1 MTSQEISFSE
11 EGQILEGQ
19 IEIQNEGYFQMT
31 TDAMAANMDPQIQYI
46 GEQQMGSVEMNGQ
59 EMLIMQNEV
68 NGEEQ
73 LNTQGGTYM
82 QMTSQGIVMN
92 EETCQMQS
100 QDLSQQFMFDGQ
112 IGQGQQLIIGEN
124 SGQIVEGGFEMQGT
138 SMEGDGMIMQGVSV
152 DQIQM
157 QQMSMQ
163 GEGITYLGGGVVEGE
178 QFQLSEMSAGEMS
191 LDMNGQQMQAQEM
204 SVQGE
209 GVIYLEGGVIE
220 GEQLQGTEMS
230 MGEQVQMEMQNQE
243 IGFAEGGEFQ
253 TSEISIQE
261 NAIVEGGGIQEEQFQ
276 MSNMSMTQM
285 PLELN
290 GQEVQMQEMSL
301 ETQSQEIA
309 IGKGAEFQTSEI
321 SVQESGFVEGGE
333 IQEQQFQ
340 MNETA
345 ISEMPLEMNVEGMQ
359 IQEMPLEMQRQE
371 IGTVEGGELLT
382 SEISVQEVGF
392 MGDEIQEQHFQ
403 MSEISMSEMPLEQGM
418 QMQEMTMHEMPL
430 EVQSQEVGT
439 VEGGALQTSEMSV
452 QEVGFIEGGEI
463 QVQQLQMSESSMTE
477 MPLEMNAQEIQMQE
491 MPLEMQSQEIAIVE
505 GAEFQN
511 GEISVQEVGFVD
523 GGEIQEQ
530 QLQMSETSMSEMPFE
545 MNVQGVRMQEMTTQE
560 MPLGM
565 QLQEIGTVEGGELTS
580 EVTVQEV
587 GFVEGGEIQEQQ
599 LQISETSMSQMSLEM
614 NGQGIQMKE
623 LTIQQIP
630 LEMQSQEISIVE
642 GADIQSGEISVQE
655 VGFVEGGEIQE
666 QQFQI
671 SETSMSQMSLE
682 MNGQG
687 IQMKELTI
695 QQIPLEMQS
704 QEISIVE
711 GADIQSGE
719 ISVQEVGFVEGGE
732 IQEQQFQISENSMSQ
747 MPIELKEQGAQ
758 MQELRMQEMPLE
770 MNSQGI
776 AIAEGAEFQNGETSV
791 HEVAFVEGG
800 EIQEQQLQMSETSM
814 SEMPPKMTGQVM
826 QMQEMPL
833 EMQSQEIAITEGG
846 EIQNSEILNQEV
858 ESVEGGKVQEQQEIP
873 LEVKIQEIRVSE
885 GDTGQTDG
893 LEIAEITYQEMPF
906 DSQETQMQ
914 EMCIQKT
921 TEELPIQ
928 DTSIKQ
934 TRVQEISVHEMS
946 AREIPAHEMTIQEM
960 VMQEMPLK
968 TDETNILKE
977 EKMHEIATETP
988 SHELQSKEK
997 GGDQAEKIG
1006 VKQFQAAE
1014 MDIKEMPLEEKIQN
1028 ITSNKEQSSVA
1039 EKPLQE
1045 MPLDINQQHMQE
1057 MSSQEMLL
1065 ESQHEALYISTAGMT
1080 AQEIPLGSTSQKL
1093 PISKKA
1099 SQGSDANNGKVR
1111 KKVETTNKTSETI
1124 PLEDPKE
1131 DELQEQLSSNET
1143 KNGIVTQGIVCDH
1156 DLLIDQFLERI
1167 SRLEKDNEYLQGR
1180 YEELR
1185 QEKETTFTSHEDQLT
1200 TRDEHHHCCNIVKD
1214 YSSLINYIT
1223 SPREGMSQ
1231 DRTDGRCYVH
1241 NHSCLTQSERQ
1252 HFEYLDQ
1259 TTADYEYYKS
1269 KCEQIKREKDRL
1281 QRAYETEKRQKEDI
1295 EREYQNENDE
1305 KTYLEERYQEML
1317 DNIQRFDETIRS
1329 LRRDN
1334 ERLQKNL
1341 NDWAN
1346 TRIMTQTSDIDRMAL
1361 EQKGGGAGIA
1371 EYKRSIE
1378 ALEKENN
1385 EFRTILE
1392 VLNKKNENQQ
1402 TLKNI
1407 EFGLARENE
1416 FIQLKKDRAR
1426 LESSLKDLKRTNKH
1440 QQERIEEIRK
1450 DSSVEITHLKENYR
1464 KLERSLKENVRLLEE
1479 RDDEITSIKKR
1490 HSEEIQGMQ
1499 IKLHTEF
1506 SASLLS
1512 KNKIKDLQ
1520 SKIERLEEDRKRLK
1534 EDLRTSSVNTK
1545 HRLAEVDKEY
1555 QDIEFIH
1562 QRYEEERQSKMRL
1575 ASDMKCLLGDIM
1587 ELKERNQRL
1596 QEDFNHERMEIKGML
1611 EKQATEIT
1619 EEYLAQINKLQR
1631 SLIEETKRRKET
1643 EAGSYGLIS
1652 NQGNGAHLI
1661 GGQREFNGTASW
1673 GNPELQIQLNN
1684 EIRQRE
1690 SLEIENKKLLYKIND
1705 ILYSGGQGGG
1715 ERENRHNEDTLYS
1728 GKNKQSHLT
1737 QNNTTNTSRERQVN
1751 GNRQRELQSE
1761 IEELQEKIDD
1771 LKKEVKRNKD
1781 LKRKNEE
1788 LEEEVTHLSRKRDE
1802 LLAAQRNLTREV
1814 DHLSHTLDEVERR
1827 NRKLSDETERFMKK
1841 IQDIE
1846 ESFRQEKMRLARNFE
1861 SEKSQAVEE
1870 VTKLKEA
1877 CEKKLRVEIDTTR
1890 RLEEKILQLEEKMP
1904 PNVYVPTGS
1913 LETSSLL
1920 NDSHPYTLLGKERSQ
1935 SVNTYSD
1942 NLKLEVKRLE
1952 AIVRDVNNKHADDLR
1967 NLEIQKERMSE
1978 EFKREKQSLENFFQK
1993 EKEGLKRRLR
2003 DSESNIRGD
2012 GVITYQDQGE
2022 EGSPGRRS
2030 PIGRGLEAIDGGL
2043 VNYRGKETEGDSER
2057 TIQEMRRKYND
2068 EKNAILN
2075 RASKEKSE
2083 LEDEVREVKEKLTRY
2098 RRQMDDELDDLKR
2111 KHRKEVDY
2119 LNEKLCKERAECE
2132 EKLRTNRKI
2141 PNSKTGHLTRNRQY
2155 SLEEEKD
2162 GRGEQN
2168 LKEELEKQ
2176 ISVITSKFEKEK
2188 SSLQNDKRKLME
2200 TIHALTREVNDLK
2213 CYKRESKN
2221 CYKLEIEKLSRIHE
2235 VEKLTILQRAS
2246 RDKEE
2251 ETSRIKMDFE
2261 ERLSLERKKL
2271 QSIIDDLRRKL
2282 SVTERKVKDMEVQ
2295 QKNEKAR
2302 WDEEK
2307 AATERILIQIQSREE
2322 LKITLEREYRKM
2334 LNGEKQKFEETVKAL
2349 TTQISFLQNQ
2359 RKGIQKQLVNN
2370 EFSGNCKLNSEQLAR
2385 SRMVIEMEQEYL
2397 ERSERER
2404 RPMEDKIKG
2413 LQREVSKLQREK
2425 TELKATLE
2433 NEKQELEDDLERMQ
2447 SDMRRKLSKAR
2458 EEMERKTDAFS
2469 KNLVATKEKNVLVS
2483 KLVSLDT
2490 FIPYYI

>member
-11 EGQILEGQ
+11 GGQILEGQ
-19 IEIQNEGYFQMT
+19 IEIQNEGYIQMT
-31 TDAMAANMDPQIQYI
+31 SDAMAANMDPQVQYI

-59 EMLIMQNEV
+59 EMLIIQTEV
-68 NGEEQ
+68 NGKEQ
-73 LNTQGGTYM
+73 LNIQGGTYM

-124 SGQIVEGGFEMQGT
+124 SGQIVDGGFEIQGT
-138 SMEGDGMIMQGVSV
+138 SMEGDGMIIQGVTV
-152 DQIQM
+152 DQIQT

-163 GEGITYLGGGVVEGE
+163 GEGITYLRGGVVEGE

-191 LDMNGQQMQAQEM
+191 LDINGQQMQAQEM

-220 GEQLQGTEMS
+220 GEQPQGTEM

-261 NAIVEGGGIQEEQFQ
+261 NAVVEGGGIQEEQFQ
-276 MSNMSMTQM
+276 ISNMSMTQM

-290 GQEVQMQEMSL
+290 GQEIQMQEMSL

-309 IGKGAEFQTSEI
+309 IGEGAEFQTSEI
-321 SVQESGFVEGGE
+321 SVQESRFLEGGE

-359 IQEMPLEMQRQE
+359 IQEMPLEMPSQE
-371 IGTVEGGELLT
+371 TGTVEGGKLLT

-392 MGDEIQEQHFQ
+392 MGGEIQEQQFQ
-403 MSEISMSEMPLEQGM
+403 MNEISMSEMPLEQGIE
-418 QMQEMTMHEMPL
+418 MQEMTMHEMPL
-430 EVQSQEVGT
+430 EMQSQEVGT
-439 VEGGALQTSEMSV
+439 VEGRALQTSEMSV

-463 QVQQLQMSESSMTE
+463 QVQQLQVSETSMTE

-491 MPLEMQSQEIAIVE
+491 MPLEMQSQEIAIVQ
-505 GAEFQN
+505 GTEFQN
-511 GEISVQEVGFVD
+511 GEISVQEVGFVE

-530 QLQMSETSMSEMPFE
+530 QLQMSETSMSEMPLE
-545 MNVQGVRMQEMTTQE
+545 MNVLGVQMQGMTTQE

-565 QLQEIGTVEGGELTS
+565 QLQEICNVEGGELTS
-580 EVTVQEV
+580 EVSVQEV

-599 LQISETSMSQMSLEM
+599 FQISETSMYQMPLEM
-614 NGQGIQMKE
+614 NRQGIQMKE
-623 LTIQQIP
+623 LTIQEMP

-642 GADIQSGEISVQE
+642 GADFQSGEISVQE

-671 SETSMSQMSLE
+671 SQNSMSQM
-682 MNGQG
+682 
-687 IQMKELTI
+687 
-695 QQIPLEMQS
+695 PLEMKEQGVQMQELRMQEMPLEMKS
-704 QEISIVE
+704 QEITIAE
-711 GADIQSGE
+711 GAEFQNGE

-732 IQEQQFQISENSMSQ
+732 IQ
-747 MPIELKEQGAQ
+747 K
-758 MQELRMQEMPLE
+758 
-770 MNSQGI
+770 
-776 AIAEGAEFQNGETSV
+776 
-791 HEVAFVEGG
+791 
-800 EIQEQQLQMSETSM
+800 QQLQMTENSM

-826 QMQEMPL
+826 QIQEMPL
-833 EMQSQEIAITEGG
+833 EMQSQEIAITEVR
-846 EIQNSEILNQEV
+846 EI
-858 ESVEGGKVQEQQEIP
+858 QEQQEMP
-873 LEVKIQEIRVSE
+873 LEVKSQEIRMSE
-885 GDTGQTDG
+885 GDTRNDTGQTDG
-893 LEIAEITYQEMPF
+893 LETVEITYQEIPF
-906 DSQETQMQ
+906 DSKETQMQ
-914 EMCIQKT
+914 EISIQKT

-928 DTSIKQ
+928 DTSLQQ
-934 TRVQEISVHEMS
+934 TGMQEISVHEMS
-946 AREIPAHEMTIQEM
+946 TQKIPAHEMTIQELA
-960 VMQEMPLK
+960 MQETPLR

-977 EKMHEIATETP
+977 EKMHEIDTDTP

-997 GGDQAEKIG
+997 SGDQAEKIG
-1006 VKQFQAAE
+1006 VEPFQAAE
-1014 MDIKEMPLEEKIQN
+1014 MDIKEMPLEEKTQN
-1028 ITSNKEQSSVA
+1028 FTSPKEQSSVA

-1045 MPLDINQQHMQE
+1045 VPLDINQQHMQE
-1057 MSSQEMLL
+1057 MSPQEMLL
-1065 ESQHEALYISTAGMT
+1065 ESQHEALHISSAGMT
-1080 AQEIPLGSTSQKL
+1080 AQEIPLGNICQEL
-1093 PISKKA
+1093 PMSKKA
-1099 SQGSDANNGKVR
+1099 SQGSDANNGKAR
-1111 KKVETTNKTSETI
+1111 KKEETTNKTSATI

-1143 KNGIVTQGIVCDH
+1143 KNGIVTHGIVCDH

-1167 SRLEKDNEYLQGR
+1167 SRLEKDKEYLQER

-1231 DRTDGRCYVH
+1231 DPTDGRCYVH

-1259 TTADYEYYKS
+1259 TNSDYEYYKS

-1305 KTYLEERYQEML
+1305 KAYLEERYQEML

-1334 ERLQKNL
+1334 EHLQKNL

-1346 TRIMTQTSDIDRMAL
+1346 TRIMTQTSDIDRVVL

-1440 QQERIEEIRK
+1440 QQDRIEEIRK
-1450 DSSVEITHLKENYR
+1450 DSSVEITRLKENYR

-1479 RDDEITSIKKR
+1479 KDDEITSIKKR
-1490 HSEEIQGMQ
+1490 HSEEMQGMQ

-1520 SKIERLEEDRKRLK
+1520 SKIERLEEDRKRLR
-1534 EDLRTSSVNTK
+1534 EDLRASSVNTK

-1562 QRYEEERQSKMRL
+1562 QRYEEERQSKIRL

-1596 QEDFNHERMEIKGML
+1596 QEDFNRERMEIKGML

-1631 SLIEETKRRKET
+1631 SLMEETKRRKET

-1652 NQGNGAHLI
+1652 KHGNGAHLI

-1673 GNPELQIQLNN
+1673 GNTELQIQLNN

-1690 SLEIENKKLLYKIND
+1690 TLEIENKKLLYKIND

-1728 GKNKQSHLT
+1728 GKNKQPHVT

-1751 GNRQRELQSE
+1751 DNRQRELQSE
-1761 IEELQEKIDD
+1761 IGELQEKIDD

-1814 DHLSHTLDEVERR
+1814 DHLSRTLDEVERR

-1846 ESFRQEKMRLARNFE
+1846 ESFKQEKMRLTRSFE

-1890 RLEEKILQLEEKMP
+1890 RLEEKILQMEGKMP

-1920 NDSHPYTLLGKERSQ
+1920 NDSHSYTLLGNERSQ

-1967 NLEIQKERMSE
+1967 NLEIQKQRMSE

-1993 EKEGLKRRLR
+1993 EKEGLQRRLR
-2003 DSESNIRGD
+2003 DSESKIRGD
-2012 GVITYQDQGE
+2012 GVITYQDQGQ

-2030 PIGRGLEAIDGGL
+2030 PIGQGLKAIDGGL
-2043 VNYRGKETEGDSER
+2043 VNYRGKETEGDSEH

-2083 LEDEVREVKEKLTRY
+2083 LEDEVREGKEKLTRY
-2098 RRQMDDELDDLKR
+2098 RRKMDDELDDLKR

-2119 LNEKLCKERAECE
+2119 LNEKLSKERAEYE
-2132 EKLRTNRKI
+2132 EKLRTNRNI
-2141 PNSKTGHLTRNRQY
+2141 PNTKTGHLTRNSQY

-2162 GRGEQN
+2162 GRGEQS

-2176 ISVITSKFEKEK
+2176 ISEITSKFEKEK
-2188 SSLQNDKRKLME
+2188 SSLQNDKLKLME

-2221 CYKLEIEKLSRIHE
+2221 CYKQEIEKLSRIHE
-2235 VEKLTILQRAS
+2235 VEKITILQRAC

-2251 ETSRIKMDFE
+2251 ESSRIKMDFE
-2261 ERLSLERKKL
+2261 ERLSLEGKKL
-2271 QSIIDDLRRKL
+2271 QSIIDDLRRKV

-2295 QKNEKAR
+2295 QKNEKVR

-2307 AATERILIQIQSREE
+2307 TATERILNQSREE
-2322 LKITLEREYRKM
+2322 LKITLEHEYRKM

-2359 RKGIQKQLVNN
+2359 RKEIQKKLVNN
-2370 EFSGNCKLNSEQLAR
+2370 GLSGNCKLNSDQLAR

-2433 NEKQELEDDLERMQ
+2433 NEKQELEEDLERMH

-2483 KLVSLDT
+2483 KMVSLNT
-2490 FIPYYI
+2490 FIPYHI

>member
-11 EGQILEGQ
+11 GGQILEGQ
-19 IEIQNEGYFQMT
+19 IEIQNEGYIQMT
-31 TDAMAANMDPQIQYI
+31 SDAMAVNMDPQVQYI

-59 EMLIMQNEV
+59 EMLIMQTEV
-68 NGEEQ
+68 NGKEQ
-73 LNTQGGTYM
+73 LNIQGGTYM

-124 SGQIVEGGFEMQGT
+124 SGQIVDGGFEIQGT
-138 SMEGDGMIMQGVSV
+138 SMEGDGMIIQGVAV
-152 DQIQM
+152 DQIQT

-191 LDMNGQQMQAQEM
+191 LDINGQQMQAQEM

-220 GEQLQGTEMS
+220 GEQPQGTEM

-276 MSNMSMTQM
+276 ISNMSMTQM

-290 GQEVQMQEMSL
+290 GQEIQMQEMSL

-309 IGKGAEFQTSEI
+309 IGEGAEFQTSEI
-321 SVQESGFVEGGE
+321 SVQESRVLEGGE

-359 IQEMPLEMQRQE
+359 IQEMPLEMPSQE
-371 IGTVEGGELLT
+371 TGTVEGGKLLT

-392 MGDEIQEQHFQ
+392 MGGEIQEQQFQ
-403 MSEISMSEMPLEQGM
+403 MNEISMSEMPLEQGIE
-418 QMQEMTMHEMPL
+418 MQEMTMHEMPL
-430 EVQSQEVGT
+430 EMQSQEVGT
-439 VEGGALQTSEMSV
+439 VEGRALQTSEMSV
-452 QEVGFIEGGEI
+452 QEVGFIEGREI
-463 QVQQLQMSESSMTE
+463 QVQQLQVSETSMTE
-477 MPLEMNAQEIQMQE
+477 MPLEMNAEEIQMQE
-491 MPLEMQSQEIAIVE
+491 MPLEMQSQEIAIVQ
-505 GAEFQN
+505 GTEFQN
-511 GEISVQEVGFVD
+511 GEISVQEVGFVE

-530 QLQMSETSMSEMPFE
+530 QLQMSETSMSEMPLE
-545 MNVQGVRMQEMTTQE
+545 MNVLGVQMQGMTTQE

-565 QLQEIGTVEGGELTS
+565 QLQEICNVEGGELTS
-580 EVTVQEV
+580 EVSVQEV

-599 LQISETSMSQMSLEM
+599 FQISETSMYQMPLEM

-623 LTIQQIP
+623 LTIQEMP

-642 GADIQSGEISVQE
+642 GADFQSGEISVQE

-671 SETSMSQMSLE
+671 SQNSMSQM
-682 MNGQG
+682 
-687 IQMKELTI
+687 
-695 QQIPLEMQS
+695 PLEMKEQGVQMQELRMQEMPLEMKS
-704 QEISIVE
+704 QEIAIAE
-711 GADIQSGE
+711 GAEFQNGE

-732 IQEQQFQISENSMSQ
+732 IQEQQ
-747 MPIELKEQGAQ
+747 
-758 MQELRMQEMPLE
+758 
-770 MNSQGI
+770 
-776 AIAEGAEFQNGETSV
+776 
-791 HEVAFVEGG
+791 
-800 EIQEQQLQMSETSM
+800 LQMTANSM
-814 SEMPPKMTGQVM
+814 SEMPPKMTGQVL
-826 QMQEMPL
+826 QIQKMPL
-833 EMQSQEIAITEGG
+833 EMPSQEIAITEVG
-846 EIQNSEILNQEV
+846 EM
-858 ESVEGGKVQEQQEIP
+858 QEQQEMP
-873 LEVKIQEIRVSE
+873 LVKSQEIRMSE
-885 GDTGQTDG
+885 GDTGYDTGQTDG
-893 LEIAEITYQEMPF
+893 LETVEITYQEIPF
-906 DSQETQMQ
+906 DSKETQMQ
-914 EMCIQKT
+914 EISIQKT

-928 DTSIKQ
+928 DTSLQQ
-934 TRVQEISVHEMS
+934 TGVQEISVHEMS
-946 AREIPAHEMTIQEM
+946 AQKIPAHEMTIQEM
-960 VMQEMPLK
+960 AMQETPLR
-968 TDETNILKE
+968 TDDTNILKE
-977 EKMHEIATETP
+977 EKMHEIDTDMP

-997 GGDQAEKIG
+997 SGDQAEKIG
-1006 VKQFQAAE
+1006 VEPFQAAE
-1014 MDIKEMPLEEKIQN
+1014 MDVKEMPLEEKTQN
-1028 ITSNKEQSSVA
+1028 VTSPKEQSSVA

-1045 MPLDINQQHMQE
+1045 VPLDINQQHMQE
-1057 MSSQEMLL
+1057 MSPQEMLL
-1065 ESQHEALYISTAGMT
+1065 ESQHEALHISSAGMT
-1080 AQEIPLGSTSQKL
+1080 AQEIPLGNICQEL
-1093 PISKKA
+1093 PMSKKA
-1099 SQGSDANNGKVR
+1099 SQGSDANNEKAR
-1111 KKVETTNKTSETI
+1111 KKVETTNKTSATI

-1143 KNGIVTQGIVCDH
+1143 KNGIVTHGIVCDH

-1167 SRLEKDNEYLQGR
+1167 SRLEKDKEYLQER

-1200 TRDEHHHCCNIVKD
+1200 TRDEHHHCCNIVRD

-1231 DRTDGRCYVH
+1231 DPTDGRCYVH

-1259 TTADYEYYKS
+1259 TTSDYEYYKS

-1305 KTYLEERYQEML
+1305 KAYLEERYQEML

-1334 ERLQKNL
+1334 EHLQKNL

-1346 TRIMTQTSDIDRMAL
+1346 TRIMTQTSDIDRVAL

-1450 DSSVEITHLKENYR
+1450 DSSVEITRLKENYR

-1479 RDDEITSIKKR
+1479 KDDEITSIKKR
-1490 HSEEIQGMQ
+1490 HSEEMQGMQ

-1506 SASLLS
+1506 STSLLS

-1520 SKIERLEEDRKRLK
+1520 SKIERLAEDRKRLR
-1534 EDLRTSSVNTK
+1534 EDLRASSVNTK

-1562 QRYEEERQSKMRL
+1562 QRYEEERQSKIRL

-1596 QEDFNHERMEIKGML
+1596 QEDFNRERMEIKGML

-1631 SLIEETKRRKET
+1631 SLMEETKRRKET

-1652 NQGNGAHLI
+1652 NHGNGAHLI

-1673 GNPELQIQLNN
+1673 GNTELQIQLNN

-1690 SLEIENKKLLYKIND
+1690 TLEIENKKLLYKIND

-1728 GKNKQSHLT
+1728 GKNKQPHLT
-1737 QNNTTNTSRERQVN
+1737 QNNTTYTSRERQVN
-1751 GNRQRELQSE
+1751 DNRQRELQSE
-1761 IEELQEKIDD
+1761 IRELQEKIDD

-1814 DHLSHTLDEVERR
+1814 DHLSRTLDEVERR

-1846 ESFRQEKMRLARNFE
+1846 ESFRQEKMRLARSFE

-1913 LETSSLL
+1913 LETSSVL
-1920 NDSHPYTLLGKERSQ
+1920 NDTHSYTLSGNERSQ

-1942 NLKLEVKRLE
+1942 NLKREVKRLE

-1967 NLEIQKERMSE
+1967 NLEIQKQRMSE

-2003 DSESNIRGD
+2003 DSESKIRGD
-2012 GVITYQDQGE
+2012 GVITCQVPGE

-2043 VNYRGKETEGDSER
+2043 VNYREKATEGDSEQ

-2119 LNEKLCKERAECE
+2119 LNEKLSKERAEYD
-2132 EKLRTNRKI
+2132 EKLRTNRNI
-2141 PNSKTGHLTRNRQY
+2141 PNTKTGHLTGNSQY
-2155 SLEEEKD
+2155 SLEEQKD
-2162 GRGEQN
+2162 ERGEKS

-2176 ISVITSKFEKEK
+2176 VSVITSKFQKEK

-2221 CYKLEIEKLSRIHE
+2221 CYKQEIEKLSRIHE
-2235 VEKLTILQRAS
+2235 VEKITILQRAS

-2261 ERLSLERKKL
+2261 ERLSLEGKKL
-2271 QSIIDDLRRKL
+2271 QSIIDDLRRKV

-2295 QKNEKAR
+2295 QKNEKVR

-2307 AATERILIQIQSREE
+2307 AATERILNQSKEE

-2359 RKGIQKQLVNN
+2359 RKEIQKTLVNN

-2433 NEKQELEDDLERMQ
+2433 NEKQELEEDLERMQ
-2447 SDMRRKLSKAR
+2447 NDMRRKLSKAR

-2469 KNLVATKEKNVLVS
+2469 KNLVATKDKNELVS
-2483 KLVSLDT
+2483 KMVSLNT
-2490 FIPYYI
+2490 FIPYHI

>member
-11 EGQILEGQ
+11 GGQILEGQ
-19 IEIQNEGYFQMT
+19 IEIQNEGYIQMT
-31 TDAMAANMDPQIQYI
+31 SDAMAANMDPQVQYI

-59 EMLIMQNEV
+59 EMLIIQTEV
-68 NGEEQ
+68 NGKEQ
-73 LNTQGGTYM
+73 LNIQGGTYM

-124 SGQIVEGGFEMQGT
+124 SGQIVDGGFEIQGT
-138 SMEGDGMIMQGVSV
+138 SMEGDGMIIQGVAV
-152 DQIQM
+152 DQIQT

-191 LDMNGQQMQAQEM
+191 LDINGQQMQAQEM

-220 GEQLQGTEMS
+220 GEQPQGTEM

-276 MSNMSMTQM
+276 ISNMSMTQM

-290 GQEVQMQEMSL
+290 GQEIQMQEMSL

-309 IGKGAEFQTSEI
+309 IGEGAEFQTSEI
-321 SVQESGFVEGGE
+321 SVQESRFLEGGE

-359 IQEMPLEMQRQE
+359 IQEMPLEMPSQE
-371 IGTVEGGELLT
+371 TGTVEGGKLLT

-392 MGDEIQEQHFQ
+392 MGGEIQEQQFQ
-403 MSEISMSEMPLEQGM
+403 MNEISMSEMPLEQGIE
-418 QMQEMTMHEMPL
+418 MQEMTMHEMPL
-430 EVQSQEVGT
+430 EMQSQEVGT
-439 VEGGALQTSEMSV
+439 VEGRALQTSEMSV

-463 QVQQLQMSESSMTE
+463 QVQQLQVSETSMTE

-491 MPLEMQSQEIAIVE
+491 MPLEMQSQEIAIVQ
-505 GAEFQN
+505 GTEFQN
-511 GEISVQEVGFVD
+511 GEISVQEVGFVE

-530 QLQMSETSMSEMPFE
+530 QLQMSETSMSEMPLE
-545 MNVQGVRMQEMTTQE
+545 MNVLGVQMQGMTTQE

-565 QLQEIGTVEGGELTS
+565 QLQEIYNVEGGELTS
-580 EVTVQEV
+580 EVSVQEV

-599 LQISETSMSQMSLEM
+599 FQISETSMYQMPLEM
-614 NGQGIQMKE
+614 NRQGIQMKE
-623 LTIQQIP
+623 LTIQEMP

-642 GADIQSGEISVQE
+642 GADFQSGEISVQE

-671 SETSMSQMSLE
+671 SQNSMSQM
-682 MNGQG
+682 
-687 IQMKELTI
+687 
-695 QQIPLEMQS
+695 PLEMKEQGVQMQELRMQEMPLEMKS
-704 QEISIVE
+704 QEITIAE
-711 GADIQSGE
+711 GAEFQNGE

-732 IQEQQFQISENSMSQ
+732 IQEQQ
-747 MPIELKEQGAQ
+747 
-758 MQELRMQEMPLE
+758 
-770 MNSQGI
+770 
-776 AIAEGAEFQNGETSV
+776 
-791 HEVAFVEGG
+791 
-800 EIQEQQLQMSETSM
+800 LQMTENSM

-826 QMQEMPL
+826 QIQEMPL
-833 EMQSQEIAITEGG
+833 EMQSQEIAITEVR
-846 EIQNSEILNQEV
+846 EI
-858 ESVEGGKVQEQQEIP
+858 QEQQEMP
-873 LEVKIQEIRVSE
+873 LEVKSQEIRMSE
-885 GDTGQTDG
+885 GDTGNDTGQTDG
-893 LEIAEITYQEMPF
+893 LETVEITYQEIPF
-906 DSQETQMQ
+906 DSKETQMQ
-914 EMCIQKT
+914 EISIQKT

-928 DTSIKQ
+928 DTSLQQ
-934 TRVQEISVHEMS
+934 TGMQEISVHEMS
-946 AREIPAHEMTIQEM
+946 TQKIPAHEMTIQELA
-960 VMQEMPLK
+960 MQETPLR

-977 EKMHEIATETP
+977 EKMHEIDTDTP

-997 GGDQAEKIG
+997 SGDQAEKIG
-1006 VKQFQAAE
+1006 VEPFQAAE
-1014 MDIKEMPLEEKIQN
+1014 MDIKEMPLEEKTQN
-1028 ITSNKEQSSVA
+1028 FTSPKEQSSVA

-1045 MPLDINQQHMQE
+1045 VPLDINQQHMQE
-1057 MSSQEMLL
+1057 MSPQEMLL
-1065 ESQHEALYISTAGMT
+1065 ESQHEALHISSAGMT
-1080 AQEIPLGSTSQKL
+1080 AQEIPLGNICQEL
-1093 PISKKA
+1093 PMSKKA
-1099 SQGSDANNGKVR
+1099 SQGSDANNGKAR
-1111 KKVETTNKTSETI
+1111 KKVETTNKTSATI

-1143 KNGIVTQGIVCDH
+1143 KNGIVTHGIVCDH

-1167 SRLEKDNEYLQGR
+1167 SRLEKDKEYLQER

-1231 DRTDGRCYVH
+1231 DPTDGRCYVH

-1252 HFEYLDQ
+1252 YFEYLDQ
-1259 TTADYEYYKS
+1259 TNSDYEYYKS

-1305 KTYLEERYQEML
+1305 KAYLEERYQEML

-1334 ERLQKNL
+1334 EHLQKNL

-1346 TRIMTQTSDIDRMAL
+1346 TRIMTQTSDIDRVAL

-1440 QQERIEEIRK
+1440 QQDRIEEIRK
-1450 DSSVEITHLKENYR
+1450 DSSVEITRLKENYR

-1479 RDDEITSIKKR
+1479 KDDEITSLKKR
-1490 HSEEIQGMQ
+1490 HSEEMQGMQ

-1520 SKIERLEEDRKRLK
+1520 SKIERLEEDRKRLR
-1534 EDLRTSSVNTK
+1534 EDLRASSVNTK

-1562 QRYEEERQSKMRL
+1562 QRYEEERQSKIRL

-1596 QEDFNHERMEIKGML
+1596 QEDFNRERMEIKGML

-1631 SLIEETKRRKET
+1631 SLMEETKRRKET

-1652 NQGNGAHLI
+1652 KHGNGAHLI

-1673 GNPELQIQLNN
+1673 GNTELQIQLNN

-1690 SLEIENKKLLYKIND
+1690 TLEIENKKLLYKIND

-1728 GKNKQSHLT
+1728 GKNKQPHVT

-1751 GNRQRELQSE
+1751 DNRQRELQSE
-1761 IEELQEKIDD
+1761 IGELQEKIDD

-1814 DHLSHTLDEVERR
+1814 DHLSRTLDEVERR

-1846 ESFRQEKMRLARNFE
+1846 ESFKQEKMRLTRSFE

-1890 RLEEKILQLEEKMP
+1890 RLEEKILQMEGKMP

-1920 NDSHPYTLLGKERSQ
+1920 NDSHSYTLLGNERNQ

-1967 NLEIQKERMSE
+1967 NLEIQKQRMSE

-2003 DSESNIRGD
+2003 DSESKIRGD
-2012 GVITYQDQGE
+2012 GVITYQDQGQ

-2030 PIGRGLEAIDGGL
+2030 PIGQGLKAIDGGL
-2043 VNYRGKETEGDSER
+2043 VNYRGKETEGDSEH

-2083 LEDEVREVKEKLTRY
+2083 LEDEVREGKEKLTRY
-2098 RRQMDDELDDLKR
+2098 RRKMDDELDDLKR

-2119 LNEKLCKERAECE
+2119 LNEKLSKERAEYE
-2132 EKLRTNRKI
+2132 EKLRTNRNI
-2141 PNSKTGHLTRNRQY
+2141 PNTKTGHLTRNSQY

-2162 GRGEQN
+2162 GRGEQS

-2176 ISVITSKFEKEK
+2176 ISEITSKFEKEK
-2188 SSLQNDKRKLME
+2188 SSLQNDKLKLME

-2221 CYKLEIEKLSRIHE
+2221 CYKQEIEKLSRIHE
-2235 VEKLTILQRAS
+2235 VEKITILQRAC

-2251 ETSRIKMDFE
+2251 ESSRIKMDFE
-2261 ERLSLERKKL
+2261 ERLSLEGKKL
-2271 QSIIDDLRRKL
+2271 QSIIDDLRRKV

-2295 QKNEKAR
+2295 QKNEKVR

-2307 AATERILIQIQSREE
+2307 TATERILNQSREE
-2322 LKITLEREYRKM
+2322 LKITLEHEYRKM

-2359 RKGIQKQLVNN
+2359 RKEIQKKLVNN
-2370 EFSGNCKLNSEQLAR
+2370 GLSGNCKLNSDQLAR
-2385 SRMVIEMEQEYL
+2385 SRMVTEMEQEYL

-2433 NEKQELEDDLERMQ
+2433 NEKQELEEDLERMH

-2483 KLVSLDT
+2483 KMVSLNT
-2490 FIPYYI
+2490 FIPYHI

>member
-11 EGQILEGQ
+11 GGQILEGQ
-19 IEIQNEGYFQMT
+19 IEIQNEGYIQMT
-31 TDAMAANMDPQIQYI
+31 SDAMAVNMDPQVQYI

-59 EMLIMQNEV
+59 EMLIMQTEV
-68 NGEEQ
+68 NGKEQ
-73 LNTQGGTYM
+73 LNIQGGTYM

-124 SGQIVEGGFEMQGT
+124 SGQIVDGGFEIQGT
-138 SMEGDGMIMQGVSV
+138 SMEGDGMIIQGVAV
-152 DQIQM
+152 DQIQT

-191 LDMNGQQMQAQEM
+191 LDINGQQMQAQEM

-220 GEQLQGTEMS
+220 GEQPQGTEM

-276 MSNMSMTQM
+276 ISNMSMTQM

-290 GQEVQMQEMSL
+290 GQEIQMQEMSL

-309 IGKGAEFQTSEI
+309 IGEGAEFQTSEI
-321 SVQESGFVEGGE
+321 SVQESRVLEGGE

-359 IQEMPLEMQRQE
+359 IQEMPLEMPSQE
-371 IGTVEGGELLT
+371 TGTVEGGKLLT

-392 MGDEIQEQHFQ
+392 MGGEIQEQQFQ
-403 MSEISMSEMPLEQGM
+403 MNEISMSEMPLEQGIE
-418 QMQEMTMHEMPL
+418 MQEMTMHEMPL
-430 EVQSQEVGT
+430 EMQSQEVGT
-439 VEGGALQTSEMSV
+439 VEGRALQTSEMSV
-452 QEVGFIEGGEI
+452 QEVGFIEGREI
-463 QVQQLQMSESSMTE
+463 QVQQLQVSETSMTE
-477 MPLEMNAQEIQMQE
+477 MPLEMNAEEIQMQE
-491 MPLEMQSQEIAIVE
+491 MPLEMQSQEIAIVQ
-505 GAEFQN
+505 GTEFQN
-511 GEISVQEVGFVD
+511 GEISVQEVGFVE

-530 QLQMSETSMSEMPFE
+530 QLQMSETSMSEMPLE
-545 MNVQGVRMQEMTTQE
+545 MNVLGVQMQGMTTQE

-565 QLQEIGTVEGGELTS
+565 QLQEICNVEGGELTS
-580 EVTVQEV
+580 EVSVQEV

-599 LQISETSMSQMSLEM
+599 FQISETSMYQMPLEM

-623 LTIQQIP
+623 LTIQEMP

-642 GADIQSGEISVQE
+642 GADFQSGEISVQE

-671 SETSMSQMSLE
+671 SQNSMSQM
-682 MNGQG
+682 
-687 IQMKELTI
+687 
-695 QQIPLEMQS
+695 PLEMKEQGVQMQELRMQEMPLEMKS
-704 QEISIVE
+704 QEIAIAE
-711 GADIQSGE
+711 GAEFQNGE

-732 IQEQQFQISENSMSQ
+732 IQEQQ
-747 MPIELKEQGAQ
+747 
-758 MQELRMQEMPLE
+758 
-770 MNSQGI
+770 
-776 AIAEGAEFQNGETSV
+776 
-791 HEVAFVEGG
+791 
-800 EIQEQQLQMSETSM
+800 LQMTENSM
-814 SEMPPKMTGQVM
+814 SEMPPKMTGQVL
-826 QMQEMPL
+826 QIQKMPL
-833 EMQSQEIAITEGG
+833 EMPSQEIAITEVG
-846 EIQNSEILNQEV
+846 EM
-858 ESVEGGKVQEQQEIP
+858 QEQQEMP
-873 LEVKIQEIRVSE
+873 LVKSQEIRMSE
-885 GDTGQTDG
+885 GDTGYDTGQTDG
-893 LEIAEITYQEMPF
+893 LETVEITYQEIPF
-906 DSQETQMQ
+906 DSKETQMQ
-914 EMCIQKT
+914 EISIQKT
-921 TEELPIQ
+921 TEELPMQ
-928 DTSIKQ
+928 DTSLQQ
-934 TRVQEISVHEMS
+934 TGVQEISVHEMS
-946 AREIPAHEMTIQEM
+946 AQKIPAHEMTIHEM
-960 VMQEMPLK
+960 AMQETPLR

-977 EKMHEIATETP
+977 EKMHEIDTDTP

-997 GGDQAEKIG
+997 SGDQAEKIG
-1006 VKQFQAAE
+1006 VEPFQAAE
-1014 MDIKEMPLEEKIQN
+1014 MDVKEMPLEEKTQN
-1028 ITSNKEQSSVA
+1028 VTSPKEQSSVA

-1045 MPLDINQQHMQE
+1045 VPLDINQQHMQE
-1057 MSSQEMLL
+1057 MSPQEMLL
-1065 ESQHEALYISTAGMT
+1065 ESQHEALHISSAGMT
-1080 AQEIPLGSTSQKL
+1080 AQEIPLGNICQEL
-1093 PISKKA
+1093 PMSKKA
-1099 SQGSDANNGKVR
+1099 SQGSDANNEKAR
-1111 KKVETTNKTSETI
+1111 KKVETTNKTSATI

-1143 KNGIVTQGIVCDH
+1143 KNGIVTHGIVCDH

-1167 SRLEKDNEYLQGR
+1167 SRLEKDKEYLQER

-1200 TRDEHHHCCNIVKD
+1200 TRDEHHHCCNIVRD

-1231 DRTDGRCYVH
+1231 DPTDGRCYVH

-1259 TTADYEYYKS
+1259 TTSDYEYYKS

-1305 KTYLEERYQEML
+1305 KAYLEERYQEML

-1334 ERLQKNL
+1334 EHLQKNL

-1346 TRIMTQTSDIDRMAL
+1346 TRIMTQTSDIDRVAL

-1450 DSSVEITHLKENYR
+1450 DSSVEITRLKENYR

-1479 RDDEITSIKKR
+1479 KDDEITSIKKR
-1490 HSEEIQGMQ
+1490 HSEEMQGMQ

-1506 SASLLS
+1506 STSLLS

-1520 SKIERLEEDRKRLK
+1520 SKIERLAEDRKRLR
-1534 EDLRTSSVNTK
+1534 EDLRASSVNTK

-1562 QRYEEERQSKMRL
+1562 QRYEEERQSKIRL

-1596 QEDFNHERMEIKGML
+1596 QEDFNRERMEIKGML

-1631 SLIEETKRRKET
+1631 SLMEETKRRKET

-1652 NQGNGAHLI
+1652 NHGNGAHLI

-1673 GNPELQIQLNN
+1673 GNTELQIQLNN

-1690 SLEIENKKLLYKIND
+1690 TLEIENKKLLFKIND

-1728 GKNKQSHLT
+1728 GKNKQPHLT
-1737 QNNTTNTSRERQVN
+1737 QNNTTYTSRERQVN
-1751 GNRQRELQSE
+1751 DNRQRELQSE
-1761 IEELQEKIDD
+1761 IREVQEKIDD

-1814 DHLSHTLDEVERR
+1814 DHLSRTLDEVERR

-1846 ESFRQEKMRLARNFE
+1846 ESFRQEKMRLARSFE

-1913 LETSSLL
+1913 LETSSVL
-1920 NDSHPYTLLGKERSQ
+1920 NDTHSYTLSGNERSQ

-1942 NLKLEVKRLE
+1942 NLKREVKRLE

-1967 NLEIQKERMSE
+1967 NLEIQKQRMSE

-2003 DSESNIRGD
+2003 DSESKIRGD
-2012 GVITYQDQGE
+2012 GVITCQVPGE

-2043 VNYRGKETEGDSER
+2043 VNYREKATEGDSEQ

-2119 LNEKLCKERAECE
+2119 LNEKLSKERAEYD
-2132 EKLRTNRKI
+2132 EKLRTNRNI
-2141 PNSKTGHLTRNRQY
+2141 PNTKTGHLTGNSQY
-2155 SLEEEKD
+2155 SLEEQKD
-2162 GRGEQN
+2162 ERGEKS

-2176 ISVITSKFEKEK
+2176 VSVITSKFQKEK
-2188 SSLQNDKRKLME
+2188 SSLQNDKRNLME

-2221 CYKLEIEKLSRIHE
+2221 CYKQEIEKLSRIHE
-2235 VEKLTILQRAS
+2235 VEKITILQRAS

-2261 ERLSLERKKL
+2261 ERLSLEGKKL
-2271 QSIIDDLRRKL
+2271 QSIIDDLRRKV

-2295 QKNEKAR
+2295 QKNEKVR

-2307 AATERILIQIQSREE
+2307 AATERILNQSKEE

-2359 RKGIQKQLVNN
+2359 RKEIQKTLVNN

-2433 NEKQELEDDLERMQ
+2433 NEKQELEEDLERMQ
-2447 SDMRRKLSKAR
+2447 NDMRRKLSKAR

-2469 KNLVATKEKNVLVS
+2469 KNLVATKDKNELVS
-2483 KLVSLDT
+2483 KMVSLNT
-2490 FIPYYI
+2490 FIPYHI

>member
-11 EGQILEGQ
+11 GGQILEGQ
-19 IEIQNEGYFQMT
+19 IEIQNEGYIQMT
-31 TDAMAANMDPQIQYI
+31 SDAMAANMDPQVQYI
-46 GEQQMGSVEMNGQ
+46 GEQQMSSVEMNGQ
-59 EMLIMQNEV
+59 EMLIMQTEV
-68 NGEEQ
+68 NGKEQ
-73 LNTQGGTYM
+73 LNIQGGTYM

-124 SGQIVEGGFEMQGT
+124 SGQIVDGGFEIQGT
-138 SMEGDGMIMQGVSV
+138 SMEGDGIIIQGVAV
-152 DQIQM
+152 DQIQT

-191 LDMNGQQMQAQEM
+191 LDINGQQMQAQEM

-220 GEQLQGTEMS
+220 GEQPQGTEM
-230 MGEQVQMEMQNQE
+230 MGEQVQMQMQNQE

-290 GQEVQMQEMSL
+290 GQEIQMQEMSL

-309 IGKGAEFQTSEI
+309 IGEGAEFQTREI
-321 SVQESGFVEGGE
+321 SVQESRFLEGGE

-359 IQEMPLEMQRQE
+359 IQEMPLEMPSQGT
-371 IGTVEGGELLT
+371 GTVEGGKLLT

-392 MGDEIQEQHFQ
+392 MGGEIQEQQFQ
-403 MSEISMSEMPLEQGM
+403 MNEISMSEMPLEQGIE
-418 QMQEMTMHEMPL
+418 MQEMTMHEMPL
-430 EVQSQEVGT
+430 EMQSQEVGT

-463 QVQQLQMSESSMTE
+463 QVQQLQVSETSMTE

-491 MPLEMQSQEIAIVE
+491 MPLEMQSQEIVIVE
-505 GAEFQN
+505 GTEFQN
-511 GEISVQEVGFVD
+511 GEISVQEVGFVE

-530 QLQMSETSMSEMPFE
+530 QLQMSETSMSEMPLE
-545 MNVQGVRMQEMTTQE
+545 MNVLGVQMQGMTTQE

-565 QLQEIGTVEGGELTS
+565 QLQEICTVEGGELTS
-580 EVTVQEV
+580 EVSVQEV

-599 LQISETSMSQMSLEM
+599 FQISETSMYQMPLEM

-623 LTIQQIP
+623 LTIQEMP

-642 GADIQSGEISVQE
+642 GADFQSGEISVQE

-671 SETSMSQMSLE
+671 SQNSMSQM
-682 MNGQG
+682 
-687 IQMKELTI
+687 
-695 QQIPLEMQS
+695 PLEMKEQGVQMQEMPLEMKS
-704 QEISIVE
+704 QEIAIAE
-711 GADIQSGE
+711 GAEFQNGE

-732 IQEQQFQISENSMSQ
+732 IQEQQ
-747 MPIELKEQGAQ
+747 
-758 MQELRMQEMPLE
+758 
-770 MNSQGI
+770 
-776 AIAEGAEFQNGETSV
+776 
-791 HEVAFVEGG
+791 
-800 EIQEQQLQMSETSM
+800 LQMTETSM

-826 QMQEMPL
+826 QIQEMPL
-833 EMQSQEIAITEGG
+833 EMQSQEIAITEVG
-846 EIQNSEILNQEV
+846 EI
-858 ESVEGGKVQEQQEIP
+858 QEQQEMP
-873 LEVKIQEIRVSE
+873 LEVKSQEIRMSE
-885 GDTGQTDG
+885 GDTGYDTGQTDG
-893 LEIAEITYQEMPF
+893 LETVEITYQEIPF
-906 DSQETQMQ
+906 DSKETQMQ
-914 EMCIQKT
+914 EISIQKT

-928 DTSIKQ
+928 DTSLQQ
-934 TRVQEISVHEMS
+934 TGVQEISVHEKS
-946 AREIPAHEMTIQEM
+946 AQKIPAHEMTIQEM
-960 VMQEMPLK
+960 AMQETPLR

-977 EKMHEIATETP
+977 EKMHEIDTDTP

-997 GGDQAEKIG
+997 SGDQAEKIG
-1006 VKQFQAAE
+1006 VEPFQAAE
-1014 MDIKEMPLEEKIQN
+1014 MDIKEMPLEEKTQN
-1028 ITSNKEQSSVA
+1028 FTSPKEQSSVA

-1045 MPLDINQQHMQE
+1045 VPLDINQQHMQE
-1057 MSSQEMLL
+1057 MSPQEMLL
-1065 ESQHEALYISTAGMT
+1065 ESQHEALHISSAGMT
-1080 AQEIPLGSTSQKL
+1080 AQEIPLGNICQKL

-1099 SQGSDANNGKVR
+1099 SQGSDANNGKAR
-1111 KKVETTNKTSETI
+1111 KKVETTNKTSATI

-1143 KNGIVTQGIVCDH
+1143 KNGIVTHGIVCDH

-1167 SRLEKDNEYLQGR
+1167 SRLEKDKEYLQER

-1231 DRTDGRCYVH
+1231 DPTDGRCYVH

-1259 TTADYEYYKS
+1259 TTSDYDYYKS
-1269 KCEQIKREKDRL
+1269 KCQQIKREKDRL

-1305 KTYLEERYQEML
+1305 KAYLEERYQEML
-1317 DNIQRFDETIRS
+1317 DNIQRFDETVRS

-1346 TRIMTQTSDIDRMAL
+1346 TRIMTQTSDIDRVAL
-1361 EQKGGGAGIA
+1361 EQKGGAAGIA

-1450 DSSVEITHLKENYR
+1450 DSSVEITRLKENYR

-1479 RDDEITSIKKR
+1479 KNDEITSIKKR
-1490 HSEEIQGMQ
+1490 HSEEMQGMQ

-1520 SKIERLEEDRKRLK
+1520 SKIERLEEDRKRLR
-1534 EDLRTSSVNTK
+1534 EDLRASSVNTK

-1562 QRYEEERQSKMRL
+1562 QRYEEERQSKIRL

-1596 QEDFNHERMEIKGML
+1596 QEDFNRERMEIKGML

-1631 SLIEETKRRKET
+1631 SLMEETKRRKET

-1652 NQGNGAHLI
+1652 NHGNGAHLI

-1673 GNPELQIQLNN
+1673 GNTELQIQLNN

-1690 SLEIENKKLLYKIND
+1690 TLEIENKKLLYKIND

-1728 GKNKQSHLT
+1728 GKNKQPHLT

-1751 GNRQRELQSE
+1751 DNRQRELQSE
-1761 IEELQEKIDD
+1761 IEELLEKIDD

-1814 DHLSHTLDEVERR
+1814 DDLSRTLDEMERR

-1846 ESFRQEKMRLARNFE
+1846 ESFRQEKMRLARSFE

-1920 NDSHPYTLLGKERSQ
+1920 NDTHSYTLSGKERSQ

-1942 NLKLEVKRLE
+1942 NLKREVKRLE

-1967 NLEIQKERMSE
+1967 NLEIQKQRMSE

-2003 DSESNIRGD
+2003 DSESKIRGD
-2012 GVITYQDQGE
+2012 GVITYQDQRE

-2030 PIGRGLEAIDGGL
+2030 PIGQGLKAINGGL
-2043 VNYRGKETEGDSER
+2043 VNYRGKETEGDSEH

-2075 RASKEKSE
+2075 RTSKEKSE

-2098 RRQMDDELDDLKR
+2098 RRKMDDELDDLKR

-2119 LNEKLCKERAECE
+2119 LNEKLSKERATYE
-2132 EKLRTNRKI
+2132 EKLRTNRNI
-2141 PNSKTGHLTRNRQY
+2141 PNTKTGHLTRNSQY

-2162 GRGEQN
+2162 GRGEQS

-2176 ISVITSKFEKEK
+2176 ISEITSKFEKEK
-2188 SSLQNDKRKLME
+2188 SSLQNDKLKLME

-2221 CYKLEIEKLSRIHE
+2221 CYKQEIEKLSRIHE
-2235 VEKLTILQRAS
+2235 VEKITILQRAS

-2261 ERLSLERKKL
+2261 ERLSLEGKKL
-2271 QSIIDDLRRKL
+2271 QSIIDDLRRKV

-2295 QKNEKAR
+2295 QKNEKVR

-2307 AATERILIQIQSREE
+2307 AAIERILNQSPEE
-2322 LKITLEREYRKM
+2322 LKITLEHEYRKM

-2359 RKGIQKQLVNN
+2359 RKEIQKKLVNN
-2370 EFSGNCKLNSEQLAR
+2370 GLSGNCKLNSEQLAR

-2433 NEKQELEDDLERMQ
+2433 NEKQELEEDLERMQ

-2483 KLVSLDT
+2483 KMVSLNT
-2490 FIPYYI
+2490 FIPYLI

>member
-1 MTSQEISFSE
+1 MTSHEISFSE
-11 EGQILEGQ
+11 GGQILEGQ
-19 IEIQNEGYFQMT
+19 IEIQNEGYIQMT
-31 TDAMAANMDPQIQYI
+31 SDAIAANMDPQIQYI

-59 EMLIMQNEV
+59 EMVIMQTEI

-112 IGQGQQLIIGEN
+112 IGQRQQLIIGEN

-138 SMEGDGMIMQGVSV
+138 STEGDGMIIQGLAV

-191 LDMNGQQMQAQEM
+191 LDINGQRMQAQEM

-220 GEQLQGTEMS
+220 GEQLQGTEM
-230 MGEQVQMEMQNQE
+230 MEEQVQMEMQNQE

-276 MSNMSMTQM
+276 ISNMSMTQM

-290 GQEVQMQEMSL
+290 GQEIQMQEMSL

-309 IGKGAEFQTSEI
+309 IGEGAEFQTSEI
-321 SVQESGFVEGGE
+321 SVQESRVLEGGE

-345 ISEMPLEMNVEGMQ
+345 MSEMPLEMNVEGMQ
-359 IQEMPLEMQRQE
+359 IQEMPLEMPSEE
-371 IGTVEGGELLT
+371 IGTVEGGKLLT

-392 MGDEIQEQHFQ
+392 MGGEIQEQQFQ
-403 MSEISMSEMPLEQGM
+403 MNEISMSEMPLEQGI
-418 QMQEMTMHEMPL
+418 QMQEMTIHEMPL
-430 EVQSQEVGT
+430 EMQSQEVGT

-463 QVQQLQMSESSMTE
+463 QVQQLQMSETSMTE

-491 MPLEMQSQEIAIVE
+491 MPLEMQSQEIAIVQ
-505 GAEFQN
+505 GTEFQN
-511 GEISVQEVGFVD
+511 GEISVQEVGFVE

-530 QLQMSETSMSEMPFE
+530 QLQMSETSMSEIPLE
-545 MNVQGVRMQEMTTQE
+545 MNVLGVQMQGMTTQE

-565 QLQEIGTVEGGELTS
+565 QLQEICNVEGGELTS
-580 EVTVQEV
+580 EVSVQEV

-599 LQISETSMSQMSLEM
+599 FQISETSMYQMPLEM

-623 LTIQQIP
+623 LTIQEMP

-642 GADIQSGEISVQE
+642 GADFQSGEISVQE

-671 SETSMSQMSLE
+671 SQNSMSQM
-682 MNGQG
+682 
-687 IQMKELTI
+687 
-695 QQIPLEMQS
+695 PLEMKEQGVQMQELRMQEMPLEMKS
-704 QEISIVE
+704 QEIAIAE
-711 GADIQSGE
+711 GAEFQNGE

-732 IQEQQFQISENSMSQ
+732 IQEQQ
-747 MPIELKEQGAQ
+747 
-758 MQELRMQEMPLE
+758 
-770 MNSQGI
+770 
-776 AIAEGAEFQNGETSV
+776 
-791 HEVAFVEGG
+791 
-800 EIQEQQLQMSETSM
+800 LQMTENSM

-826 QMQEMPL
+826 QIQKMPL
-833 EMQSQEIAITEGG
+833 EMQSQEIAITEVG
-846 EIQNSEILNQEV
+846 EM
-858 ESVEGGKVQEQQEIP
+858 QEQQEMP
-873 LEVKIQEIRVSE
+873 LVKSQEIRMSE
-885 GDTGQTDG
+885 GDTGYDTGQTDG
-893 LEIAEITYQEMPF
+893 LETVEITYQEIPF
-906 DSQETQMQ
+906 DSKETQMQ
-914 EMCIQKT
+914 EISIQKT

-928 DTSIKQ
+928 DTSIQQ
-934 TRVQEISVHEMS
+934 TRVQEVSEHEMS
-946 AREIPAHEMTIQEM
+946 APKIPAHEMTIQEM
-960 VMQEMPLK
+960 AMQETPLK

-977 EKMHEIATETP
+977 EKMHEIDSEKP

-997 GGDQAEKIG
+997 SGDQAEKIG
-1006 VKQFQAAE
+1006 VEPFQAAE
-1014 MDIKEMPLEEKIQN
+1014 MDIKEMPLEEKTQN
-1028 ITSNKEQSSVA
+1028 VTSPKEQSSVA

-1045 MPLDINQQHMQE
+1045 VPLDINQQHMQE
-1057 MSSQEMLL
+1057 MSPQEMLL
-1065 ESQHEALYISTAGMT
+1065 ESQHEALHISSAGMT
-1080 AQEIPLGSTSQKL
+1080 AQEIPLGNICQEL
-1093 PISKKA
+1093 PMSKKA
-1099 SQGSDANNGKVR
+1099 SQGSDANNGKAR
-1111 KKVETTNKTSETI
+1111 KKVETTNKTSATI

-1143 KNGIVTQGIVCDH
+1143 KNGIVTHGVVCDH

-1167 SRLEKDNEYLQGR
+1167 SRLEKDKEYLQER
-1180 YEELR
+1180 YEGLR

-1200 TRDEHHHCCNIVKD
+1200 TRDEHHHCCNIVRD

-1231 DRTDGRCYVH
+1231 DPTDGRCYVH

-1259 TTADYEYYKS
+1259 TTSDYEYYKS

-1317 DNIQRFDETIRS
+1317 ENIQRFDETIRS

-1346 TRIMTQTSDIDRMAL
+1346 TRIMTQTSDIDRVAL

-1450 DSSVEITHLKENYR
+1450 DSSVEITRLKENYR

-1479 RDDEITSIKKR
+1479 KDDEITSIKKR
-1490 HSEEIQGMQ
+1490 HSEEMQGMQ

-1506 SASLLS
+1506 STSLLS

-1520 SKIERLEEDRKRLK
+1520 SKIERLAEDRKRLR
-1534 EDLRTSSVNTK
+1534 EDLRASSVNTK

-1562 QRYEEERQSKMRL
+1562 QRYEEERQSKIRL

-1596 QEDFNHERMEIKGML
+1596 QEDFNRERMEIKGML

-1631 SLIEETKRRKET
+1631 SLMEETKRRKET

-1652 NQGNGAHLI
+1652 NHGNGAHLI

-1673 GNPELQIQLNN
+1673 GNTELQIQLNN

-1690 SLEIENKKLLYKIND
+1690 TLEIENKKLLYKIND
-1705 ILYSGGQGGG
+1705 ILYSGGQRGG

-1728 GKNKQSHLT
+1728 GKNKQPHLT
-1737 QNNTTNTSRERQVN
+1737 QNNTTDTSRERQVN
-1751 GNRQRELQSE
+1751 DNRQRELQSE
-1761 IEELQEKIDD
+1761 IGELQEKIDD
-1771 LKKEVKRNKD
+1771 LMKEVKRNKD

-1814 DHLSHTLDEVERR
+1814 DHLSRTLDEVERR

-1846 ESFRQEKMRLARNFE
+1846 ESFRQEKMRLARSFE

-1890 RLEEKILQLEEKMP
+1890 RLEEKILQMEEKRP

-1920 NDSHPYTLLGKERSQ
+1920 NDSHSYTLLENERSQ

-1967 NLEIQKERMSE
+1967 NLEIQKQRMSE

-2003 DSESNIRGD
+2003 DSESKIRGD

-2043 VNYRGKETEGDSER
+2043 VNYRGKATEGDSEH
-2057 TIQEMRRKYND
+2057 TIQKMRRKYND

-2119 LNEKLCKERAECE
+2119 LNEKLCKERAEYE
-2132 EKLRTNRKI
+2132 EKLGTNRNI
-2141 PNSKTGHLTRNRQY
+2141 PNTRTGHLTRNTQY

-2162 GRGEQN
+2162 GRGEQS

-2200 TIHALTREVNDLK
+2200 TIQALTREVNDLK

-2221 CYKLEIEKLSRIHE
+2221 CYKQEIEKLSRIHE
-2235 VEKLTILQRAS
+2235 VEKITILQRAS
-2246 RDKEE
+2246 RDNEE
-2251 ETSRIKMDFE
+2251 ETSRIKMNFE
-2261 ERLSLERKKL
+2261 ERLSSEGKKL
-2271 QSIIDDLRRKL
+2271 QSIIDDLRRKI

-2295 QKNEKAR
+2295 QKNEKVR

-2307 AATERILIQIQSREE
+2307 AATERILNQSREE

-2359 RKGIQKQLVNN
+2359 RKEIQKKLVNN

-2433 NEKQELEDDLERMQ
+2433 NEKQELEEDLERMQ
-2447 SDMRRKLSKAR
+2447 NDMRRKLSKAR

-2469 KNLVATKEKNVLVS
+2469 KNLVATKDKNELVS
-2483 KLVSLDT
+2483 KMVSLNS
-2490 FIPYYI
+2490 FIPYHI

>member
-11 EGQILEGQ
+11 GGQILEGQ
-19 IEIQNEGYFQMT
+19 IEIQNEGYIQMT
-31 TDAMAANMDPQIQYI
+31 SDAMAANMDPQVQYI

-59 EMLIMQNEV
+59 EMLIMQTEV
-68 NGEEQ
+68 NGKEQ
-73 LNTQGGTYM
+73 LNIQGGTYM

-124 SGQIVEGGFEMQGT
+124 SGQIVDGGFEIQGT
-138 SMEGDGMIMQGVSV
+138 SMEGDGIIIQGVAV
-152 DQIQM
+152 DQIQT

-191 LDMNGQQMQAQEM
+191 LDINGQQMQAQEM

-220 GEQLQGTEMS
+220 GEQPQGTEM

-290 GQEVQMQEMSL
+290 GQEIQMQEMSL

-309 IGKGAEFQTSEI
+309 IGEGAEFQTREI
-321 SVQESGFVEGGE
+321 SVQESRFLEGGE

-359 IQEMPLEMQRQE
+359 IQEMPLEMPSQE
-371 IGTVEGGELLT
+371 TGTVEGGKLLT

-392 MGDEIQEQHFQ
+392 MGGEIQEQQFQ
-403 MSEISMSEMPLEQGM
+403 MNEISMSEMPLEQGIE
-418 QMQEMTMHEMPL
+418 MQEMTMHEMPL
-430 EVQSQEVGT
+430 EMQSQEVGT

-463 QVQQLQMSESSMTE
+463 QVQQLQVSETSMTK

-491 MPLEMQSQEIAIVE
+491 MPLEMQSQEIAIVD
-505 GAEFQN
+505 GTEFQN
-511 GEISVQEVGFVD
+511 GEISVQEVGFVE

-530 QLQMSETSMSEMPFE
+530 QLQMSETSMSEMPLE
-545 MNVQGVRMQEMTTQE
+545 MNVLGVQMQGMTTQE

-565 QLQEIGTVEGGELTS
+565 QLQEICTVEGGELTS
-580 EVTVQEV
+580 EVSVQEV

-599 LQISETSMSQMSLEM
+599 FQISETSMYQMPLEM

-623 LTIQQIP
+623 LTIQEMP

-642 GADIQSGEISVQE
+642 GADFQSGEISVQE

-671 SETSMSQMSLE
+671 SQNSMSQM
-682 MNGQG
+682 
-687 IQMKELTI
+687 
-695 QQIPLEMQS
+695 PLEMKEQGVQMQEMPLEMKS
-704 QEISIVE
+704 QEIAIAE
-711 GADIQSGE
+711 GAEFQNGE

-732 IQEQQFQISENSMSQ
+732 IQEQQ
-747 MPIELKEQGAQ
+747 
-758 MQELRMQEMPLE
+758 
-770 MNSQGI
+770 
-776 AIAEGAEFQNGETSV
+776 
-791 HEVAFVEGG
+791 
-800 EIQEQQLQMSETSM
+800 LQMTETSM

-826 QMQEMPL
+826 QIQEMPL
-833 EMQSQEIAITEGG
+833 EMQSQEIAITEVG
-846 EIQNSEILNQEV
+846 EI
-858 ESVEGGKVQEQQEIP
+858 QEQQEMP
-873 LEVKIQEIRVSE
+873 LEVKSQEIRMSE
-885 GDTGQTDG
+885 GDTGYDTGQTDG
-893 LEIAEITYQEMPF
+893 LETVEITYQEIPF
-906 DSQETQMQ
+906 ESKETQMQ
-914 EMCIQKT
+914 EISIQKT

-928 DTSIKQ
+928 DTSLQQ
-934 TRVQEISVHEMS
+934 TGVQEISVHEKS
-946 AREIPAHEMTIQEM
+946 AQKIPAHEMTIQEM
-960 VMQEMPLK
+960 AMQETPLR

-977 EKMHEIATETP
+977 EKMHEIDTDTP

-997 GGDQAEKIG
+997 SGDQAEKIG
-1006 VKQFQAAE
+1006 VEPFQAAE
-1014 MDIKEMPLEEKIQN
+1014 MDIKEMPLEEKTQN
-1028 ITSNKEQSSVA
+1028 FTSPKEQSSVA

-1045 MPLDINQQHMQE
+1045 VPLDINQQHMQE
-1057 MSSQEMLL
+1057 MSPQEMLL
-1065 ESQHEALYISTAGMT
+1065 ESQHEGLHISSAGMT
-1080 AQEIPLGSTSQKL
+1080 AQEIPLGNICQEL

-1099 SQGSDANNGKVR
+1099 SQGSDANNGKAR
-1111 KKVETTNKTSETI
+1111 KKVETTNKTSATI
-1124 PLEDPKE
+1124 PLEDPRE

-1143 KNGIVTQGIVCDH
+1143 KNGIVTHGIVCDH

-1167 SRLEKDNEYLQGR
+1167 SRLEKDKEYLQER

-1200 TRDEHHHCCNIVKD
+1200 TRDEHHHCCNIIKD

-1231 DRTDGRCYVH
+1231 DPTDGRCYVH
-1241 NHSCLTQSERQ
+1241 SHSCLTQSERQ

-1259 TTADYEYYKS
+1259 TTSDYEYYKS

-1305 KTYLEERYQEML
+1305 KAYLEERYQEML
-1317 DNIQRFDETIRS
+1317 DNIERFDETVRS

-1346 TRIMTQTSDIDRMAL
+1346 TRIMTQTSDIDRVAL

-1371 EYKRSIE
+1371 EYKRNIE
-1378 ALEKENN
+1378 VLEKENN

-1440 QQERIEEIRK
+1440 QQERVEEIRK
-1450 DSSVEITHLKENYR
+1450 DSSVEITRLKENYR

-1479 RDDEITSIKKR
+1479 KDDEITSIKKR
-1490 HSEEIQGMQ
+1490 HSEEMQGMQ

-1520 SKIERLEEDRKRLK
+1520 SKIERLEEDRKRLR
-1534 EDLRTSSVNTK
+1534 EDLRASSVNTK

-1562 QRYEEERQSKMRL
+1562 QRYEEERQSKIRL

-1596 QEDFNHERMEIKGML
+1596 QEDFNRERMEIKGML

-1631 SLIEETKRRKET
+1631 SLMEETKRRKET

-1652 NQGNGAHLI
+1652 NHGNGAHLI

-1673 GNPELQIQLNN
+1673 GNTELQIQLNN

-1690 SLEIENKKLLYKIND
+1690 TLEIENKKLLYKIND

-1728 GKNKQSHLT
+1728 GKNKQPHLT

-1751 GNRQRELQSE
+1751 DNRQRELQSE
-1761 IEELQEKIDD
+1761 IEELLEKIDD

-1802 LLAAQRNLTREV
+1802 LLAAQRDLTREV
-1814 DHLSHTLDEVERR
+1814 DDLSRTLDKVERR

-1846 ESFRQEKMRLARNFE
+1846 ESFRQEKMRLARSFE

-1920 NDSHPYTLLGKERSQ
+1920 NDTHSYTLSGKERSQ

-1942 NLKLEVKRLE
+1942 NLKREVKRLE

-1967 NLEIQKERMSE
+1967 NLEIQKQRMSE

-2003 DSESNIRGD
+2003 DSESKIRGD
-2012 GVITYQDQGE
+2012 GVITYQDQRE

-2030 PIGRGLEAIDGGL
+2030 PIGQGLKAINGGL
-2043 VNYRGKETEGDSER
+2043 VNYRGKETEGDSEH

-2098 RRQMDDELDDLKR
+2098 RRKMDDELDDLKR
-2111 KHRKEVDY
+2111 KHRKEVDH
-2119 LNEKLCKERAECE
+2119 LNEKLSKERAEYE
-2132 EKLRTNRKI
+2132 EKLRTNRNI
-2141 PNSKTGHLTRNRQY
+2141 PNTKTGHLTRNSQY

-2162 GRGEQN
+2162 GRGEQS

-2176 ISVITSKFEKEK
+2176 ISEITSKFEKEK
-2188 SSLQNDKRKLME
+2188 SSLQNDKLKLME

-2221 CYKLEIEKLSRIHE
+2221 CYKQEIEKLSRIHE
-2235 VEKLTILQRAS
+2235 VEKITILQRAS

-2251 ETSRIKMDFE
+2251 ETSRIKMDFK
-2261 ERLSLERKKL
+2261 ERLSLEGKKL
-2271 QSIIDDLRRKL
+2271 QSIIDDLRRKV

-2295 QKNEKAR
+2295 QKNEKVR

-2307 AATERILIQIQSREE
+2307 AATERILNQSREE
-2322 LKITLEREYRKM
+2322 LKITLEHEYRKM

-2359 RKGIQKQLVNN
+2359 RKEIQKKLVNN
-2370 EFSGNCKLNSEQLAR
+2370 GLSGNCKLNSEQLAR

-2433 NEKQELEDDLERMQ
+2433 NEKQELEEDLERMQ

-2483 KLVSLDT
+2483 KMVSLNT
-2490 FIPYYI
+2490 FIPYLI

>member
-11 EGQILEGQ
+11 GGQILEGQ
-19 IEIQNEGYFQMT
+19 IEIQNEGYIQMT
-31 TDAMAANMDPQIQYI
+31 SDAMAANMDPQVQYI

-59 EMLIMQNEV
+59 EMLIMQTEV
-68 NGEEQ
+68 NGKEQ
-73 LNTQGGTYM
+73 LNIQGGTYM

-124 SGQIVEGGFEMQGT
+124 SGQIVDGGFEIQGT
-138 SMEGDGMIMQGVSV
+138 SMEGDGMIIQGVAV
-152 DQIQM
+152 DQIQT

-163 GEGITYLGGGVVEGE
+163 GEGITYLGGSVVEGE

-191 LDMNGQQMQAQEM
+191 LDINGQQMQAQEM

-220 GEQLQGTEMS
+220 GEQPQGTEM

-276 MSNMSMTQM
+276 ISNMSKRQM

-290 GQEVQMQEMSL
+290 GQEIQMQEMSL

-309 IGKGAEFQTSEI
+309 IGEGAEFQTSEI
-321 SVQESGFVEGGE
+321 SVQESRVLEGGE

-359 IQEMPLEMQRQE
+359 IQEMPLEMPSQE
-371 IGTVEGGELLT
+371 TGTVEGGKLLT

-392 MGDEIQEQHFQ
+392 MRGEIQEQQFQ
-403 MSEISMSEMPLEQGM
+403 MNEISMSEMLLEQGIE
-418 QMQEMTMHEMPL
+418 MQEMTMHEMPL
-430 EVQSQEVGT
+430 EMQSQEVGT
-439 VEGGALQTSEMSV
+439 VEGRALQTSEMSV

-463 QVQQLQMSESSMTE
+463 QVQQLQVSETSMTE
-477 MPLEMNAQEIQMQE
+477 MPLEMNAEEIQMQE
-491 MPLEMQSQEIAIVE
+491 MPLEMQSQEIAIVQ
-505 GAEFQN
+505 GTEFQN
-511 GEISVQEVGFVD
+511 GEISVQEVGFVE

-530 QLQMSETSMSEMPFE
+530 QLQMSETSMSEMPLE
-545 MNVQGVRMQEMTTQE
+545 MNVLGVQMQGMTTQE

-565 QLQEIGTVEGGELTS
+565 QLQEICNVEGGELTS
-580 EVTVQEV
+580 KVSVQEV

-599 LQISETSMSQMSLEM
+599 FQISETSMYQMPLEM
-614 NGQGIQMKE
+614 NGQRIQMKE
-623 LTIQQIP
+623 LTIQEMP

-642 GADIQSGEISVQE
+642 GADFQSGEISVQE

-671 SETSMSQMSLE
+671 SQNSMSQM
-682 MNGQG
+682 
-687 IQMKELTI
+687 
-695 QQIPLEMQS
+695 PLEMKEQGVQMQELRMQEMPLEMKS
-704 QEISIVE
+704 QEIAIAE
-711 GADIQSGE
+711 GAEFQNGE

-732 IQEQQFQISENSMSQ
+732 IQEQQ
-747 MPIELKEQGAQ
+747 
-758 MQELRMQEMPLE
+758 
-770 MNSQGI
+770 
-776 AIAEGAEFQNGETSV
+776 
-791 HEVAFVEGG
+791 
-800 EIQEQQLQMSETSM
+800 LQMTENSM

-826 QMQEMPL
+826 QIQEMPL
-833 EMQSQEIAITEGG
+833 EMQSQEIAITE
-846 EIQNSEILNQEV
+846 V
-858 ESVEGGKVQEQQEIP
+858 GKIQEQQEMP
-873 LEVKIQEIRVSE
+873 LEVKSQEIRMSD
-885 GDTGQTDG
+885 GDTGYDTGQTDG
-893 LEIAEITYQEMPF
+893 LETVEITYQEIPF
-906 DSQETQMQ
+906 DSKETQMQ
-914 EMCIQKT
+914 EISIQKT

-928 DTSIKQ
+928 DTSLQQ
-934 TRVQEISVHEMS
+934 TGVQEISVHEMS
-946 AREIPAHEMTIQEM
+946 AQKIPAHEMTIQEM
-960 VMQEMPLK
+960 AMQETPLR

-977 EKMHEIATETP
+977 EKMHEIDTDTP
-988 SHELQSKEK
+988 SHELQFKEK
-997 GGDQAEKIG
+997 SGDQAEKIG
-1006 VKQFQAAE
+1006 VEPFQAAE
-1014 MDIKEMPLEEKIQN
+1014 MDIKEMPLEEKTQN
-1028 ITSNKEQSSVA
+1028 VTSPKEQSSVA

-1045 MPLDINQQHMQE
+1045 VPLDINQQHMQE
-1057 MSSQEMLL
+1057 MSPQEVLL
-1065 ESQHEALYISTAGMT
+1065 ESQHEELHISSAGMT
-1080 AQEIPLGSTSQKL
+1080 AQEIPLGNICQEL
-1093 PISKKA
+1093 PMSKKA
-1099 SQGSDANNGKVR
+1099 SQGSDANNGKAR
-1111 KKVETTNKTSETI
+1111 KKVETTNKTSATI

-1143 KNGIVTQGIVCDH
+1143 KNGIVIHGIVCDH

-1167 SRLEKDNEYLQGR
+1167 SRLEKDKEYLQER

-1200 TRDEHHHCCNIVKD
+1200 TRDEHHHCCNIVRD

-1231 DRTDGRCYVH
+1231 DPTDGRCYVH

-1259 TTADYEYYKS
+1259 TTSDYEYYKS

-1305 KTYLEERYQEML
+1305 KAYLEERYQEML

-1334 ERLQKNL
+1334 EHLQKNL

-1346 TRIMTQTSDIDRMAL
+1346 TRIMTQTSDIDRVAL

-1450 DSSVEITHLKENYR
+1450 DSSVEITRLKENYR

-1479 RDDEITSIKKR
+1479 KDDEITSIKKR
-1490 HSEEIQGMQ
+1490 HSEEMQGMQ

-1506 SASLLS
+1506 STSLLS

-1520 SKIERLEEDRKRLK
+1520 SKIERLEEDRKRLR
-1534 EDLRTSSVNTK
+1534 EDLRASSVNTK

-1562 QRYEEERQSKMRL
+1562 QRYEEERQSKIRL

-1596 QEDFNHERMEIKGML
+1596 QEDFNRERMEIKGML

-1631 SLIEETKRRKET
+1631 SLMEETKRRKET

-1652 NQGNGAHLI
+1652 NHGNGAHLI

-1673 GNPELQIQLNN
+1673 GNTELQIQLNN

-1690 SLEIENKKLLYKIND
+1690 TLEIENKKLLYKIND
-1705 ILYSGGQGGG
+1705 ILYSQGQGGG

-1728 GKNKQSHLT
+1728 GKNKQPHLT
-1737 QNNTTNTSRERQVN
+1737 QNNTTYTSRERQVN
-1751 GNRQRELQSE
+1751 DNRQRELQSE
-1761 IEELQEKIDD
+1761 IRELQEKIDD

-1814 DHLSHTLDEVERR
+1814 DHLSRTLDEVERR

-1841 IQDIE
+1841 VQDIE
-1846 ESFRQEKMRLARNFE
+1846 ESFRQEKMRLARSFE

-1913 LETSSLL
+1913 LETSSVL
-1920 NDSHPYTLLGKERSQ
+1920 NDTHSYTLSGNERSQ

-1942 NLKLEVKRLE
+1942 NLKREVKRLE

-1967 NLEIQKERMSE
+1967 NLEIQKQRMSE

-2003 DSESNIRGD
+2003 DSESKIRGD
-2012 GVITYQDQGE
+2012 GVITCQVLGE

-2043 VNYRGKETEGDSER
+2043 VNYREKATEGDSEQ

-2083 LEDEVREVKEKLTRY
+2083 LENEVREVKEKLTRY

-2119 LNEKLCKERAECE
+2119 LNEKLSKERAEYD
-2132 EKLRTNRKI
+2132 EKLRTNRNI
-2141 PNSKTGHLTRNRQY
+2141 PNTKTGHLTGNSQY
-2155 SLEEEKD
+2155 SLEEQKD
-2162 GRGEQN
+2162 ERGEKS

-2176 ISVITSKFEKEK
+2176 VSVITSKFQKEK

-2221 CYKLEIEKLSRIHE
+2221 CYKQEIEKLSRIHE
-2235 VEKLTILQRAS
+2235 VEKITILQRAS

-2261 ERLSLERKKL
+2261 ERLSLEGKKL
-2271 QSIIDDLRRKL
+2271 QSIIDDLRRKV

-2295 QKNEKAR
+2295 QKNEKVR

-2307 AATERILIQIQSREE
+2307 AATERILNQSKEE

-2359 RKGIQKQLVNN
+2359 RKEIQKTLVNN

-2433 NEKQELEDDLERMQ
+2433 NEKQELEEDLERMQ

-2483 KLVSLDT
+2483 KMVSLNT
-2490 FIPYYI
+2490 FIPYHI

>member
-11 EGQILEGQ
+11 GGQILEGQ
-19 IEIQNEGYFQMT
+19 IEIQNEGYIQMT
-31 TDAMAANMDPQIQYI
+31 SDAMTANMDPQVQYI

-59 EMLIMQNEV
+59 EMLIMQTEV
-68 NGEEQ
+68 NGKEQ
-73 LNTQGGTYM
+73 LNIQGGTYM

-124 SGQIVEGGFEMQGT
+124 SGQIVDGGFEIQGT
-138 SMEGDGMIMQGVSV
+138 SMEGDGIIIQGVAV
-152 DQIQM
+152 DQIQT

-191 LDMNGQQMQAQEM
+191 LDINGQQMQAQEM

-220 GEQLQGTEMS
+220 GEQPQGTEM

-290 GQEVQMQEMSL
+290 GQEIQMQEMSL

-309 IGKGAEFQTSEI
+309 IGEGAEFQTREI
-321 SVQESGFVEGGE
+321 SVQESRFLEGGE

-359 IQEMPLEMQRQE
+359 IQEMPLEMPSQE
-371 IGTVEGGELLT
+371 TGTVEGGKLLT

-392 MGDEIQEQHFQ
+392 MGGEIQEQQFQ
-403 MSEISMSEMPLEQGM
+403 MNEISMSEMPLEQGIE
-418 QMQEMTMHEMPL
+418 MQEMTMHEMPL
-430 EVQSQEVGT
+430 EMQSQEVGT

-463 QVQQLQMSESSMTE
+463 QVQQLQVSETSMTE

-491 MPLEMQSQEIAIVE
+491 MPLEMQSQEIVIVE
-505 GAEFQN
+505 GTEFQN
-511 GEISVQEVGFVD
+511 GEISVQEVGFVE

-530 QLQMSETSMSEMPFE
+530 QLQMSETSMSEMPLE
-545 MNVQGVRMQEMTTQE
+545 MNVLGVQMQGMTTQE

-565 QLQEIGTVEGGELTS
+565 QLQEICIVEGGELTS
-580 EVTVQEV
+580 
-587 GFVEGGEIQEQQ
+587 
-599 LQISETSMSQMSLEM
+599 
-614 NGQGIQMKE
+614 
-623 LTIQQIP
+623 
-630 LEMQSQEISIVE
+630 
-642 GADIQSGEISVQE
+642 EISVQE

-671 SETSMSQMSLE
+671 SETSMYQMPLE

-695 QQIPLEMQS
+695 QEMPLEMQS
-704 QEISIVE
+704 QEIFIVE
-711 GADIQSGE
+711 GADFQSGE

-732 IQEQQFQISENSMSQ
+732 IQEQQFQISQNSMSQ
-747 MPIELKEQGAQ
+747 MPLEMKEQGVQ
-758 MQELRMQEMPLE
+758 MQEMPLE
-770 MNSQGI
+770 MKSQEI
-776 AIAEGAEFQNGETSV
+776 AIAEGAEFQNGEISV
-791 HEVAFVEGG
+791 QEVGFVEGG
-800 EIQEQQLQMSETSM
+800 EIQEQQLQMTETSM

-826 QMQEMPL
+826 QIQEMPL
-833 EMQSQEIAITEGG
+833 EMQSQEIAITEVG
-846 EIQNSEILNQEV
+846 EI
-858 ESVEGGKVQEQQEIP
+858 QEQQEMP
-873 LEVKIQEIRVSE
+873 LEVKSQEIRMSE
-885 GDTGQTDG
+885 GDTGYDTGQTDG
-893 LEIAEITYQEMPF
+893 LETVEITYQEIPF
-906 DSQETQMQ
+906 DSKETQMQ
-914 EMCIQKT
+914 EISIQKT

-928 DTSIKQ
+928 DTSLQQ
-934 TRVQEISVHEMS
+934 TGVQEISVHEKS
-946 AREIPAHEMTIQEM
+946 AQKIPAHEMTIQEM
-960 VMQEMPLK
+960 AMQETPLR

-977 EKMHEIATETP
+977 EKMHEIDTDTP

-997 GGDQAEKIG
+997 SGDQAEKIG
-1006 VKQFQAAE
+1006 VEPFQAAE
-1014 MDIKEMPLEEKIQN
+1014 MDIKEMPLEEKTQN
-1028 ITSNKEQSSVA
+1028 FTSPKEQSSVA

-1045 MPLDINQQHMQE
+1045 VPLDINQQHMQE
-1057 MSSQEMLL
+1057 MSPQEMLL
-1065 ESQHEALYISTAGMT
+1065 ESQHEALHISSAGMT
-1080 AQEIPLGSTSQKL
+1080 AQEIPLRNICQEL

-1099 SQGSDANNGKVR
+1099 SQGSDANNGKAR
-1111 KKVETTNKTSETI
+1111 KKVETTNKTSATI

-1143 KNGIVTQGIVCDH
+1143 KNGIVTHGIVCDH

-1167 SRLEKDNEYLQGR
+1167 SRLEKDKEYLQER

-1231 DRTDGRCYVH
+1231 DPTDGRCYVH

-1259 TTADYEYYKS
+1259 TTSDYEYYKS

-1295 EREYQNENDE
+1295 EREYQNDNDE
-1305 KTYLEERYQEML
+1305 KAYLEERYQEML
-1317 DNIQRFDETIRS
+1317 DNIQRFDETVRS

-1346 TRIMTQTSDIDRMAL
+1346 TRIMTQTSDIDRVAL

-1450 DSSVEITHLKENYR
+1450 DSSVEITRLKENYR

-1479 RDDEITSIKKR
+1479 KDDEITSIKKR
-1490 HSEEIQGMQ
+1490 HSEEMQGMQ
-1499 IKLHTEF
+1499 IQLHTEF

-1520 SKIERLEEDRKRLK
+1520 SKIERLEEDRKRLR
-1534 EDLRTSSVNTK
+1534 EDLRASSVNTK

-1562 QRYEEERQSKMRL
+1562 QRYEEERQSKIRL
-1575 ASDMKCLLGDIM
+1575 ASDMKCLLGDIV

-1596 QEDFNHERMEIKGML
+1596 QEDFNRERMEIKGML

-1631 SLIEETKRRKET
+1631 SLMEETKRRKET

-1652 NQGNGAHLI
+1652 NHGNGAHLI

-1673 GNPELQIQLNN
+1673 GNTELQIQLNN

-1690 SLEIENKKLLYKIND
+1690 TLEIENKKLLYKIND

-1728 GKNKQSHLT
+1728 GKNKQPHLT

-1751 GNRQRELQSE
+1751 DNRQRELQSE
-1761 IEELQEKIDD
+1761 IEELLEKIDD

-1814 DHLSHTLDEVERR
+1814 DDLSRTLDEVERR

-1846 ESFRQEKMRLARNFE
+1846 ESFRQEKMRLARSFE

-1920 NDSHPYTLLGKERSQ
+1920 NDTHSYTLSGKERSQ

-1942 NLKLEVKRLE
+1942 NLKREVKRLE

-1967 NLEIQKERMSE
+1967 NLEIQKQRMSE

-2003 DSESNIRGD
+2003 DSESKIRGD
-2012 GVITYQDQGE
+2012 GVITYQDQRE

-2030 PIGRGLEAIDGGL
+2030 PIGQGLKAINGGL
-2043 VNYRGKETEGDSER
+2043 VNYRGKETEGDSEH

-2098 RRQMDDELDDLKR
+2098 RRKMDDELDDLKR

-2119 LNEKLCKERAECE
+2119 LNEKLSKERAAYE
-2132 EKLRTNRKI
+2132 EKLRTNRNI
-2141 PNSKTGHLTRNRQY
+2141 PNTKTGHLTRNSQY

-2162 GRGEQN
+2162 GRGEQS

-2176 ISVITSKFEKEK
+2176 ISEITSKFEKEK
-2188 SSLQNDKRKLME
+2188 SSLQNDKLKLME

-2221 CYKLEIEKLSRIHE
+2221 CYKQEIEKLSRIHE
-2235 VEKLTILQRAS
+2235 VEKITILQRAS

-2261 ERLSLERKKL
+2261 ERLSLEGKKL
-2271 QSIIDDLRRKL
+2271 QSIIDDLRRKV

-2295 QKNEKAR
+2295 QKNEKVR

-2307 AATERILIQIQSREE
+2307 AATERILNQSREE
-2322 LKITLEREYRKM
+2322 LKITLEHEYRKM

-2359 RKGIQKQLVNN
+2359 RKEIQKKLVNN
-2370 EFSGNCKLNSEQLAR
+2370 GLSGNCKLNSEQLAR

-2433 NEKQELEDDLERMQ
+2433 NEKQELEEDLERMQ

-2483 KLVSLDT
+2483 KMVSLNT
-2490 FIPYYI
+2490 FIPYLI

>member
-11 EGQILEGQ
+11 GGQILEGQ
-19 IEIQNEGYFQMT
+19 IEIQNEGYIQMT
-31 TDAMAANMDPQIQYI
+31 SDAMAANMDPQVQYI

-59 EMLIMQNEV
+59 EMLIIQTEV
-68 NGEEQ
+68 NGKEQ
-73 LNTQGGTYM
+73 LNIQGGTYM

-124 SGQIVEGGFEMQGT
+124 SGQIVDGGFEIQGT
-138 SMEGDGMIMQGVSV
+138 SMEGDGMIIQGVAV
-152 DQIQM
+152 DQIQT

-191 LDMNGQQMQAQEM
+191 LDINGQQMQAQEM

-220 GEQLQGTEMS
+220 GEQPQGTEM

-276 MSNMSMTQM
+276 ISNMSMTQM

-290 GQEVQMQEMSL
+290 GQEIQMQEMSL

-309 IGKGAEFQTSEI
+309 IGEGAEFQTSEI
-321 SVQESGFVEGGE
+321 SVQESRFLEGGE

-359 IQEMPLEMQRQE
+359 IQEMPLEMPSQE
-371 IGTVEGGELLT
+371 TGTVEGGKLLT

-392 MGDEIQEQHFQ
+392 MGGEIQEQQFQ
-403 MSEISMSEMPLEQGM
+403 MNEISMSEMPLEQGIE
-418 QMQEMTMHEMPL
+418 MQEMTMHEMPL
-430 EVQSQEVGT
+430 EMQSQEVGT
-439 VEGGALQTSEMSV
+439 VEGRALQTSEMSV

-463 QVQQLQMSESSMTE
+463 QVQQLQVSETSMTE

-491 MPLEMQSQEIAIVE
+491 MPLEMQSQEIAIVQ
-505 GAEFQN
+505 GTEFQN
-511 GEISVQEVGFVD
+511 GEISVQEVGFVE

-530 QLQMSETSMSEMPFE
+530 QLQMSETSMSEMPLE
-545 MNVQGVRMQEMTTQE
+545 MNVLGVQMQGMTTQE

-565 QLQEIGTVEGGELTS
+565 QLQEICNVEGGELTS
-580 EVTVQEV
+580 EVSVQEV

-599 LQISETSMSQMSLEM
+599 FQISETSMYQMPLEM
-614 NGQGIQMKE
+614 NRQGIQMKE
-623 LTIQQIP
+623 LTIQEMP

-642 GADIQSGEISVQE
+642 GADFQSGEISVQE

-671 SETSMSQMSLE
+671 SQNSMSQM
-682 MNGQG
+682 
-687 IQMKELTI
+687 
-695 QQIPLEMQS
+695 PLEMKEQGVQMQELRMQEMPLEMKS
-704 QEISIVE
+704 QEITIAE
-711 GADIQSGE
+711 GAEFQNGE

-732 IQEQQFQISENSMSQ
+732 IQEQQ
-747 MPIELKEQGAQ
+747 
-758 MQELRMQEMPLE
+758 
-770 MNSQGI
+770 
-776 AIAEGAEFQNGETSV
+776 
-791 HEVAFVEGG
+791 
-800 EIQEQQLQMSETSM
+800 LQMTENSM

-826 QMQEMPL
+826 QIQEMPL
-833 EMQSQEIAITEGG
+833 EMQSQEIAITEVR
-846 EIQNSEILNQEV
+846 EI
-858 ESVEGGKVQEQQEIP
+858 QEQQEMP
-873 LEVKIQEIRVSE
+873 LEVKSQEIRMSE
-885 GDTGQTDG
+885 GDTGNDTGQTDG
-893 LEIAEITYQEMPF
+893 LETVEITYQEIPF
-906 DSQETQMQ
+906 DSKQTQMQ
-914 EMCIQKT
+914 EISIQKT

-928 DTSIKQ
+928 DTSLQQ
-934 TRVQEISVHEMS
+934 TGMQEISVHEMS
-946 AREIPAHEMTIQEM
+946 TQKIPAHEMTIQELA
-960 VMQEMPLK
+960 MQETPLR

-977 EKMHEIATETP
+977 EKMHEIDTDTP

-997 GGDQAEKIG
+997 SGDQAEKIG
-1006 VKQFQAAE
+1006 VEPFQAAE
-1014 MDIKEMPLEEKIQN
+1014 MDIKEMPLEEKTQN
-1028 ITSNKEQSSVA
+1028 FTSPKEQSSVA

-1045 MPLDINQQHMQE
+1045 VPLDINQQHMQE
-1057 MSSQEMLL
+1057 MSPQEMLL
-1065 ESQHEALYISTAGMT
+1065 ESQHEALHISSAGMT
-1080 AQEIPLGSTSQKL
+1080 AQEIPLGNICQEL
-1093 PISKKA
+1093 PMSKKA
-1099 SQGSDANNGKVR
+1099 SQGSDANNGKAR
-1111 KKVETTNKTSETI
+1111 KKVETTNKTSATI

-1143 KNGIVTQGIVCDH
+1143 KNGIVTHGIVCDH

-1167 SRLEKDNEYLQGR
+1167 SRLEKDKEYLQER

-1231 DRTDGRCYVH
+1231 DPTDGRCYVH

-1252 HFEYLDQ
+1252 YFEYLDQ
-1259 TTADYEYYKS
+1259 TNSDYEYYKS

-1305 KTYLEERYQEML
+1305 KAFLEERYQEML

-1334 ERLQKNL
+1334 EHLQKNL

-1346 TRIMTQTSDIDRMAL
+1346 TRIMTQTSDIDRVAL

-1440 QQERIEEIRK
+1440 QQDRIEEIRK
-1450 DSSVEITHLKENYR
+1450 DSSVEITRLKENYR

-1479 RDDEITSIKKR
+1479 KDDEITSIKKR
-1490 HSEEIQGMQ
+1490 HSEEMQGMQ

-1520 SKIERLEEDRKRLK
+1520 SKIERLEEDRKRLR
-1534 EDLRTSSVNTK
+1534 EDLRASSVNTK

-1562 QRYEEERQSKMRL
+1562 QRYEEERQSKIRL

-1596 QEDFNHERMEIKGML
+1596 QEDFNRERMEIKGML

-1631 SLIEETKRRKET
+1631 SLMEETKRRKET

-1652 NQGNGAHLI
+1652 KHGNGAHLI

-1673 GNPELQIQLNN
+1673 GNTELQIQLNN

-1690 SLEIENKKLLYKIND
+1690 TLEIENKKLLYKIND

-1728 GKNKQSHLT
+1728 GKNKQPHVT

-1751 GNRQRELQSE
+1751 DNRQRELQSE
-1761 IEELQEKIDD
+1761 IGELQEKIDD

-1814 DHLSHTLDEVERR
+1814 DHLSRTLDEVERR

-1846 ESFRQEKMRLARNFE
+1846 ESFKQEKMRLTRSFE

-1890 RLEEKILQLEEKMP
+1890 RLEEKILQMEGKMP

-1920 NDSHPYTLLGKERSQ
+1920 NDSHSYTLLGNERSQ

-1967 NLEIQKERMSE
+1967 NLEIQKQRMSE

-2003 DSESNIRGD
+2003 DSESKIRGD
-2012 GVITYQDQGE
+2012 GVITYQDQGQ

-2030 PIGRGLEAIDGGL
+2030 PIGQGLKAIDGGL
-2043 VNYRGKETEGDSER
+2043 VNYRGKETEGDSEH

-2083 LEDEVREVKEKLTRY
+2083 LEDEVREGKEKLTRY
-2098 RRQMDDELDDLKR
+2098 RRKMDDELDDLKR

-2119 LNEKLCKERAECE
+2119 LNEKLSKERAEYE
-2132 EKLRTNRKI
+2132 EKLRTNRNI
-2141 PNSKTGHLTRNRQY
+2141 PNTKTGHLTRNSQY

-2162 GRGEQN
+2162 GRGEQS

-2176 ISVITSKFEKEK
+2176 ISEITSKFEKEK
-2188 SSLQNDKRKLME
+2188 SSLQNDKLKLME

-2221 CYKLEIEKLSRIHE
+2221 CYKQEIEKLSRIHE
-2235 VEKLTILQRAS
+2235 VEKITILQRAC

-2251 ETSRIKMDFE
+2251 ESSRIKMDFE
-2261 ERLSLERKKL
+2261 ERLSLEGKKL
-2271 QSIIDDLRRKL
+2271 QSIIDDLRRKV

-2295 QKNEKAR
+2295 QKNEKVR

-2307 AATERILIQIQSREE
+2307 TATERILNQSREE
-2322 LKITLEREYRKM
+2322 LKITLEHEYRKM

-2359 RKGIQKQLVNN
+2359 RKEIQKKLVNN
-2370 EFSGNCKLNSEQLAR
+2370 GLSGNCKLNSDQLAR

-2433 NEKQELEDDLERMQ
+2433 NEKQELEEDLERMH

-2483 KLVSLDT
+2483 KMVSLNT
-2490 FIPYYI
+2490 FIPYHI

>member
-11 EGQILEGQ
+11 GGQILEGQ
-19 IEIQNEGYFQMT
+19 IEIQNEGYIQMT
-31 TDAMAANMDPQIQYI
+31 SDAMAANMDPQVQYI

-59 EMLIMQNEV
+59 EMLIIQTEV
-68 NGEEQ
+68 NGKEQ
-73 LNTQGGTYM
+73 LNIQGGTYM

-92 EETCQMQS
+92 EETRQMQS

-124 SGQIVEGGFEMQGT
+124 SGQIVDGGFEIQGT
-138 SMEGDGMIMQGVSV
+138 SMEGDGMIIQGVAV
-152 DQIQM
+152 DQIQT

-191 LDMNGQQMQAQEM
+191 LDINGQQMQAQEM

-220 GEQLQGTEMS
+220 GEQPQGTEM

-276 MSNMSMTQM
+276 ISNMSMTQM

-290 GQEVQMQEMSL
+290 GQEIQMQEMSL

-309 IGKGAEFQTSEI
+309 IGEGAEFQTSEI
-321 SVQESGFVEGGE
+321 SVQESRFLEGGE

-340 MNETA
+340 INETA
-345 ISEMPLEMNVEGMQ
+345 VSEMPLEMNVEGMQ
-359 IQEMPLEMQRQE
+359 IQEMPLEMPSQE
-371 IGTVEGGELLT
+371 TGTVEGGKLLT

-392 MGDEIQEQHFQ
+392 MGGEIQEQQFQ
-403 MSEISMSEMPLEQGM
+403 MNEISMSEMPLEQGIE
-418 QMQEMTMHEMPL
+418 MQEMTMHEMPL
-430 EVQSQEVGT
+430 EMQSQEVGT
-439 VEGGALQTSEMSV
+439 VEGRALQTSEMSV

-463 QVQQLQMSESSMTE
+463 QVQQLQVSETSMTE

-491 MPLEMQSQEIAIVE
+491 MPLEMQSQEIAIVQ
-505 GAEFQN
+505 GTEFQN
-511 GEISVQEVGFVD
+511 GEISVQEVGFVE

-530 QLQMSETSMSEMPFE
+530 QLQMSETSMSEMPLE
-545 MNVQGVRMQEMTTQE
+545 MNVLGVQMQGMTTQE

-565 QLQEIGTVEGGELTS
+565 QLQEICNVEGGELTS
-580 EVTVQEV
+580 EVSVQEV

-599 LQISETSMSQMSLEM
+599 FQISETSMYQMPLEM
-614 NGQGIQMKE
+614 NRQGIQMKE
-623 LTIQQIP
+623 LTIQEMP

-642 GADIQSGEISVQE
+642 GADFQSGEISVQE

-671 SETSMSQMSLE
+671 SQNSMSQM
-682 MNGQG
+682 
-687 IQMKELTI
+687 
-695 QQIPLEMQS
+695 PLEMKEQGVQMQELRMQEMPLEMKS
-704 QEISIVE
+704 QEITIAE
-711 GADIQSGE
+711 GAEFQNGE

-732 IQEQQFQISENSMSQ
+732 IQEQQ
-747 MPIELKEQGAQ
+747 
-758 MQELRMQEMPLE
+758 
-770 MNSQGI
+770 
-776 AIAEGAEFQNGETSV
+776 
-791 HEVAFVEGG
+791 
-800 EIQEQQLQMSETSM
+800 LQMTENSM

-826 QMQEMPL
+826 QIQEMPL
-833 EMQSQEIAITEGG
+833 EMQSQEIAITEVR
-846 EIQNSEILNQEV
+846 EI
-858 ESVEGGKVQEQQEIP
+858 QEQQEMP
-873 LEVKIQEIRVSE
+873 LEVKSQEIRMSE
-885 GDTGQTDG
+885 GDTGNDTGQTDG
-893 LEIAEITYQEMPF
+893 LETMEITYQEIPF
-906 DSQETQMQ
+906 DSKETQMQ
-914 EMCIQKT
+914 EISIQKT

-928 DTSIKQ
+928 DTSLQQ
-934 TRVQEISVHEMS
+934 TGMQEISVHEMS
-946 AREIPAHEMTIQEM
+946 TQKISAHEMTIQELA
-960 VMQEMPLK
+960 MQETPLR

-977 EKMHEIATETP
+977 EKMHEIDTDTP

-997 GGDQAEKIG
+997 SGDQAEKIG
-1006 VKQFQAAE
+1006 VEPFQAAE
-1014 MDIKEMPLEEKIQN
+1014 MDIKEMPLEEKTQN
-1028 ITSNKEQSSVA
+1028 FTSPKEQSSVA

-1045 MPLDINQQHMQE
+1045 VPLDINQQHMQE
-1057 MSSQEMLL
+1057 MSPQEMLL
-1065 ESQHEALYISTAGMT
+1065 ESQHEALHISSAGMT
-1080 AQEIPLGSTSQKL
+1080 AQEIPLGNICQEL
-1093 PISKKA
+1093 PMSKKA
-1099 SQGSDANNGKVR
+1099 SQGSDANNGKAR
-1111 KKVETTNKTSETI
+1111 KKVETTNKTSATI

-1143 KNGIVTQGIVCDH
+1143 KNGIVTHGIVCDH

-1167 SRLEKDNEYLQGR
+1167 SRLEKDKEYLQER

-1185 QEKETTFTSHEDQLT
+1185 QEKETTFTSHEDLLT

-1231 DRTDGRCYVH
+1231 DPTDGRCYVH

-1259 TTADYEYYKS
+1259 TNSDYEYYKS

-1305 KTYLEERYQEML
+1305 KAYLEERYQEML

-1334 ERLQKNL
+1334 EHLQKNL

-1346 TRIMTQTSDIDRMAL
+1346 TRIMTQTSDIDRVAL

-1385 EFRTILE
+1385 EFRTLLE

-1440 QQERIEEIRK
+1440 QQDRIEEIRK
-1450 DSSVEITHLKENYR
+1450 DSSVEITRLKENYR

-1479 RDDEITSIKKR
+1479 KDDEITSIKKR
-1490 HSEEIQGMQ
+1490 HSEEMQGMQ

-1520 SKIERLEEDRKRLK
+1520 SKIERLEEDRKRLR
-1534 EDLRTSSVNTK
+1534 EDLRASSVNTK

-1562 QRYEEERQSKMRL
+1562 QRYEEERQSKIRL

-1596 QEDFNHERMEIKGML
+1596 QEDFNRERMEIKGML

-1631 SLIEETKRRKET
+1631 SLMEETKRRKET

-1652 NQGNGAHLI
+1652 KHGNGAHLI

-1673 GNPELQIQLNN
+1673 GNTELQIQLNN

-1690 SLEIENKKLLYKIND
+1690 TLEIENKKLLYKIND

-1728 GKNKQSHLT
+1728 GKNKQPHVT

-1751 GNRQRELQSE
+1751 DNRQRELQSE
-1761 IEELQEKIDD
+1761 IGELQEKIDD

-1814 DHLSHTLDEVERR
+1814 DHLSRTLDEVERR

-1846 ESFRQEKMRLARNFE
+1846 ESFKQEKMRLTRSFE

-1890 RLEEKILQLEEKMP
+1890 RLEEKILQMEGKMP

-1920 NDSHPYTLLGKERSQ
+1920 DSHSYTLLGNERSQ

-1967 NLEIQKERMSE
+1967 NLEIQKQRMSE

-2003 DSESNIRGD
+2003 DSESKIRGD
-2012 GVITYQDQGE
+2012 GVITYQDQGQ

-2030 PIGRGLEAIDGGL
+2030 PIGQGLKAIDGGL
-2043 VNYRGKETEGDSER
+2043 VNYRGKETEGDSEH

-2083 LEDEVREVKEKLTRY
+2083 LEDEVREGKEKLTRY
-2098 RRQMDDELDDLKR
+2098 RRKMDDELDDLKR

-2119 LNEKLCKERAECE
+2119 LNEKLSKERAEYE
-2132 EKLRTNRKI
+2132 EKLRTNRNI
-2141 PNSKTGHLTRNRQY
+2141 PNTKTGHLTRNSQY

-2162 GRGEQN
+2162 GRGEQS

-2176 ISVITSKFEKEK
+2176 ISEITSKFEKEK
-2188 SSLQNDKRKLME
+2188 SSLQNDKLKLME

-2221 CYKLEIEKLSRIHE
+2221 CYKQEIEKLSRIHE
-2235 VEKLTILQRAS
+2235 VEKITILQRAC

-2251 ETSRIKMDFE
+2251 ESSRIKMDFE
-2261 ERLSLERKKL
+2261 ERLSLEGKKL
-2271 QSIIDDLRRKL
+2271 QSIIDDLRRKV

-2295 QKNEKAR
+2295 QKNEKVR

-2307 AATERILIQIQSREE
+2307 TATERILNQSREE
-2322 LKITLEREYRKM
+2322 LKITLEHEYRKM

-2359 RKGIQKQLVNN
+2359 RKEIQKKLVNN
-2370 EFSGNCKLNSEQLAR
+2370 GLSGNCKLNSDQLAR

-2433 NEKQELEDDLERMQ
+2433 NEKQELEEDLERRH

-2483 KLVSLDT
+2483 KMVSLNT
-2490 FIPYYI
+2490 FIPYHI

>member
-11 EGQILEGQ
+11 GGQILEGQ
-19 IEIQNEGYFQMT
+19 IEIQNEGYIQMT
-31 TDAMAANMDPQIQYI
+31 SDAMAVNMDPQVQYI

-59 EMLIMQNEV
+59 EMLIMQTEV
-68 NGEEQ
+68 NGKEQ
-73 LNTQGGTYM
+73 LNIQGGTYM

-124 SGQIVEGGFEMQGT
+124 SGQIVDGGFEIQGT
-138 SMEGDGMIMQGVSV
+138 SMEGDGMIIQGVAV
-152 DQIQM
+152 DQIQT

-191 LDMNGQQMQAQEM
+191 LDINGQQMQAQEM

-220 GEQLQGTEMS
+220 GEQPQGTEM

-276 MSNMSMTQM
+276 ISNMSMTQM

-290 GQEVQMQEMSL
+290 GQEIQMQEMSL

-309 IGKGAEFQTSEI
+309 IGEGAEFQTSEI
-321 SVQESGFVEGGE
+321 SVQESRVLEGGE

-359 IQEMPLEMQRQE
+359 IQEMPLEMPSQE
-371 IGTVEGGELLT
+371 TGTVEGGKLLT

-392 MGDEIQEQHFQ
+392 MGGEIQEQQFQ
-403 MSEISMSEMPLEQGM
+403 MNEISMSEMPLEQGIE
-418 QMQEMTMHEMPL
+418 MQEMTMHEMPL
-430 EVQSQEVGT
+430 EMQSQEVGT
-439 VEGGALQTSEMSV
+439 VEGRALQTSEMSV

-463 QVQQLQMSESSMTE
+463 QVQQLQVSETSMTE
-477 MPLEMNAQEIQMQE
+477 MPLEMNAEEIQMQE
-491 MPLEMQSQEIAIVE
+491 MPLEMQSQEIAIVQ
-505 GAEFQN
+505 GTEFQN
-511 GEISVQEVGFVD
+511 GEISVQEVGFVE

-530 QLQMSETSMSEMPFE
+530 QLQMSETSMSEMPLE
-545 MNVQGVRMQEMTTQE
+545 MNVLGVQMQGMTTQE

-565 QLQEIGTVEGGELTS
+565 QLQEICNVEGGELTS
-580 EVTVQEV
+580 EVSVQEV

-599 LQISETSMSQMSLEM
+599 FQISETSMYQMPLEM

-623 LTIQQIP
+623 LTIQEIP

-642 GADIQSGEISVQE
+642 GADFQSGEISVQE

-671 SETSMSQMSLE
+671 SQNSMSQM
-682 MNGQG
+682 
-687 IQMKELTI
+687 
-695 QQIPLEMQS
+695 PLEMKEQGVQMQELRMQEMPLEMKS
-704 QEISIVE
+704 QEIAIAE
-711 GADIQSGE
+711 GAEFQNGE

-732 IQEQQFQISENSMSQ
+732 IQEQQ
-747 MPIELKEQGAQ
+747 
-758 MQELRMQEMPLE
+758 
-770 MNSQGI
+770 
-776 AIAEGAEFQNGETSV
+776 
-791 HEVAFVEGG
+791 
-800 EIQEQQLQMSETSM
+800 LQMTENSM

-826 QMQEMPL
+826 QIQKMPL
-833 EMQSQEIAITEGG
+833 EMQSQEIAITEVG
-846 EIQNSEILNQEV
+846 EM
-858 ESVEGGKVQEQQEIP
+858 QEQQEMP
-873 LEVKIQEIRVSE
+873 LVKSQEIRMSE
-885 GDTGQTDG
+885 GDTGYDTGQTDG
-893 LEIAEITYQEMPF
+893 LETVEITYQEIPF
-906 DSQETQMQ
+906 DSKETQMQ
-914 EMCIQKT
+914 EISIQKT

-928 DTSIKQ
+928 DTSLQQ
-934 TRVQEISVHEMS
+934 TGVQEISVHEMS
-946 AREIPAHEMTIQEM
+946 AQKIPAHEMTIQEM
-960 VMQEMPLK
+960 AMQETPLR

-977 EKMHEIATETP
+977 EKMHEIDTDTP

-997 GGDQAEKIG
+997 SGDQAEKIG
-1006 VKQFQAAE
+1006 VEPFQAAE
-1014 MDIKEMPLEEKIQN
+1014 MDIKEMPLEEKTQN
-1028 ITSNKEQSSVA
+1028 VTSPKEQSSVA

-1045 MPLDINQQHMQE
+1045 VPLDINQQHMQE
-1057 MSSQEMLL
+1057 MSPQEMLL
-1065 ESQHEALYISTAGMT
+1065 ESQHEALHISSAGMT
-1080 AQEIPLGSTSQKL
+1080 AQEIPLGNICQEL
-1093 PISKKA
+1093 PMSKKA
-1099 SQGSDANNGKVR
+1099 SQGSDANNGKAR
-1111 KKVETTNKTSETI
+1111 KKVETTNKTSATI

-1143 KNGIVTQGIVCDH
+1143 KNGIVTHGIVCDH

-1167 SRLEKDNEYLQGR
+1167 SRLEKDKEYLQER

-1200 TRDEHHHCCNIVKD
+1200 TGDEHHHCCNIVRD

-1231 DRTDGRCYVH
+1231 DPTDGRCYVH

-1259 TTADYEYYKS
+1259 TTSDYEYYKS

-1305 KTYLEERYQEML
+1305 KAYLEERYQEML

-1334 ERLQKNL
+1334 EHLQKNL

-1346 TRIMTQTSDIDRMAL
+1346 TRIMTQTSDIDRVAL

-1402 TLKNI
+1402 TLKDI

-1450 DSSVEITHLKENYR
+1450 DSSVEITRLKENYR

-1479 RDDEITSIKKR
+1479 KDDEITSIKKR
-1490 HSEEIQGMQ
+1490 HSEEMQGMQ

-1506 SASLLS
+1506 STSLLS

-1520 SKIERLEEDRKRLK
+1520 SKIERLAEDRKRLR
-1534 EDLRTSSVNTK
+1534 EDLRASSVNTK

-1562 QRYEEERQSKMRL
+1562 QRYEEERQTKIRL

-1596 QEDFNHERMEIKGML
+1596 QEDFNRERMEIKGML

-1631 SLIEETKRRKET
+1631 SLMEETKRRKET

-1652 NQGNGAHLI
+1652 NHGNGAHLI

-1673 GNPELQIQLNN
+1673 GNTELQIHLNN

-1690 SLEIENKKLLYKIND
+1690 TLEIENKKLLYKIND

-1728 GKNKQSHLT
+1728 GKNKQPHLT
-1737 QNNTTNTSRERQVN
+1737 QNNTTYTSRERQVN
-1751 GNRQRELQSE
+1751 DNRQRELQSE
-1761 IEELQEKIDD
+1761 IRELQKKIDD

-1814 DHLSHTLDEVERR
+1814 DHLSRTLDEVERR

-1841 IQDIE
+1841 IQDTE
-1846 ESFRQEKMRLARNFE
+1846 ESFRQEKMRLARSFE

-1913 LETSSLL
+1913 LETSSVL
-1920 NDSHPYTLLGKERSQ
+1920 NDTHSYTLSGNERSQ

-1942 NLKLEVKRLE
+1942 NLKREVKRLE

-1967 NLEIQKERMSE
+1967 NLEIQKQRMSE

-2003 DSESNIRGD
+2003 DSESKIRGD
-2012 GVITYQDQGE
+2012 GVITCQVLGE

-2043 VNYRGKETEGDSER
+2043 VNYREKATEGDSEQ

-2083 LEDEVREVKEKLTRY
+2083 LENEVREVKEKLTRY

-2119 LNEKLCKERAECE
+2119 LNEKLSKERAEYD
-2132 EKLRTNRKI
+2132 EKLRTNRNI
-2141 PNSKTGHLTRNRQY
+2141 PNTKTGHLTGNSQY
-2155 SLEEEKD
+2155 SLEEQKD
-2162 GRGEQN
+2162 ERGEKS

-2176 ISVITSKFEKEK
+2176 VSVITSKFQKEK

-2221 CYKLEIEKLSRIHE
+2221 CYKQEIEKLSRIHE
-2235 VEKLTILQRAS
+2235 VEKITILQRAS

-2261 ERLSLERKKL
+2261 ERLSLEGKKL
-2271 QSIIDDLRRKL
+2271 QSIIDDLRRKV

-2295 QKNEKAR
+2295 QKNEKVR

-2307 AATERILIQIQSREE
+2307 AATERILNQSKEE

-2359 RKGIQKQLVNN
+2359 RKEIQKTLVNN

-2433 NEKQELEDDLERMQ
+2433 NEKQELEEDLERMQ
-2447 SDMRRKLSKAR
+2447 NDMTRKLSKAR

-2469 KNLVATKEKNVLVS
+2469 KNLVATKDKNELVS
-2483 KLVSLDT
+2483 KMVSLNT
-2490 FIPYYI
+2490 FIPYHI

>member
-11 EGQILEGQ
+11 GGQILEGQ
-19 IEIQNEGYFQMT
+19 IEIQNEGYIQMT
-31 TDAMAANMDPQIQYI
+31 SDAMAANMDPQVQYI

-59 EMLIMQNEV
+59 EMLIMQTEV
-68 NGEEQ
+68 NGKEQ
-73 LNTQGGTYM
+73 LNIQGGTYM

-124 SGQIVEGGFEMQGT
+124 SGQIVDGGFEIQGT
-138 SMEGDGMIMQGVSV
+138 SMEGDGMIIQGVAV
-152 DQIQM
+152 DQIQT

-191 LDMNGQQMQAQEM
+191 LDINGQQMQAQEM

-220 GEQLQGTEMS
+220 GEQPQGTEM

-243 IGFAEGGEFQ
+243 IGFAEGREFQ

-290 GQEVQMQEMSL
+290 GQEIQMQEMSL

-309 IGKGAEFQTSEI
+309 IGEGAEFQTREI
-321 SVQESGFVEGGE
+321 SVQESRVLEGGE

-359 IQEMPLEMQRQE
+359 IQEMPLEMPSQE
-371 IGTVEGGELLT
+371 TGTVEGGKLLT

-392 MGDEIQEQHFQ
+392 MGGEIQEQQFQ
-403 MSEISMSEMPLEQGM
+403 MNEISMSEMPLEQGIE
-418 QMQEMTMHEMPL
+418 MQEMTMHEMPL
-430 EVQSQEVGT
+430 EMQSQEVGT

-463 QVQQLQMSESSMTE
+463 QVQQLQVSETSMTE

-491 MPLEMQSQEIAIVE
+491 MPLEMQSQEIAIVQ
-505 GAEFQN
+505 GTEFQN
-511 GEISVQEVGFVD
+511 GEISVQEVGFVE

-530 QLQMSETSMSEMPFE
+530 QLQMSETSMSEMPLE
-545 MNVQGVRMQEMTTQE
+545 MNVLGVQMQGMTTQE

-565 QLQEIGTVEGGELTS
+565 QLQEICNVEGGELTS
-580 EVTVQEV
+580 EVSVQEV

-599 LQISETSMSQMSLEM
+599 FQISETSMYQMPLEM

-623 LTIQQIP
+623 LTIQEMP

-642 GADIQSGEISVQE
+642 GADFQSGEISVQE

-671 SETSMSQMSLE
+671 SQNSMSQM
-682 MNGQG
+682 
-687 IQMKELTI
+687 
-695 QQIPLEMQS
+695 PLEMKEQGVQMQEMPLEMKS
-704 QEISIVE
+704 QEIAIAE
-711 GADIQSGE
+711 GAEFQNGE

-732 IQEQQFQISENSMSQ
+732 IQEQQ
-747 MPIELKEQGAQ
+747 
-758 MQELRMQEMPLE
+758 
-770 MNSQGI
+770 
-776 AIAEGAEFQNGETSV
+776 
-791 HEVAFVEGG
+791 
-800 EIQEQQLQMSETSM
+800 LQMTETSM

-826 QMQEMPL
+826 QIQEMPL
-833 EMQSQEIAITEGG
+833 EMQSQEIAITEVG
-846 EIQNSEILNQEV
+846 EI
-858 ESVEGGKVQEQQEIP
+858 QEQQEMP
-873 LEVKIQEIRVSE
+873 LEVKSQEIRMSE
-885 GDTGQTDG
+885 GDTGYDTGQTDG
-893 LEIAEITYQEMPF
+893 LETVEITYQEIPF
-906 DSQETQMQ
+906 ESKETQMQ
-914 EMCIQKT
+914 EISIQKT

-928 DTSIKQ
+928 DTSLQQ
-934 TRVQEISVHEMS
+934 TGVQEISVHEKS
-946 AREIPAHEMTIQEM
+946 AQKIPAHEMTIQEM
-960 VMQEMPLK
+960 AMQETPLR

-977 EKMHEIATETP
+977 EKMHEIDTDTP

-997 GGDQAEKIG
+997 SGDQAEKIG
-1006 VKQFQAAE
+1006 VEPFQAAE
-1014 MDIKEMPLEEKIQN
+1014 MDIKEMPLEEKTQN
-1028 ITSNKEQSSVA
+1028 VTSPKEQSSVA

-1045 MPLDINQQHMQE
+1045 VPLDINQQHMQE
-1057 MSSQEMLL
+1057 MSPEEMLL
-1065 ESQHEALYISTAGMT
+1065 ESQHEALHISSAGMT
-1080 AQEIPLGSTSQKL
+1080 AQEIPLGNICQEL
-1093 PISKKA
+1093 PMSKKA
-1099 SQGSDANNGKVR
+1099 SQGSDANNGKAR
-1111 KKVETTNKTSETI
+1111 KKVETTNKTSATI

-1143 KNGIVTQGIVCDH
+1143 KNGIVTHGIVCDH

-1167 SRLEKDNEYLQGR
+1167 SRLEKDKEYLQER

-1231 DRTDGRCYVH
+1231 DPTDGRCYVH

-1259 TTADYEYYKS
+1259 TTSDYEYYKS

-1281 QRAYETEKRQKEDI
+1281 ERAYETEKRQKEDI

-1305 KTYLEERYQEML
+1305 KAYLEERYQEML
-1317 DNIQRFDETIRS
+1317 DNIERFDETVRS

-1346 TRIMTQTSDIDRMAL
+1346 TRIMTQTSDIDRVAL

-1416 FIQLKKDRAR
+1416 VIQLKKDRAR

-1450 DSSVEITHLKENYR
+1450 DSSVEITRLKENYR

-1479 RDDEITSIKKR
+1479 KDDEITSIKKR
-1490 HSEEIQGMQ
+1490 HSEEMQGMQ

-1520 SKIERLEEDRKRLK
+1520 SKIERLAEDRKRLR
-1534 EDLRTSSVNTK
+1534 EDLRASSVNTK

-1562 QRYEEERQSKMRL
+1562 QRYEEERQSKIRL

-1596 QEDFNHERMEIKGML
+1596 QEDFNRERMEIKGML

-1631 SLIEETKRRKET
+1631 SLMEETKRRKET

-1652 NQGNGAHLI
+1652 NHGNGAHLI

-1673 GNPELQIQLNN
+1673 GNTELQIQLNN

-1690 SLEIENKKLLYKIND
+1690 TLEIENKKLLYKIND

-1728 GKNKQSHLT
+1728 GKNKQPHLT

-1751 GNRQRELQSE
+1751 DNRQRELQSE
-1761 IEELQEKIDD
+1761 IRELQEKIDD

-1814 DHLSHTLDEVERR
+1814 DDLSRTLDKVERR

-1846 ESFRQEKMRLARNFE
+1846 ESFRQEKMRLARSFE

-1920 NDSHPYTLLGKERSQ
+1920 NDTHSYTLSGKERSQ

-1942 NLKLEVKRLE
+1942 NLKREVKRLE

-1967 NLEIQKERMSE
+1967 NLEIQKQRMSE

-2003 DSESNIRGD
+2003 DSESKIRGD
-2012 GVITYQDQGE
+2012 GVITCQVLGE

-2043 VNYRGKETEGDSER
+2043 VNYREKATEGDSEH

-2098 RRQMDDELDDLKR
+2098 RRKMDDELDDLKR
-2111 KHRKEVDY
+2111 KHRKEVDH
-2119 LNEKLCKERAECE
+2119 LNEKLSKERAEYE
-2132 EKLRTNRKI
+2132 EKLRTNRNI
-2141 PNSKTGHLTRNRQY
+2141 PNTKTGHLTRNSQY

-2162 GRGEQN
+2162 GRGEQS

-2176 ISVITSKFEKEK
+2176 ISEITSKFEKEK
-2188 SSLQNDKRKLME
+2188 SSLQNDKLKLME

-2221 CYKLEIEKLSRIHE
+2221 CYKQEIEKLSRIHE
-2235 VEKLTILQRAS
+2235 VEKITILQRAS

-2251 ETSRIKMDFE
+2251 ETSRIKMDFK
-2261 ERLSLERKKL
+2261 ERLSLEGKKL
-2271 QSIIDDLRRKL
+2271 QSIIDDLRRKV

-2295 QKNEKAR
+2295 QKNEKVR

-2307 AATERILIQIQSREE
+2307 AATERILNQSREE
-2322 LKITLEREYRKM
+2322 LKITLEHEYRKM

-2359 RKGIQKQLVNN
+2359 RKEIQKKLVNN
-2370 EFSGNCKLNSEQLAR
+2370 GLSGNCKLNSEQLAR

-2433 NEKQELEDDLERMQ
+2433 NEKQELEEDLERMQ

-2483 KLVSLDT
+2483 KMVSLNT
-2490 FIPYYI
+2490 FIPYHI

>member
-11 EGQILEGQ
+11 GGQILEGQ
-19 IEIQNEGYFQMT
+19 IEIQNEGYIQMT
-31 TDAMAANMDPQIQYI
+31 SDAMAVNMDPQVQYI

-59 EMLIMQNEV
+59 EMLIMQTEV
-68 NGEEQ
+68 NGKEQ
-73 LNTQGGTYM
+73 LNIQGGTYM
-82 QMTSQGIVMN
+82 QLTSQGIVMN

-124 SGQIVEGGFEMQGT
+124 SGQIVDGGFEIQGT
-138 SMEGDGMIMQGVSV
+138 SMEGDGMIIQGVAV
-152 DQIQM
+152 DQIQT

-191 LDMNGQQMQAQEM
+191 LDINGQQMQAQEM

-220 GEQLQGTEMS
+220 GEQPQGTEM
-230 MGEQVQMEMQNQE
+230 MGELVQMEMQNQE

-276 MSNMSMTQM
+276 IRNMSMTQM

-290 GQEVQMQEMSL
+290 GQEIQMQEMSL

-309 IGKGAEFQTSEI
+309 IGEGAEFQTSEI
-321 SVQESGFVEGGE
+321 SVQESRVLEGGE

-359 IQEMPLEMQRQE
+359 IQEMPLEMPSQE
-371 IGTVEGGELLT
+371 TGTVEGGKLLT

-392 MGDEIQEQHFQ
+392 MGGEIQEQQFQ
-403 MSEISMSEMPLEQGM
+403 MNEISMSEMPLEQGIE
-418 QMQEMTMHEMPL
+418 MQEMTMHEMPL
-430 EVQSQEVGT
+430 EMQSQEVGT
-439 VEGGALQTSEMSV
+439 VEGRALQTSEMSV

-463 QVQQLQMSESSMTE
+463 QVQQLQVSETSMTE
-477 MPLEMNAQEIQMQE
+477 MPLEMNAEEIQMQE
-491 MPLEMQSQEIAIVE
+491 MPLEMQSQEIAIVQ
-505 GAEFQN
+505 GTEFQN
-511 GEISVQEVGFVD
+511 GEISVQDVGFVE

-530 QLQMSETSMSEMPFE
+530 QLQMSETSMSEMPLE
-545 MNVQGVRMQEMTTQE
+545 MNVLGVQMQGMTTQE

-565 QLQEIGTVEGGELTS
+565 QLQEICNVEGGELTS
-580 EVTVQEV
+580 EVSVQEV

-599 LQISETSMSQMSLEM
+599 FQISETSMYQMPLEM

-623 LTIQQIP
+623 LTIQEMP

-642 GADIQSGEISVQE
+642 GADFQSGEISVQE

-671 SETSMSQMSLE
+671 SQNSMSQM
-682 MNGQG
+682 
-687 IQMKELTI
+687 
-695 QQIPLEMQS
+695 PLEMKEQGVQMQELRMQEMPLEMKS
-704 QEISIVE
+704 QEIAIAE
-711 GADIQSGE
+711 GAEFQNGE

-732 IQEQQFQISENSMSQ
+732 IQEQQ
-747 MPIELKEQGAQ
+747 
-758 MQELRMQEMPLE
+758 
-770 MNSQGI
+770 
-776 AIAEGAEFQNGETSV
+776 
-791 HEVAFVEGG
+791 
-800 EIQEQQLQMSETSM
+800 LQMTENSM

-826 QMQEMPL
+826 QIQKMPL
-833 EMQSQEIAITEGG
+833 EMQSQEIAITEVG
-846 EIQNSEILNQEV
+846 EI
-858 ESVEGGKVQEQQEIP
+858 QEQQEMP
-873 LEVKIQEIRVSE
+873 LVKSQEIRMSE
-885 GDTGQTDG
+885 GDTGYDTGQTDG
-893 LEIAEITYQEMPF
+893 LETVEITYQEIPF
-906 DSQETQMQ
+906 DSKETQMQ
-914 EMCIQKT
+914 EISIQKT
-921 TEELPIQ
+921 TEELPMQ
-928 DTSIKQ
+928 DTSLQQ
-934 TRVQEISVHEMS
+934 TGVQEISVHEMS
-946 AREIPAHEMTIQEM
+946 AQKIPAHEMTIQEM
-960 VMQEMPLK
+960 AMQETPLR

-977 EKMHEIATETP
+977 EKMHEIDTDTP

-997 GGDQAEKIG
+997 SGDQAEKIG
-1006 VKQFQAAE
+1006 VEPFQAAE
-1014 MDIKEMPLEEKIQN
+1014 MDIKEMPLEEKTQN
-1028 ITSNKEQSSVA
+1028 VTSPKEQSSVA

-1045 MPLDINQQHMQE
+1045 VPLDINQQHMQE
-1057 MSSQEMLL
+1057 MSPQEMLL
-1065 ESQHEALYISTAGMT
+1065 ESQHEALHISSAGMT
-1080 AQEIPLGSTSQKL
+1080 AQEIPLGNICQEL
-1093 PISKKA
+1093 PMSKKA
-1099 SQGSDANNGKVR
+1099 SQGSDANNGKAR
-1111 KKVETTNKTSETI
+1111 KKVETTNKTSATI

-1143 KNGIVTQGIVCDH
+1143 KNGIVTHGIVCDH

-1167 SRLEKDNEYLQGR
+1167 SRLEKDKEYLQER

-1200 TRDEHHHCCNIVKD
+1200 TRDEHYHCCNIVRD

-1231 DRTDGRCYVH
+1231 DPTDGRCYVH

-1259 TTADYEYYKS
+1259 TTSDYEYYKS

-1305 KTYLEERYQEML
+1305 KAYLEERYQEML

-1334 ERLQKNL
+1334 EHLQKNL

-1346 TRIMTQTSDIDRMAL
+1346 TRIMTQTSDIDRVAL

-1450 DSSVEITHLKENYR
+1450 DSSVEITRLKENYR

-1479 RDDEITSIKKR
+1479 KDDEITSIKKR
-1490 HSEEIQGMQ
+1490 HSEEMQGMQ
-1499 IKLHTEF
+1499 IKLHMEF
-1506 SASLLS
+1506 STSLLS

-1520 SKIERLEEDRKRLK
+1520 SKIERLAEDRKRLR
-1534 EDLRTSSVNTK
+1534 EDLRASSVNTK

-1562 QRYEEERQSKMRL
+1562 QRYEEERQSKIRL

-1596 QEDFNHERMEIKGML
+1596 QEDFNRERMEIKGML

-1631 SLIEETKRRKET
+1631 SLMEETKRRKEI

-1652 NQGNGAHLI
+1652 NHGNGAHLI

-1673 GNPELQIQLNN
+1673 GNTELQIQLNN

-1690 SLEIENKKLLYKIND
+1690 TLEIENKKLLYKIND

-1728 GKNKQSHLT
+1728 GKNKQPHLT
-1737 QNNTTNTSRERQVN
+1737 QNNTTYTSRERQVN
-1751 GNRQRELQSE
+1751 DNRQRELQSE
-1761 IEELQEKIDD
+1761 IRELQEKIDD

-1814 DHLSHTLDEVERR
+1814 DHLSRTLDEVERR

-1846 ESFRQEKMRLARNFE
+1846 ESFRQEKMRLARSFE

-1913 LETSSLL
+1913 LETSSVL
-1920 NDSHPYTLLGKERSQ
+1920 NDTHSYTLSGNERSQ

-1942 NLKLEVKRLE
+1942 NLKREVKRLE

-1967 NLEIQKERMSE
+1967 NLEIQKQRMSE

-2003 DSESNIRGD
+2003 DSESKIRGD
-2012 GVITYQDQGE
+2012 GVITCQVLGE

-2043 VNYRGKETEGDSER
+2043 VNYREKATEGDSEQ

-2119 LNEKLCKERAECE
+2119 LNEKLSKERAEYD
-2132 EKLRTNRKI
+2132 EKLRTNRNI
-2141 PNSKTGHLTRNRQY
+2141 PNTKTGHLTGNSQY
-2155 SLEEEKD
+2155 SLEEQKD
-2162 GRGEQN
+2162 ERGEKS

-2176 ISVITSKFEKEK
+2176 VSVITSKFQKEK

-2221 CYKLEIEKLSRIHE
+2221 CYKQEIEKLSRIHE
-2235 VEKLTILQRAS
+2235 VEKITILQRAS

-2261 ERLSLERKKL
+2261 ERLSLEGKKL
-2271 QSIIDDLRRKL
+2271 QSIIDDLRRKV

-2295 QKNEKAR
+2295 QKNEKVR

-2307 AATERILIQIQSREE
+2307 AATERILNQSKEE

-2359 RKGIQKQLVNN
+2359 RKEIQKTLVNN

-2433 NEKQELEDDLERMQ
+2433 NEKQELEEDLERMQ
-2447 SDMRRKLSKAR
+2447 NDMRRKLSKAR

-2469 KNLVATKEKNVLVS
+2469 KNLVATKDKNELVS
-2483 KLVSLDT
+2483 KMVSLNT
-2490 FIPYYI
+2490 FIPYHI

>member
-11 EGQILEGQ
+11 GGQILEGQ
-19 IEIQNEGYFQMT
+19 IEIQNEGYIQMT
-31 TDAMAANMDPQIQYI
+31 SDAMAANMDPQVQYI

-59 EMLIMQNEV
+59 EMLIMQTEV
-68 NGEEQ
+68 NGKEQ
-73 LNTQGGTYM
+73 LNIQGGTYM

-100 QDLSQQFMFDGQ
+100 QDLSQQFMFDSQ

-124 SGQIVEGGFEMQGT
+124 SGQIVDGGFEIQGT
-138 SMEGDGMIMQGVSV
+138 SMEGDGMIIQGVAV
-152 DQIQM
+152 DQIQT

-163 GEGITYLGGGVVEGE
+163 GEGITYLGGSVVEGE

-191 LDMNGQQMQAQEM
+191 LDIDGQQMQAQEM

-220 GEQLQGTEMS
+220 GEQPQGTEM

-276 MSNMSMTQM
+276 ISNMSMTQM

-290 GQEVQMQEMSL
+290 GQEIQMQEMSL

-309 IGKGAEFQTSEI
+309 IGEGAEFQTSEI
-321 SVQESGFVEGGE
+321 SVQESRVLEGGE

-359 IQEMPLEMQRQE
+359 IQEMPLEMPSQE
-371 IGTVEGGELLT
+371 TGTVEGGKLLT

-392 MGDEIQEQHFQ
+392 MGGEIQEQQFQ
-403 MSEISMSEMPLEQGM
+403 MNEISMSEMPLEQGIE
-418 QMQEMTMHEMPL
+418 MQEMTMHEMPL
-430 EVQSQEVGT
+430 EMQSQEVGT
-439 VEGGALQTSEMSV
+439 VEGRALQTSEMSV

-463 QVQQLQMSESSMTE
+463 QVQQLQVSETSMTE
-477 MPLEMNAQEIQMQE
+477 MPLEMNAQGIQMQE
-491 MPLEMQSQEIAIVE
+491 MPLEMQSQEIAIVQ
-505 GAEFQN
+505 GIEFQN
-511 GEISVQEVGFVD
+511 GEISVQEVGFVE

-530 QLQMSETSMSEMPFE
+530 QLQMSETSMSEMPLE
-545 MNVQGVRMQEMTTQE
+545 MNVLGVQMQGMTTQE

-565 QLQEIGTVEGGELTS
+565 QLQEICNVEGGEFTS
-580 EVTVQEV
+580 EV
-587 GFVEGGEIQEQQ
+587 
-599 LQISETSMSQMSLEM
+599 
-614 NGQGIQMKE
+614 
-623 LTIQQIP
+623 
-630 LEMQSQEISIVE
+630 
-642 GADIQSGEISVQE
+642 SVQE

-671 SETSMSQMSLE
+671 SETSMYQMPLE

-687 IQMKELTI
+687 IQIKELTI
-695 QQIPLEMQS
+695 QEMPLEMQS

-711 GADIQSGE
+711 GADFQCGE

-732 IQEQQFQISENSMSQ
+732 IQEQQFQISQNSMSQ
-747 MPIELKEQGAQ
+747 MPLEMKEQGVQ

-770 MNSQGI
+770 MKSQEI
-776 AIAEGAEFQNGETSV
+776 AIAEGAEFQNGEISV
-791 HEVAFVEGG
+791 QEVGFVEGG
-800 EIQEQQLQMSETSM
+800 EIQEQQLQMTENSM

-826 QMQEMPL
+826 QIQKMPL
-833 EMQSQEIAITEGG
+833 EMQSQEIAITEVG
-846 EIQNSEILNQEV
+846 EI
-858 ESVEGGKVQEQQEIP
+858 QEQQEMP
-873 LEVKIQEIRVSE
+873 LVKSQEIRMSE
-885 GDTGQTDG
+885 GDTGYDTGQTDG
-893 LEIAEITYQEMPF
+893 LETVEITYQEIPF
-906 DSQETQMQ
+906 DSKETQMQ
-914 EMCIQKT
+914 EISIQKT

-928 DTSIKQ
+928 DTSLQQ
-934 TRVQEISVHEMS
+934 TGVQEISVHEMS
-946 AREIPAHEMTIQEM
+946 AQKIPAHEMTIQEM
-960 VMQEMPLK
+960 PMQETPLR

-977 EKMHEIATETP
+977 EKMHEIDTDTP
-988 SHELQSKEK
+988 SHELQFKEK
-997 GGDQAEKIG
+997 SGDQAEKIG
-1006 VKQFQAAE
+1006 VEPFQAAE
-1014 MDIKEMPLEEKIQN
+1014 MDIKEMPLEEKTQN
-1028 ITSNKEQSSVA
+1028 FTSPKEQSSVA

-1045 MPLDINQQHMQE
+1045 VSLDINQQHMQE
-1057 MSSQEMLL
+1057 MSPQEVLL
-1065 ESQHEALYISTAGMT
+1065 ESQHEELHISSAGMT
-1080 AQEIPLGSTSQKL
+1080 AQEIPLGNICQEL
-1093 PISKKA
+1093 PMSKKA
-1099 SQGSDANNGKVR
+1099 SQGSDANNGKAR
-1111 KKVETTNKTSETI
+1111 KKVETTNKTSATI

-1143 KNGIVTQGIVCDH
+1143 KNGIVTHGIVCDH

-1167 SRLEKDNEYLQGR
+1167 SRLEKDKEYLQER

-1185 QEKETTFTSHEDQLT
+1185 EEKETTFTSHEDQLT

-1223 SPREGMSQ
+1223 SPHEGMSQ
-1231 DRTDGRCYVH
+1231 DPTDGRCYVH

-1259 TTADYEYYKS
+1259 TTSDYEYYKS

-1305 KTYLEERYQEML
+1305 KAYLEERYQEML

-1334 ERLQKNL
+1334 EHLQKNL

-1346 TRIMTQTSDIDRMAL
+1346 TRIMTQTSDIDRVAL

-1450 DSSVEITHLKENYR
+1450 DSSVEITRLKENYR

-1479 RDDEITSIKKR
+1479 KDDEITSIKKR
-1490 HSEEIQGMQ
+1490 HSEEMQGMQ

-1506 SASLLS
+1506 STSLLS

-1520 SKIERLEEDRKRLK
+1520 SKIERLAEDRKRLR
-1534 EDLRTSSVNTK
+1534 EDLRASSVNTK

-1562 QRYEEERQSKMRL
+1562 QRYEEERQSKIRL

-1596 QEDFNHERMEIKGML
+1596 QEDFNRERMEIKGML

-1631 SLIEETKRRKET
+1631 SLMEETKRRKET

-1652 NQGNGAHLI
+1652 NHGNGAHLI

-1673 GNPELQIQLNN
+1673 GNTELQIQLKN

-1690 SLEIENKKLLYKIND
+1690 TLEIENKKLLYKIND
-1705 ILYSGGQGGG
+1705 ILYSEGQGGG

-1728 GKNKQSHLT
+1728 GKNKQPHLT
-1737 QNNTTNTSRERQVN
+1737 QNNTTYTSRERQVN
-1751 GNRQRELQSE
+1751 DNRQRELQSE
-1761 IEELQEKIDD
+1761 IRELQEKIDD

-1814 DHLSHTLDEVERR
+1814 DHLSRTLDEVERR

-1846 ESFRQEKMRLARNFE
+1846 ESFRQEKMRLARSFE

-1913 LETSSLL
+1913 LETSSVL
-1920 NDSHPYTLLGKERSQ
+1920 NDTHSYTLSGNERSQ

-1942 NLKLEVKRLE
+1942 NLKREVKRLE
-1952 AIVRDVNNKHADDLR
+1952 AIVTDVNNKHADDLR
-1967 NLEIQKERMSE
+1967 NLEIQKQRMSE

-2003 DSESNIRGD
+2003 DSESKIRGD
-2012 GVITYQDQGE
+2012 GVITCQVLGE

-2043 VNYRGKETEGDSER
+2043 VNYREKATEGDSEQ

-2119 LNEKLCKERAECE
+2119 LNEKLSKERAEYD
-2132 EKLRTNRKI
+2132 EKLRTNRNI
-2141 PNSKTGHLTRNRQY
+2141 PNTKTGHLTGNSQY
-2155 SLEEEKD
+2155 SLEEQKD
-2162 GRGEQN
+2162 ERGEKS

-2176 ISVITSKFEKEK
+2176 VSVITSKFQKEK

-2200 TIHALTREVNDLK
+2200 TIHTLTREVNDLK

-2221 CYKLEIEKLSRIHE
+2221 CYKQEIEKLSRIHE
-2235 VEKLTILQRAS
+2235 VEKVTILQRAS

-2261 ERLSLERKKL
+2261 ERLSLEGKKL
-2271 QSIIDDLRRKL
+2271 QSIIDDLRRKV

-2295 QKNEKAR
+2295 QKNEKVR

-2307 AATERILIQIQSREE
+2307 AATERILNQSKEE

-2359 RKGIQKQLVNN
+2359 RKEIQKTLVNN

-2433 NEKQELEDDLERMQ
+2433 NEKQELEEDLERMQ

-2469 KNLVATKEKNVLVS
+2469 KNLVATKDKNELVS
-2483 KLVSLDT
+2483 KMVSLNT
-2490 FIPYYI
+2490 FIPYHI

>member
-11 EGQILEGQ
+11 GGQILEGQ
-19 IEIQNEGYFQMT
+19 IEIQNEGYIQMT
-31 TDAMAANMDPQIQYI
+31 SDAMAANMDPQVQYI

-59 EMLIMQNEV
+59 EMLIMQTEV
-68 NGEEQ
+68 NGKEQ
-73 LNTQGGTYM
+73 LNIQGGIYM

-124 SGQIVEGGFEMQGT
+124 SGQIVDGGFEIQGT
-138 SMEGDGMIMQGVSV
+138 SMEGDGIIIQGVAV
-152 DQIQM
+152 DQIQT

-191 LDMNGQQMQAQEM
+191 LDINGQQMQAQEM

-220 GEQLQGTEMS
+220 GEQPQGTEM

-290 GQEVQMQEMSL
+290 GQEIQMQEMSL

-309 IGKGAEFQTSEI
+309 IGEGAEFQNREI
-321 SVQESGFVEGGE
+321 SVQESRFLEGGE

-359 IQEMPLEMQRQE
+359 IQEMPLEMPSQE
-371 IGTVEGGELLT
+371 TGTVEGGKLLT

-392 MGDEIQEQHFQ
+392 MGGEIQEQQFQ
-403 MSEISMSEMPLEQGM
+403 MNEISMSEMPLEQGIE
-418 QMQEMTMHEMPL
+418 MQEMTMHEMPL
-430 EVQSQEVGT
+430 EMQSQEVGT

-463 QVQQLQMSESSMTE
+463 QVQQLQVSETSMTE

-491 MPLEMQSQEIAIVE
+491 MPLEMQSQEIVIVE
-505 GAEFQN
+505 GTEFQN
-511 GEISVQEVGFVD
+511 GEISVQEVGFVE

-530 QLQMSETSMSEMPFE
+530 QLQMSETSMSEMPLE
-545 MNVQGVRMQEMTTQE
+545 MNVLGVQMQGMTTQE

-565 QLQEIGTVEGGELTS
+565 QLQEICTVEGGELTS
-580 EVTVQEV
+580 EVSVQEV

-599 LQISETSMSQMSLEM
+599 FQISETSMYQMPLEM

-623 LTIQQIP
+623 LTIQEMP

-642 GADIQSGEISVQE
+642 GADFQSGEISVQE

-671 SETSMSQMSLE
+671 SQNSMSQM
-682 MNGQG
+682 
-687 IQMKELTI
+687 
-695 QQIPLEMQS
+695 PLEMKEQGVQMQEMPLEMKS
-704 QEISIVE
+704 QEIAIAE
-711 GADIQSGE
+711 GAEFQNGE

-732 IQEQQFQISENSMSQ
+732 IQEQQ
-747 MPIELKEQGAQ
+747 
-758 MQELRMQEMPLE
+758 
-770 MNSQGI
+770 
-776 AIAEGAEFQNGETSV
+776 
-791 HEVAFVEGG
+791 
-800 EIQEQQLQMSETSM
+800 LQMTETSM

-826 QMQEMPL
+826 QIQEMPL
-833 EMQSQEIAITEGG
+833 EMQSQEIAITEVG
-846 EIQNSEILNQEV
+846 EI
-858 ESVEGGKVQEQQEIP
+858 QEQQEMP
-873 LEVKIQEIRVSE
+873 LEVKSQEIRMSE
-885 GDTGQTDG
+885 GDTGYDTGQTDG
-893 LEIAEITYQEMPF
+893 LETVEITYQEIPF
-906 DSQETQMQ
+906 DSKETQMQ
-914 EMCIQKT
+914 EISIQKT

-928 DTSIKQ
+928 DTSLQQ
-934 TRVQEISVHEMS
+934 TGVQEISVHEKS
-946 AREIPAHEMTIQEM
+946 AQKIPAHEMTIQEM
-960 VMQEMPLK
+960 AMQETPLR

-977 EKMHEIATETP
+977 EKMHEIDTDTP

-997 GGDQAEKIG
+997 SGDQAEKIG
-1006 VKQFQAAE
+1006 VEPFQAAE
-1014 MDIKEMPLEEKIQN
+1014 MDIKEMPLEEKTQN
-1028 ITSNKEQSSVA
+1028 FTSPKEQSSVA

-1045 MPLDINQQHMQE
+1045 VPLDINQQHMQE
-1057 MSSQEMLL
+1057 MSPQEMLL
-1065 ESQHEALYISTAGMT
+1065 ESQHEALHISSAGMT
-1080 AQEIPLGSTSQKL
+1080 AQEIPLRNICQEL

-1099 SQGSDANNGKVR
+1099 SQGSDANNGKAR
-1111 KKVETTNKTSETI
+1111 KKVETTNKTSATI

-1143 KNGIVTQGIVCDH
+1143 KNGIVTHGIVCDH

-1167 SRLEKDNEYLQGR
+1167 SRLEKDKEYLQER

-1231 DRTDGRCYVH
+1231 DPTDGRCYVH

-1259 TTADYEYYKS
+1259 TTSDYEYYKS

-1295 EREYQNENDE
+1295 EREYQNDNDE
-1305 KTYLEERYQEML
+1305 KAYLEERYQEML
-1317 DNIQRFDETIRS
+1317 DNIQRFDETVRS

-1346 TRIMTQTSDIDRMAL
+1346 TRIMTQTSDIDRVAL

-1450 DSSVEITHLKENYR
+1450 DSSVEITRLKENYR

-1479 RDDEITSIKKR
+1479 KDDEITSIKKR
-1490 HSEEIQGMQ
+1490 HSEEMQGMQ
-1499 IKLHTEF
+1499 IQLHTEF

-1520 SKIERLEEDRKRLK
+1520 SKIERLEEDRKRLR
-1534 EDLRTSSVNTK
+1534 EDLRASSVNTK

-1562 QRYEEERQSKMRL
+1562 QRYEEERQSKIRL

-1596 QEDFNHERMEIKGML
+1596 QEDFNRERMEIKGML

-1631 SLIEETKRRKET
+1631 SLMEETKRRKET

-1652 NQGNGAHLI
+1652 NHGNGAHLI

-1673 GNPELQIQLNN
+1673 GNTELQIQLNN

-1690 SLEIENKKLLYKIND
+1690 TLEIENKKLLYKIND

-1728 GKNKQSHLT
+1728 GKNKQPHLT

-1751 GNRQRELQSE
+1751 DNRQRELQSE
-1761 IEELQEKIDD
+1761 IEELLEKIDD

-1814 DHLSHTLDEVERR
+1814 DDLSRTLDEVERR

-1846 ESFRQEKMRLARNFE
+1846 ESFRQEKMRLARSFE

-1920 NDSHPYTLLGKERSQ
+1920 NDTHSYTLSGKERSQ

-1942 NLKLEVKRLE
+1942 NLKREVKRLE

-1967 NLEIQKERMSE
+1967 NLEIQKQRMSE

-2003 DSESNIRGD
+2003 DSESKIRGD
-2012 GVITYQDQGE
+2012 GVITYQDQRE

-2030 PIGRGLEAIDGGL
+2030 PIGQGLKAINGGL
-2043 VNYRGKETEGDSER
+2043 VNYRGKETEGDSEH

-2098 RRQMDDELDDLKR
+2098 RRKMDDELDDLKR

-2119 LNEKLCKERAECE
+2119 LNEKLSKERAAYE
-2132 EKLRTNRKI
+2132 EKLRTNRNI
-2141 PNSKTGHLTRNRQY
+2141 PNTKTGHLTRNSQY

-2162 GRGEQN
+2162 GRGEQS

-2176 ISVITSKFEKEK
+2176 ISEITSKFEKEK
-2188 SSLQNDKRKLME
+2188 SSLQNDKLKLME

-2221 CYKLEIEKLSRIHE
+2221 CYKQEIEKLSRIHE
-2235 VEKLTILQRAS
+2235 VEKITILQRAS

-2261 ERLSLERKKL
+2261 ERLSLEGKKL
-2271 QSIIDDLRRKL
+2271 QSIIDDLRRKV

-2295 QKNEKAR
+2295 QKNEKVR

-2307 AATERILIQIQSREE
+2307 AATERILNQSREE
-2322 LKITLEREYRKM
+2322 LKITLEHEYRKM

-2359 RKGIQKQLVNN
+2359 RKEIQKKLVNN
-2370 EFSGNCKLNSEQLAR
+2370 GLSGNCKLNSEQLAR

-2433 NEKQELEDDLERMQ
+2433 NEKQELEEDLERMQ

-2483 KLVSLDT
+2483 KMVSLNT
-2490 FIPYYI
+2490 FIPYLI

>member
-11 EGQILEGQ
+11 GGQILEGQ
-19 IEIQNEGYFQMT
+19 IEIQNEGYIQMT
-31 TDAMAANMDPQIQYI
+31 SDAMAANMDPQVQYI

-59 EMLIMQNEV
+59 EMLIIQTEV
-68 NGEEQ
+68 NGKEQ
-73 LNTQGGTYM
+73 LNIQGGTYM

-124 SGQIVEGGFEMQGT
+124 SGQIVDGGFEIQGT
-138 SMEGDGMIMQGVSV
+138 SMEGDGMIIQGVAV
-152 DQIQM
+152 DQIQT

-191 LDMNGQQMQAQEM
+191 LDINGQQIQAQEM

-220 GEQLQGTEMS
+220 GEQPQGTEM

-276 MSNMSMTQM
+276 ISNMSMTQM

-290 GQEVQMQEMSL
+290 GQEIQMQEMSL

-309 IGKGAEFQTSEI
+309 IGEGAEFQTSEI
-321 SVQESGFVEGGE
+321 SVQESRFLEGGE

-359 IQEMPLEMQRQE
+359 IQEMPLEMPSQE
-371 IGTVEGGELLT
+371 TGTVEGGKLLT

-392 MGDEIQEQHFQ
+392 MGGEIQEQQFQ
-403 MSEISMSEMPLEQGM
+403 MNEISMSEMPLEQGIE
-418 QMQEMTMHEMPL
+418 MQEMTMHEMPL
-430 EVQSQEVGT
+430 EMQSQEVGT
-439 VEGGALQTSEMSV
+439 VEGRALQTSEMSV

-463 QVQQLQMSESSMTE
+463 QVQQLQVSETSMTE

-491 MPLEMQSQEIAIVE
+491 MPLEMQSQEIAIVQ
-505 GAEFQN
+505 GTEFQN
-511 GEISVQEVGFVD
+511 GEISVQEVGFVE

-530 QLQMSETSMSEMPFE
+530 QLQMSETSMSEMPLE
-545 MNVQGVRMQEMTTQE
+545 MNVLGVQMQGMTTQE

-565 QLQEIGTVEGGELTS
+565 QLQEICNVEGGELTS
-580 EVTVQEV
+580 EVSVQEV

-599 LQISETSMSQMSLEM
+599 FQISETSMYQMPLEM
-614 NGQGIQMKE
+614 NRQGIQMKE
-623 LTIQQIP
+623 LTIQEMP

-642 GADIQSGEISVQE
+642 GADFQSGEISVQE

-671 SETSMSQMSLE
+671 SQNSMSQM
-682 MNGQG
+682 
-687 IQMKELTI
+687 
-695 QQIPLEMQS
+695 PLEMKEQGVQMQELRMQEMPLEMKS
-704 QEISIVE
+704 QEITIAE
-711 GADIQSGE
+711 GAEFQNSE

-732 IQEQQFQISENSMSQ
+732 IQEQQ
-747 MPIELKEQGAQ
+747 
-758 MQELRMQEMPLE
+758 
-770 MNSQGI
+770 
-776 AIAEGAEFQNGETSV
+776 
-791 HEVAFVEGG
+791 
-800 EIQEQQLQMSETSM
+800 LQMTENSM

-826 QMQEMPL
+826 QIQEMPL
-833 EMQSQEIAITEGG
+833 EMQSQEIAITEVR
-846 EIQNSEILNQEV
+846 EI
-858 ESVEGGKVQEQQEIP
+858 QEQQEMP
-873 LEVKIQEIRVSE
+873 LEVKSQEIRMSE
-885 GDTGQTDG
+885 GDTGNDTGQTDG
-893 LEIAEITYQEMPF
+893 LETVEITYQEIPF
-906 DSQETQMQ
+906 DSKETQMQ
-914 EMCIQKT
+914 EISIQKT

-928 DTSIKQ
+928 DTSLQQ
-934 TRVQEISVHEMS
+934 TGMQEISVHEMS
-946 AREIPAHEMTIQEM
+946 TQKIPAHEMTIQELA
-960 VMQEMPLK
+960 MQETPLR

-977 EKMHEIATETP
+977 EKMHEIDTDTP

-997 GGDQAEKIG
+997 SGDQAEKIG
-1006 VKQFQAAE
+1006 VEPFQAAE
-1014 MDIKEMPLEEKIQN
+1014 MDIKEMPLEEKTQN
-1028 ITSNKEQSSVA
+1028 FTSPKEQSSVA

-1045 MPLDINQQHMQE
+1045 VPLDINQQHMLE
-1057 MSSQEMLL
+1057 MSPQEMLL
-1065 ESQHEALYISTAGMT
+1065 ESQHEALHISSAGMT
-1080 AQEIPLGSTSQKL
+1080 AQEIPLGNICQEL
-1093 PISKKA
+1093 PMSKKA
-1099 SQGSDANNGKVR
+1099 SQGSDANNGKAR
-1111 KKVETTNKTSETI
+1111 KKVETTNKTSATI

-1143 KNGIVTQGIVCDH
+1143 KNGIVTHGIVCDH

-1167 SRLEKDNEYLQGR
+1167 SRLEKDKEYLQER

-1231 DRTDGRCYVH
+1231 DPTDGRCYVH

-1252 HFEYLDQ
+1252 YFEYLDQ
-1259 TTADYEYYKS
+1259 TNSDYEYYKS

-1305 KTYLEERYQEML
+1305 KAYLEERYQEML

-1334 ERLQKNL
+1334 EHLQKNL

-1346 TRIMTQTSDIDRMAL
+1346 TRIMTQTSDIDRVAL

-1440 QQERIEEIRK
+1440 QQDRIEEIRK
-1450 DSSVEITHLKENYR
+1450 DSSVEITRLKENYR

-1479 RDDEITSIKKR
+1479 KDDEITSIKKR
-1490 HSEEIQGMQ
+1490 YSEEMQGMQ

-1520 SKIERLEEDRKRLK
+1520 SKIERLEEDRKRLR
-1534 EDLRTSSVNTK
+1534 EDLRASSVNTK

-1562 QRYEEERQSKMRL
+1562 QRYEEERQSKIRL

-1596 QEDFNHERMEIKGML
+1596 QEDFNRERMEIKGML

-1631 SLIEETKRRKET
+1631 SLMEETKRRKET

-1652 NQGNGAHLI
+1652 KHGNGAHLI

-1673 GNPELQIQLNN
+1673 GNTELQIQLNN

-1690 SLEIENKKLLYKIND
+1690 TLEIENKKLLYKIND

-1728 GKNKQSHLT
+1728 GKNKQPHVT

-1751 GNRQRELQSE
+1751 DNRQRELQSE
-1761 IEELQEKIDD
+1761 IGELQEKIDD

-1814 DHLSHTLDEVERR
+1814 DHLSRTLDEVERR

-1846 ESFRQEKMRLARNFE
+1846 ESFKQEKMRLTRSFE

-1890 RLEEKILQLEEKMP
+1890 RLEEKILQMEGKMP

-1920 NDSHPYTLLGKERSQ
+1920 NDSHSYTLLGNERSQ

-1967 NLEIQKERMSE
+1967 NLEIQKQRMLE

-2003 DSESNIRGD
+2003 DSESKIRGD
-2012 GVITYQDQGE
+2012 GVITYQDQGQ

-2030 PIGRGLEAIDGGL
+2030 PIGQGLKAIDGGL
-2043 VNYRGKETEGDSER
+2043 VNYRGKETEGDSEH

-2083 LEDEVREVKEKLTRY
+2083 LEDEVREGKEKLTRY
-2098 RRQMDDELDDLKR
+2098 RRKMDDELDDLKR

-2119 LNEKLCKERAECE
+2119 LNEKLSKERAEYE
-2132 EKLRTNRKI
+2132 EKLRTNRNI
-2141 PNSKTGHLTRNRQY
+2141 PNTKTGHLTRNSQY

-2162 GRGEQN
+2162 GRGEQS

-2176 ISVITSKFEKEK
+2176 ISEITSKFEKEK
-2188 SSLQNDKRKLME
+2188 SSLQNDKLKLME

-2221 CYKLEIEKLSRIHE
+2221 CYKQEIEKLSRIHE
-2235 VEKLTILQRAS
+2235 VEKITILQRAC
-2246 RDKEE
+2246 RNKEE
-2251 ETSRIKMDFE
+2251 ESSRIKMDFE
-2261 ERLSLERKKL
+2261 ERLSLEGKKL
-2271 QSIIDDLRRKL
+2271 QSIIDDLRRKV

-2295 QKNEKAR
+2295 QKNEKVR

-2307 AATERILIQIQSREE
+2307 TATERILNQSREE
-2322 LKITLEREYRKM
+2322 LKITLEHEYRKM

-2359 RKGIQKQLVNN
+2359 RKEIQKKLVNN
-2370 EFSGNCKLNSEQLAR
+2370 GLSGNCKLNSDQLAR

-2433 NEKQELEDDLERMQ
+2433 NEKQELEEDLERMH

-2483 KLVSLDT
+2483 KMVSLNT
-2490 FIPYYI
+2490 FIPYHI

>member
-1 MTSQEISFSE
+1 MGEVKLDGQISIRGNYTAKMTSQEISFSE

-19 IEIQNEGYFQMT
+19 IEIQNEGYIQMT

-59 EMLIMQNEV
+59 EMLIIQTEV

-124 SGQIVEGGFEMQGT
+124 SGQIVEGGFEMQST
-138 SMEGDGMIMQGVSV
+138 SMGGDGMIMQGVAV

-163 GEGITYLGGGVVEGE
+163 GEGIAYLGGGVVEGE

-191 LDMNGQQMQAQEM
+191 LDMNGQQMQVQEM

-220 GEQLQGTEMS
+220 GEKLQGTEMS

-261 NAIVEGGGIQEEQFQ
+261 NAIVEGGGIQKQQFQ

-290 GQEVQMQEMSL
+290 GQEIQMQEMSL

-309 IGKGAEFQTSEI
+309 IGEGAEFQTSEI
-321 SVQESGFVEGGE
+321 SVQESRFVEGGE

-345 ISEMPLEMNVEGMQ
+345 ISEMTLEMKVEGMQ
-359 IQEMPLEMQRQE
+359 IQEMPLEMPCQE
-371 IGTVEGGELLT
+371 IGTVEGGKLLA
-382 SEISVQEVGF
+382 SEISIQEVGF
-392 MGDEIQEQHFQ
+392 MGGEIQEQQFQ
-403 MSEISMSEMPLEQGM
+403 MNEISMSEMPLEQGI
-418 QMQEMTMHEMPL
+418 QMQEMTMHEIPL
-430 EVQSQEVGT
+430 EMQSQEVGT
-439 VEGGALQTSEMSV
+439 VEGGALQISEMSV

-463 QVQQLQMSESSMTE
+463 QVQQLQMSETSMTE

-491 MPLEMQSQEIAIVE
+491 MSLEMQSQEIAIVE

-511 GEISVQEVGFVD
+511 GEISVQEVGFVE

-530 QLQMSETSMSEMPFE
+530 QLQMSETSMSEMPLE
-545 MNVQGVRMQEMTTQE
+545 MNVQGVQMQGMTTQE

-565 QLQEIGTVEGGELTS
+565 QLQEICTVEGGEVTN
-580 EVTVQEV
+580 EVSVQEV

-599 LQISETSMSQMSLEM
+599 FQISETSMYQMPLEM

-623 LTIQQIP
+623 LTIQEMP
-630 LEMQSQEISIVE
+630 LKIQSQEVSIVE
-642 GADIQSGEISVQE
+642 GADFQSGENSVQE

-671 SETSMSQMSLE
+671 SETSMSQMPLE

-695 QQIPLEMQS
+695 QEMPLEMQS

-711 GADIQSGE
+711 GAGFQSGE

-732 IQEQQFQISENSMSQ
+732 SQEQQFQISENSMSQ
-747 MPIELKEQGAQ
+747 MPLEMKEQGVQ

-770 MNSQGI
+770 MKSQEI
-776 AIAEGAEFQNGETSV
+776 AIAEGVEFQNGETSV
-791 HEVAFVEGG
+791 QEVGCVEGG

-826 QMQEMPL
+826 QIQEMPL
-833 EMQSQEIAITEGG
+833 GMQSQEIAITEGG
-846 EIQNSEILNQEV
+846 EIQ
-858 ESVEGGKVQEQQEIP
+858 EQQEMP
-873 LEVKIQEIRVSE
+873 LEVKSQENRMSE

-893 LEIAEITYQEMPF
+893 LEIVEITYQEIPF

-914 EMCIQKT
+914 EISIQKT

-928 DTSIKQ
+928 DTSIQQ
-934 TRVQEISVHEMS
+934 TRVQEISVDEMS
-946 AREIPAHEMTIQEM
+946 APTIPAHEMTIQEM
-960 VMQEMPLK
+960 AMQETPLK

-977 EKMHEIATETP
+977 EKMHEIATEKPT
-988 SHELQSKEK
+988 HEQQSKEK
-997 GGDQAEKIG
+997 SGDQGEKIG
-1006 VKQFQAAE
+1006 VEPFQAAE
-1014 MDIKEMPLEEKIQN
+1014 MDIKEMPLKEKTQN
-1028 ITSNKEQSSVA
+1028 IPSPKEESSVA

-1057 MSSQEMLL
+1057 ISPQEMLL

-1080 AQEIPLGSTSQKL
+1080 AQEIPLGNTSQEL
-1093 PISKKA
+1093 PMSKKA

-1131 DELQEQLSSNET
+1131 DLLQEQLSSNDT
-1143 KNGIVTQGIVCDH
+1143 KNGIVTRGIVCDH

-1167 SRLEKDNEYLQGR
+1167 SRLEKDKEYLQER

-1185 QEKETTFTSHEDQLT
+1185 QEKETTITSHEDQLT

-1223 SPREGMSQ
+1223 SPREGLSQ
-1231 DRTDGRCYVH
+1231 DRTDGRCHVH
-1241 NHSCLTQSERQ
+1241 NHSCLSQSERQ

-1281 QRAYETEKRQKEDI
+1281 QRAYETEKRQKEHI

-1426 LESSLKDLKRTNKH
+1426 YESNLKDLKRTNKH

-1450 DSSVEITHLKENYR
+1450 DSSVEITRLKENYR

-1479 RDDEITSIKKR
+1479 KDDEITSIKKR
-1490 HSEEIQGMQ
+1490 HSEEMQGMQ

-1512 KNKIKDLQ
+1512 KNKIKDFQ
-1520 SKIERLEEDRKRLK
+1520 SKIERLEEDRKRLR
-1534 EDLRTSSVNTK
+1534 EDLRASSVNTK

-1562 QRYEEERQSKMRL
+1562 QRYEEERRSKMRL

-1596 QEDFNHERMEIKGML
+1596 QEDFNRERMEIKGML

-1619 EEYLAQINKLQR
+1619 EEYLAQINELQR

-1661 GGQREFNGTASW
+1661 GGQREINGTASW
-1673 GNPELQIQLNN
+1673 GNTELQIQLNN

-1690 SLEIENKKLLYKIND
+1690 TLEIENKKLLYKIND

-1728 GKNKQSHLT
+1728 GKNKQPHLT

-1751 GNRQRELQSE
+1751 DNRQRELQSE

-1814 DHLSHTLDEVERR
+1814 DHLSRTLDEVERR
-1827 NRKLSDETERFMKK
+1827 NRTLSDETERFMKK

-1846 ESFRQEKMRLARNFE
+1846 ESFRQEKMRLARSFE

-1877 CEKKLRVEIDTTR
+1877 CEKKLRVEIDSTR
-1890 RLEEKILQLEEKMP
+1890 RLEEKILKLEEKVP
-1904 PNVYVPTGS
+1904 SNVYVPTRS

-1920 NDSHPYTLLGKERSQ
+1920 NDSHSYTLLGNERSQ
-1935 SVNTYSD
+1935 SVNTHSE

-1952 AIVRDVNNKHADDLR
+1952 AIVRDVNNKHTDDLR
-1967 NLEIQKERMSE
+1967 NLEIQKQRMSE
-1978 EFKREKQSLENFFQK
+1978 EFKREKQSMENFFQK

-2003 DSESNIRGD
+2003 DSESKIRGD
-2012 GVITYQDQGE
+2012 GVMTYQDLGE

-2030 PIGRGLEAIDGGL
+2030 PMGRGLEAIDGGL
-2043 VNYRGKETEGDSER
+2043 VNYRGKATEGDSEH

-2119 LNEKLCKERAECE
+2119 LNEKLSKERAECE
-2132 EKLRTNRKI
+2132 EKLRTNRNI
-2141 PNSKTGHLTRNRQY
+2141 PKTKTGHLTRNSQY

-2162 GRGEQN
+2162 GRGEN
-2168 LKEELEKQ
+2168 SLKEELEKQ
-2176 ISVITSKFEKEK
+2176 ISVIASKFEEEK
-2188 SSLQNDKRKLME
+2188 NSLQNDKQKLME

-2221 CYKLEIEKLSRIHE
+2221 CYKQEIEKLSRIQE
-2235 VEKLTILQRAS
+2235 VEKITILQRAS

-2251 ETSRIKMDFE
+2251 ETSRIKMNFE
-2261 ERLSLERKKL
+2261 ERLSLEGKKL
-2271 QSIIDDLRRKL
+2271 QSIIDDLRRKV

-2295 QKNEKAR
+2295 QKNEKVK

-2307 AATERILIQIQSREE
+2307 AATERILNQSREE

-2359 RKGIQKQLVNN
+2359 RKEIQKKLVNN

-2397 ERSERER
+2397 EKSERER

-2413 LQREVSKLQREK
+2413 LQREISKLQREK
-2425 TELKATLE
+2425 TELKVTLE
-2433 NEKQELEDDLERMQ
+2433 NEKQELEEDLERMQ

-2458 EEMERKTDAFS
+2458 EEMKRKTDAFS

-2483 KLVSLDT
+2483 KLVSLNT
-2490 FIPYYI
+2490 FIPNYL

>member
-11 EGQILEGQ
+11 GGQILEGQ
-19 IEIQNEGYFQMT
+19 IEIQNEGYIQMT
-31 TDAMAANMDPQIQYI
+31 SDAMAVNMDPQVQYI

-59 EMLIMQNEV
+59 EMLIMQTEV
-68 NGEEQ
+68 NGKEQ
-73 LNTQGGTYM
+73 LNIQGGTYM

-124 SGQIVEGGFEMQGT
+124 SGQIVDGGFEIQGT
-138 SMEGDGMIMQGVSV
+138 SMEGDGMIIQGVAV
-152 DQIQM
+152 DQIQT

-191 LDMNGQQMQAQEM
+191 LDINGQQMQAQEM
-204 SVQGE
+204 FVQGE

-220 GEQLQGTEMS
+220 GEQPQGTEM

-276 MSNMSMTQM
+276 ISNMSMTQM

-290 GQEVQMQEMSL
+290 GQEIQMQEMSL

-309 IGKGAEFQTSEI
+309 IGEGAEFQTSEI
-321 SVQESGFVEGGE
+321 SVQESRVLEGGE

-359 IQEMPLEMQRQE
+359 IQEMPLEMPSQE
-371 IGTVEGGELLT
+371 TGTVEGGKLLT

-392 MGDEIQEQHFQ
+392 MGGEIQEQQFQ
-403 MSEISMSEMPLEQGM
+403 MNEISMSEMPLEQGIE
-418 QMQEMTMHEMPL
+418 MQEMTMHEMPL
-430 EVQSQEVGT
+430 EMQSQEVGT
-439 VEGGALQTSEMSV
+439 VEGRALQTSEMSV

-463 QVQQLQMSESSMTE
+463 QVQQLQVSETSMTE
-477 MPLEMNAQEIQMQE
+477 MPLEMNAEEIQMQE
-491 MPLEMQSQEIAIVE
+491 MPLEMQSQEIAIVQ
-505 GAEFQN
+505 GTEFQN
-511 GEISVQEVGFVD
+511 GEISVQEVGFVE

-530 QLQMSETSMSEMPFE
+530 QLQMSETSMSEMPLE
-545 MNVQGVRMQEMTTQE
+545 MNVLGVQMQGMTTQE

-565 QLQEIGTVEGGELTS
+565 QLQEICNVEGGELTS
-580 EVTVQEV
+580 EVSVQEV

-599 LQISETSMSQMSLEM
+599 FQISETSMYQMPLEM

-623 LTIQQIP
+623 LTIQEMP

-642 GADIQSGEISVQE
+642 GADFQSGEISVQE

-671 SETSMSQMSLE
+671 SQNSMSQM
-682 MNGQG
+682 
-687 IQMKELTI
+687 
-695 QQIPLEMQS
+695 PLEMKEQGVQMQELRMQEMPLEMKS
-704 QEISIVE
+704 QEIAIAE
-711 GADIQSGE
+711 GAEFQNGE

-732 IQEQQFQISENSMSQ
+732 IQEQQ
-747 MPIELKEQGAQ
+747 
-758 MQELRMQEMPLE
+758 
-770 MNSQGI
+770 
-776 AIAEGAEFQNGETSV
+776 
-791 HEVAFVEGG
+791 
-800 EIQEQQLQMSETSM
+800 LQMTENSM

-826 QMQEMPL
+826 QIQKMPL
-833 EMQSQEIAITEGG
+833 EMQSQEIAITEVG
-846 EIQNSEILNQEV
+846 EM
-858 ESVEGGKVQEQQEIP
+858 QEQQEMP
-873 LEVKIQEIRVSE
+873 LVKSQEIRMSE
-885 GDTGQTDG
+885 GDTGYDTGQTDG
-893 LEIAEITYQEMPF
+893 LETVEITYQEIPF
-906 DSQETQMQ
+906 DSKETQMQ
-914 EMCIQKT
+914 EISIQKT

-928 DTSIKQ
+928 DTSLQQ
-934 TRVQEISVHEMS
+934 TGVQEISVHEMS
-946 AREIPAHEMTIQEM
+946 AQKIPAHEMTIQEM
-960 VMQEMPLK
+960 AMQETPLR

-977 EKMHEIATETP
+977 EKMHEIDTDTP

-997 GGDQAEKIG
+997 SGDQAEKVG
-1006 VKQFQAAE
+1006 VEPFQAAE
-1014 MDIKEMPLEEKIQN
+1014 MDIKEMPLEEKTQN
-1028 ITSNKEQSSVA
+1028 VTSPKEQSSVA

-1045 MPLDINQQHMQE
+1045 VPLDMIQQHMQE
-1057 MSSQEMLL
+1057 MSPQEMLL
-1065 ESQHEALYISTAGMT
+1065 ESQHEALHISSAGMT
-1080 AQEIPLGSTSQKL
+1080 AQEIPLGNICQEL
-1093 PISKKA
+1093 PMSKKA
-1099 SQGSDANNGKVR
+1099 SQGSDANNGKAR
-1111 KKVETTNKTSETI
+1111 KKVETTNKTSATI

-1143 KNGIVTQGIVCDH
+1143 KNGIVTHGIVCDH

-1167 SRLEKDNEYLQGR
+1167 SRLEKDKEYLQER

-1200 TRDEHHHCCNIVKD
+1200 TRDEHHHCCNIVRD

-1231 DRTDGRCYVH
+1231 DPTDGRCYVH

-1259 TTADYEYYKS
+1259 TTSDYEYYKS

-1305 KTYLEERYQEML
+1305 KAYLEERYQEML
-1317 DNIQRFDETIRS
+1317 DNIQRLDETIRS

-1334 ERLQKNL
+1334 EHLQKNL

-1346 TRIMTQTSDIDRMAL
+1346 TRIMTQTSDIDRVTL

-1450 DSSVEITHLKENYR
+1450 DSSVEITRLKENYR

-1479 RDDEITSIKKR
+1479 KDDEITSIKKR
-1490 HSEEIQGMQ
+1490 HSEEMQGMQ

-1506 SASLLS
+1506 STSLLS

-1520 SKIERLEEDRKRLK
+1520 SKIERLAEDRKRLR
-1534 EDLRTSSVNTK
+1534 EDLRASSVNTK

-1562 QRYEEERQSKMRL
+1562 QRYEEERQSKIRL

-1596 QEDFNHERMEIKGML
+1596 QEDFNRERMEIKGML

-1631 SLIEETKRRKET
+1631 SLMEETKRRKET

-1652 NQGNGAHLI
+1652 NHGNGAHLI

-1673 GNPELQIQLNN
+1673 GNTELQIQLNN

-1690 SLEIENKKLLYKIND
+1690 TLEIENKKLLYKIND

-1728 GKNKQSHLT
+1728 GKNKQPHLT
-1737 QNNTTNTSRERQVN
+1737 QNNTTYTSRERQVN
-1751 GNRQRELQSE
+1751 DNRQRELQSE
-1761 IEELQEKIDD
+1761 IRELQEKIDD

-1814 DHLSHTLDEVERR
+1814 DHLSRTLDEVERR

-1846 ESFRQEKMRLARNFE
+1846 ESFRQEKMRLARSFE

-1913 LETSSLL
+1913 LETSSVL
-1920 NDSHPYTLLGKERSQ
+1920 NDTHSYTLSGNERSQ

-1942 NLKLEVKRLE
+1942 NLKREVKRLE

-1967 NLEIQKERMSE
+1967 NLEIQKQRMSE

-2003 DSESNIRGD
+2003 DSESKIRGD
-2012 GVITYQDQGE
+2012 GVITCQVLGE

-2043 VNYRGKETEGDSER
+2043 VNYREKATEGDSEQ

-2119 LNEKLCKERAECE
+2119 LNEKLSKERAEYD
-2132 EKLRTNRKI
+2132 EKLRTNRNI
-2141 PNSKTGHLTRNRQY
+2141 PNTKTGHLTGNSQY
-2155 SLEEEKD
+2155 SLEEQKD
-2162 GRGEQN
+2162 ERGEKS

-2176 ISVITSKFEKEK
+2176 VSVITSKFQKEK

-2221 CYKLEIEKLSRIHE
+2221 CYKQEIEKLSRIHE
-2235 VEKLTILQRAS
+2235 VEKITILQRAS

-2261 ERLSLERKKL
+2261 ERLSLEGKKL
-2271 QSIIDDLRRKL
+2271 QSIIDDLRRKV

-2295 QKNEKAR
+2295 QKNEKVR

-2307 AATERILIQIQSREE
+2307 AATERILNQSKEE
-2322 LKITLEREYRKM
+2322 LKIILEREYRKM

-2359 RKGIQKQLVNN
+2359 RKEIQKTLVNN

-2433 NEKQELEDDLERMQ
+2433 NEKQELEEDLERMQ
-2447 SDMRRKLSKAR
+2447 NDMRRKLSKAR

-2469 KNLVATKEKNVLVS
+2469 KNLVATKDKNELVS
-2483 KLVSLDT
+2483 KMLSLNT
-2490 FIPYYI
+2490 FIPYHI

>member
-11 EGQILEGQ
+11 GGQILEGQ
-19 IEIQNEGYFQMT
+19 IEIQNEGYIQMT
-31 TDAMAANMDPQIQYI
+31 SDAMAANMDPQVQYI

-59 EMLIMQNEV
+59 EMLIMQTEV
-68 NGEEQ
+68 NGKEQ
-73 LNTQGGTYM
+73 LNIQGGTYM

-124 SGQIVEGGFEMQGT
+124 SGQIDDGGFEIQGT
-138 SMEGDGMIMQGVSV
+138 SMEGDGMIIQGVAV
-152 DQIQM
+152 DQIQT

-191 LDMNGQQMQAQEM
+191 LDINGQQMQAQEM

-220 GEQLQGTEMS
+220 GEQSQGTEM

-276 MSNMSMTQM
+276 ISTMSMTQM

-290 GQEVQMQEMSL
+290 GQEIQMQEMSL

-309 IGKGAEFQTSEI
+309 IGEGAEFQTSEI
-321 SVQESGFVEGGE
+321 SVQESRVLEGGE

-345 ISEMPLEMNVEGMQ
+345 ISEMPLEMNVESMQ
-359 IQEMPLEMQRQE
+359 IQEMPLEMPSQE
-371 IGTVEGGELLT
+371 TGTVEGGKLLT

-392 MGDEIQEQHFQ
+392 MGGEIQEQQFQ
-403 MSEISMSEMPLEQGM
+403 MNEISMSEMPLEQGIE
-418 QMQEMTMHEMPL
+418 MQEMTMHEMPL
-430 EVQSQEVGT
+430 EMQSQEVGT
-439 VEGGALQTSEMSV
+439 VEGRALQTSEMSV

-463 QVQQLQMSESSMTE
+463 QVQQLQVSETSMTE
-477 MPLEMNAQEIQMQE
+477 MPLEMNAEEIQMQE
-491 MPLEMQSQEIAIVE
+491 MPLEMQSQEIAIVQ
-505 GAEFQN
+505 GTEFQN
-511 GEISVQEVGFVD
+511 GEISVQEVGFVE

-530 QLQMSETSMSEMPFE
+530 QLQMSETSMSEMPLE
-545 MNVQGVRMQEMTTQE
+545 MNVLGVQMQGMTTQE

-565 QLQEIGTVEGGELTS
+565 QLQEICNVEGGELTS
-580 EVTVQEV
+580 EVSVQEV

-599 LQISETSMSQMSLEM
+599 FQISETSMYQMSLEM
-614 NGQGIQMKE
+614 NGQGVQMKE
-623 LTIQQIP
+623 LTIQEMP

-642 GADIQSGEISVQE
+642 GADFQSGEISVQE

-671 SETSMSQMSLE
+671 SQNSMSQM
-682 MNGQG
+682 
-687 IQMKELTI
+687 
-695 QQIPLEMQS
+695 PLEMKEQGVQMQELRMQEMPLEMKS
-704 QEISIVE
+704 QEIAIAE
-711 GADIQSGE
+711 GAEFQNGE

-732 IQEQQFQISENSMSQ
+732 IQEQQ
-747 MPIELKEQGAQ
+747 
-758 MQELRMQEMPLE
+758 
-770 MNSQGI
+770 
-776 AIAEGAEFQNGETSV
+776 
-791 HEVAFVEGG
+791 
-800 EIQEQQLQMSETSM
+800 LQMTENSM

-826 QMQEMPL
+826 QIQKMPL
-833 EMQSQEIAITEGG
+833 EMQSQEIAITEVG
-846 EIQNSEILNQEV
+846 EM
-858 ESVEGGKVQEQQEIP
+858 QEQQEMP
-873 LEVKIQEIRVSE
+873 LVKSQEIRMSE
-885 GDTGQTDG
+885 GDTGYDTGQTDG
-893 LEIAEITYQEMPF
+893 LETVEITYQEILF
-906 DSQETQMQ
+906 DSKETQMQ
-914 EMCIQKT
+914 EISIQKT
-921 TEELPIQ
+921 TEELPMQ
-928 DTSIKQ
+928 DTSLQQ
-934 TRVQEISVHEMS
+934 TGVQEISVHEMS
-946 AREIPAHEMTIQEM
+946 AQKIPAHEMTIQEM
-960 VMQEMPLK
+960 AMQETPLR

-977 EKMHEIATETP
+977 EKMHEIDTDTP

-997 GGDQAEKIG
+997 SGDQAEKIG
-1006 VKQFQAAE
+1006 VEPFQAAE
-1014 MDIKEMPLEEKIQN
+1014 MDIKEMPLEEKTQN
-1028 ITSNKEQSSVA
+1028 VTSPKEQSSVA

-1045 MPLDINQQHMQE
+1045 VPLDINQQHMQE
-1057 MSSQEMLL
+1057 MSPQEMLL
-1065 ESQHEALYISTAGMT
+1065 ESQHEALHISSAGMT
-1080 AQEIPLGSTSQKL
+1080 AQEIPLGNICQEL
-1093 PISKKA
+1093 PMSKKA
-1099 SQGSDANNGKVR
+1099 SQGSDANNGKAR
-1111 KKVETTNKTSETI
+1111 KKVETTNKTSATI

-1143 KNGIVTQGIVCDH
+1143 KNGIVTHGIVCDH

-1167 SRLEKDNEYLQGR
+1167 SRLEKDKEYLQER

-1200 TRDEHHHCCNIVKD
+1200 TRDEHYHCCNIVRD

-1231 DRTDGRCYVH
+1231 DPTDGRCYVH

-1259 TTADYEYYKS
+1259 TTSDYEYYKS

-1305 KTYLEERYQEML
+1305 KAYLEERYQEML

-1334 ERLQKNL
+1334 EHLQKNL

-1346 TRIMTQTSDIDRMAL
+1346 TRIMTQTSDIDRVAL

-1426 LESSLKDLKRTNKH
+1426 LESSLKDLKRTNTH

-1450 DSSVEITHLKENYR
+1450 DSSVEITRLKENYR

-1479 RDDEITSIKKR
+1479 KDDEITSIKKR
-1490 HSEEIQGMQ
+1490 HSEEMQGMQ

-1506 SASLLS
+1506 STSLLS

-1520 SKIERLEEDRKRLK
+1520 SKIERLAEDRKRLR
-1534 EDLRTSSVNTK
+1534 EDLRASSVNTK

-1562 QRYEEERQSKMRL
+1562 QRYEEERQSKIRP

-1596 QEDFNHERMEIKGML
+1596 QEDFNRERMEIKGML

-1631 SLIEETKRRKET
+1631 SLMEETKRRKET

-1652 NQGNGAHLI
+1652 NHGNGAHLI

-1673 GNPELQIQLNN
+1673 GNTELQIQLNN

-1690 SLEIENKKLLYKIND
+1690 TLEIENKKLLYKIND

-1728 GKNKQSHLT
+1728 GKNKQPHLT
-1737 QNNTTNTSRERQVN
+1737 QNNTTYTSRERQVN
-1751 GNRQRELQSE
+1751 DNRQRELQSE
-1761 IEELQEKIDD
+1761 IRELQEKIDD

-1814 DHLSHTLDEVERR
+1814 DHLSRTLDEVERR

-1846 ESFRQEKMRLARNFE
+1846 ESFRQEKMRLARSFE

-1913 LETSSLL
+1913 LDTSSVL
-1920 NDSHPYTLLGKERSQ
+1920 NDTHSYTLSGNERSQ

-1942 NLKLEVKRLE
+1942 NLKREVKRLE

-1967 NLEIQKERMSE
+1967 NLEIQKQRMSE

-2003 DSESNIRGD
+2003 DSESKIRGD
-2012 GVITYQDQGE
+2012 GVITCQVLGE

-2043 VNYRGKETEGDSER
+2043 VNYREKATEGDSEQ

-2083 LEDEVREVKEKLTRY
+2083 LEEEVREVKEKLTRY

-2119 LNEKLCKERAECE
+2119 LNEKLSKERAEYD
-2132 EKLRTNRKI
+2132 EKLRTNRNI
-2141 PNSKTGHLTRNRQY
+2141 PNTKTGHLTGNSQY
-2155 SLEEEKD
+2155 SLEEQKD
-2162 GRGEQN
+2162 ERGEKS

-2176 ISVITSKFEKEK
+2176 VSVITSKFQKEK

-2221 CYKLEIEKLSRIHE
+2221 CYKQEIEKLSRIHE
-2235 VEKLTILQRAS
+2235 VEKITILPRAS

-2261 ERLSLERKKL
+2261 ERLSLEGKKL
-2271 QSIIDDLRRKL
+2271 QSIIDDLRRKV

-2295 QKNEKAR
+2295 QKNEKVR

-2307 AATERILIQIQSREE
+2307 AATERILNQSKEE

-2359 RKGIQKQLVNN
+2359 RKEIQKTLVNN

-2433 NEKQELEDDLERMQ
+2433 NEKQELEEDLERMQ
-2447 SDMRRKLSKAR
+2447 NDMRRKLSKAR
-2458 EEMERKTDAFS
+2458 EEMERKADAFS
-2469 KNLVATKEKNVLVS
+2469 KNLVATKDKNELVS
-2483 KLVSLDT
+2483 KMVSLNT
-2490 FIPYYI
+2490 FIPYHI

>member
-11 EGQILEGQ
+11 GGQILEGQ
-19 IEIQNEGYFQMT
+19 IEIQNEGYIQMT
-31 TDAMAANMDPQIQYI
+31 SDAMAANMDPQVQFI

-59 EMLIMQNEV
+59 EMLIMQTEV
-68 NGEEQ
+68 NGKEQ
-73 LNTQGGTYM
+73 LNIQGGTYM

-112 IGQGQQLIIGEN
+112 IGQRQQLIIGEN
-124 SGQIVEGGFEMQGT
+124 SCQIVEGGFEMQGT
-138 SMEGDGMIMQGVSV
+138 STEGDGMIIQGLAV
-152 DQIQM
+152 DQIQI

-191 LDMNGQQMQAQEM
+191 LDINGQRMQAQEM

-220 GEQLQGTEMS
+220 GEQLQGTEM
-230 MGEQVQMEMQNQE
+230 MEEQVQMEMQNQE
-243 IGFAEGGEFQ
+243 IGFAEDGEFQ

-290 GQEVQMQEMSL
+290 GQEIQMQEMSL

-309 IGKGAEFQTSEI
+309 IGEGAEFQTREI
-321 SVQESGFVEGGE
+321 SVQESRFLEGGE

-359 IQEMPLEMQRQE
+359 IQEMPLEMPSQE
-371 IGTVEGGELLT
+371 TGTVEGGKLLT

-392 MGDEIQEQHFQ
+392 MGGEIQEQQFQ
-403 MSEISMSEMPLEQGM
+403 MNEISMSEMPLEQGIE
-418 QMQEMTMHEMPL
+418 MQEMTMHEMPL
-430 EVQSQEVGT
+430 EMQSQEVGT

-463 QVQQLQMSESSMTE
+463 QVQQLQVSETSMTE

-511 GEISVQEVGFVD
+511 GEISVQEVGFVE

-530 QLQMSETSMSEMPFE
+530 QLHMSETSMSEMPLE
-545 MNVQGVRMQEMTTQE
+545 MNVQGVQMQEMTTQE

-565 QLQEIGTVEGGELTS
+565 QLQEICTVEGGELPS
-580 EVTVQEV
+580 EV
-587 GFVEGGEIQEQQ
+587 
-599 LQISETSMSQMSLEM
+599 
-614 NGQGIQMKE
+614 
-623 LTIQQIP
+623 
-630 LEMQSQEISIVE
+630 
-642 GADIQSGEISVQE
+642 SVQE

-671 SETSMSQMSLE
+671 SETSMYQMPLE

-695 QQIPLEMQS
+695 QEMPLEMQS

-711 GADIQSGE
+711 GADFQSGE
-719 ISVQEVGFVEGGE
+719 ISVQEVGFVKGGE
-732 IQEQQFQISENSMSQ
+732 IQEQQFQISQNSMSQ
-747 MPIELKEQGAQ
+747 MPLEMKEQGVQ
-758 MQELRMQEMPLE
+758 MQEMPLE
-770 MNSQGI
+770 MKSQEI
-776 AIAEGAEFQNGETSV
+776 AIAEGAEFQNSETSV
-791 HEVAFVEGG
+791 QEVGCVEGG

-826 QMQEMPL
+826 QIQEMPL
-833 EMQSQEIAITEGG
+833 EMQSQEIAITEVG
-846 EIQNSEILNQEV
+846 EI
-858 ESVEGGKVQEQQEIP
+858 QEQQEMP
-873 LEVKIQEIRVSE
+873 LEVKSQEIRMSE
-885 GDTGQTDG
+885 GDTGYDTGQTDG
-893 LEIAEITYQEMPF
+893 LETVEITYQEIPF
-906 DSQETQMQ
+906 ESKETQMQ
-914 EMCIQKT
+914 EISIQKT

-928 DTSIKQ
+928 DTSLQQ
-934 TRVQEISVHEMS
+934 TGVQEISVHEKS
-946 AREIPAHEMTIQEM
+946 AQKIPAHEMTIQEM
-960 VMQEMPLK
+960 AMQETPLR

-977 EKMHEIATETP
+977 EKMHEIDTDTP

-997 GGDQAEKIG
+997 SGDQAEKIG
-1006 VKQFQAAE
+1006 VEPFQAAE
-1014 MDIKEMPLEEKIQN
+1014 MDIKEMPLEEKTQN
-1028 ITSNKEQSSVA
+1028 FTSPKEQSSVA

-1045 MPLDINQQHMQE
+1045 VPLDINQQHMQE
-1057 MSSQEMLL
+1057 MSPQEMLL
-1065 ESQHEALYISTAGMT
+1065 ESQHEGLHISSAGMT
-1080 AQEIPLGSTSQKL
+1080 AQEIPLGNICQEL

-1099 SQGSDANNGKVR
+1099 SQGSDANNGKAR
-1111 KKVETTNKTSETI
+1111 KKVETTNKTSATI
-1124 PLEDPKE
+1124 PLEDPRE

-1143 KNGIVTQGIVCDH
+1143 KNGIVTHGIVCDH

-1167 SRLEKDNEYLQGR
+1167 SRLEKDKEYLQER

-1200 TRDEHHHCCNIVKD
+1200 TRDEHHHCCNIVKE

-1231 DRTDGRCYVH
+1231 DPTDGRCYVH

-1259 TTADYEYYKS
+1259 TTSDYEYYKS

-1346 TRIMTQTSDIDRMAL
+1346 TRIMTQTSDIDRVAL

-1385 EFRTILE
+1385 EFRTILD

-1440 QQERIEEIRK
+1440 QQERIEEIRQ
-1450 DSSVEITHLKENYR
+1450 DSSVEITRLKENYR
-1464 KLERSLKENVRLLEE
+1464 KVERSLKENVRLLEE
-1479 RDDEITSIKKR
+1479 KDDEITNIKKR
-1490 HSEEIQGMQ
+1490 HSEEMQGMQ

-1520 SKIERLEEDRKRLK
+1520 SKIERLEEDRKRLR
-1534 EDLRTSSVNTK
+1534 EDLRASSVNAK

-1562 QRYEEERQSKMRL
+1562 QRYEEERQSKIRL

-1596 QEDFNHERMEIKGML
+1596 QEDFNRERMEIKGML

-1631 SLIEETKRRKET
+1631 SLMEETKRRKET

-1652 NQGNGAHLI
+1652 NHGNGAHLI

-1673 GNPELQIQLNN
+1673 GNTELQIQLNN

-1690 SLEIENKKLLYKIND
+1690 TLEIENKKLLYKIND
-1705 ILYSGGQGGG
+1705 ILYSGGQRGG

-1728 GKNKQSHLT
+1728 GKNKQPHLT
-1737 QNNTTNTSRERQVN
+1737 QNNTTDTSRERQVN
-1751 GNRQRELQSE
+1751 DNRQRELQSE
-1761 IEELQEKIDD
+1761 IGELQEKIDD

-1814 DHLSHTLDEVERR
+1814 DDLSRTLDKVERR

-1846 ESFRQEKMRLARNFE
+1846 ESFRQEKMRLARSFE

-1890 RLEEKILQLEEKMP
+1890 RLEEKILQMEEKRP

-1920 NDSHPYTLLGKERSQ
+1920 NDTHSYTLSGKERSQ

-1942 NLKLEVKRLE
+1942 NLKREVKRLE

-1967 NLEIQKERMSE
+1967 NLEIQKQRMSE

-2003 DSESNIRGD
+2003 DSESKIRGD
-2012 GVITYQDQGE
+2012 GVITYQDQRE

-2030 PIGRGLEAIDGGL
+2030 PIGQGLKAINGGL
-2043 VNYRGKETEGDSER
+2043 VNYRGKETEGDSEH

-2098 RRQMDDELDDLKR
+2098 RRKMDDELDDLKR
-2111 KHRKEVDY
+2111 KHRKEVDH
-2119 LNEKLCKERAECE
+2119 LNEKLSKERAEYE
-2132 EKLRTNRKI
+2132 EKLRTNRNI
-2141 PNSKTGHLTRNRQY
+2141 PNTKTGHLTRNSQY

-2162 GRGEQN
+2162 GRGEQS

-2176 ISVITSKFEKEK
+2176 ISEITSKFEKEK
-2188 SSLQNDKRKLME
+2188 SSLQNDKLKLME

-2221 CYKLEIEKLSRIHE
+2221 CYKQEIEKLSRIHE
-2235 VEKLTILQRAS
+2235 VEKITILQRAS

-2251 ETSRIKMDFE
+2251 ETSRIKMDFK
-2261 ERLSLERKKL
+2261 ERLSLEGKKL
-2271 QSIIDDLRRKL
+2271 QSIIDDLRRKV

-2295 QKNEKAR
+2295 QKNEKVR

-2307 AATERILIQIQSREE
+2307 AATERILNQSREE

-2359 RKGIQKQLVNN
+2359 RKEIQKKLVNN

-2433 NEKQELEDDLERMQ
+2433 NEKQELEEDLERMQ

-2483 KLVSLDT
+2483 KMVSLNT
-2490 FIPYYI
+2490 FIPYLI

>member
-1 MTSQEISFSE
+1 MTSHEISFSE
-11 EGQILEGQ
+11 GGQILEGQ
-19 IEIQNEGYFQMT
+19 IEIQNEGYIQMT
-31 TDAMAANMDPQIQYI
+31 SDAMAANMDPQVQYI

-59 EMLIMQNEV
+59 EMLIMQTEV
-68 NGEEQ
+68 NGKEQ
-73 LNTQGGTYM
+73 LNIQGGTYM

-124 SGQIVEGGFEMQGT
+124 SGQIVDGGFEIQGT
-138 SMEGDGMIMQGVSV
+138 SMEGDGIIIQGVAV
-152 DQIQM
+152 DQIQT

-191 LDMNGQQMQAQEM
+191 LDINGQRMQAQEM

-220 GEQLQGTEMS
+220 GEQLQGTEM
-230 MGEQVQMEMQNQE
+230 MEEQVQMEMQNQE

-290 GQEVQMQEMSL
+290 GQEIQMQEMSL

-309 IGKGAEFQTSEI
+309 IGEGAEFQTREI
-321 SVQESGFVEGGE
+321 SVQESRFLEGGE

-345 ISEMPLEMNVEGMQ
+345 ISEMPLEMNVEGIQ
-359 IQEMPLEMQRQE
+359 IQEMPLEMPSQE
-371 IGTVEGGELLT
+371 TGTVEGGKLLT

-392 MGDEIQEQHFQ
+392 MGGEIQEQQFQ
-403 MSEISMSEMPLEQGM
+403 MNEISMSEMPLEQGI
-418 QMQEMTMHEMPL
+418 QMQEMTIHEMPL
-430 EVQSQEVGT
+430 EMQSQEVGT

-463 QVQQLQMSESSMTE
+463 QVQQLQVSETSMTE

-505 GAEFQN
+505 GTEFQN
-511 GEISVQEVGFVD
+511 GEISVQEVGFVE

-530 QLQMSETSMSEMPFE
+530 QLQMSETSMSEMPLE
-545 MNVQGVRMQEMTTQE
+545 MNVLGVQMQGMTTQE

-565 QLQEIGTVEGGELTS
+565 QLKEICTVEGGELTS
-580 EVTVQEV
+580 EVSVQEV

-599 LQISETSMSQMSLEM
+599 FQISETSMYQMPLEM

-623 LTIQQIP
+623 LTIQEMP

-642 GADIQSGEISVQE
+642 GADFQSGEISVQE

-671 SETSMSQMSLE
+671 SQ
-682 MNGQG
+682 
-687 IQMKELTI
+687 
-695 QQIPLEMQS
+695 
-704 QEISIVE
+704 
-711 GADIQSGE
+711 
-719 ISVQEVGFVEGGE
+719 
-732 IQEQQFQISENSMSQ
+732 NSMSQ
-747 MPIELKEQGAQ
+747 MPLEMKEQGVQ
-758 MQELRMQEMPLE
+758 MQEMPLE
-770 MNSQGI
+770 MKSQEI
-776 AIAEGAEFQNGETSV
+776 AIAEGAEFQNGEISV
-791 HEVAFVEGG
+791 QEVGFVEGG

-826 QMQEMPL
+826 QIQEMPL
-833 EMQSQEIAITEGG
+833 EMQSQEIAITEVG
-846 EIQNSEILNQEV
+846 EI
-858 ESVEGGKVQEQQEIP
+858 QEQQEMP
-873 LEVKIQEIRVSE
+873 LEVKSQEIRMSE
-885 GDTGQTDG
+885 GDTGYDTGQTDG
-893 LEIAEITYQEMPF
+893 LETVEITYQEIPF
-906 DSQETQMQ
+906 ESKETQMQ
-914 EMCIQKT
+914 EISIQKT

-928 DTSIKQ
+928 DTSLQQ
-934 TRVQEISVHEMS
+934 TGVQEISVHEKS
-946 AREIPAHEMTIQEM
+946 AQKIPAHEMTIHEM
-960 VMQEMPLK
+960 AMQETPLR

-977 EKMHEIATETP
+977 EKMHQIDTDTP
-988 SHELQSKEK
+988 SHALQSKEK
-997 GGDQAEKIG
+997 SGDQAEKIG
-1006 VKQFQAAE
+1006 VEPFQAAE

-1028 ITSNKEQSSVA
+1028 FTSPKEQSSVA

-1045 MPLDINQQHMQE
+1045 VPLDINQQHMQE
-1057 MSSQEMLL
+1057 MSPQEMLL
-1065 ESQHEALYISTAGMT
+1065 ESQHEGLHISSAGMT
-1080 AQEIPLGSTSQKL
+1080 AQEIPLGNICQEL

-1131 DELQEQLSSNET
+1131 DELQEQLSSNDT
-1143 KNGIVTQGIVCDH
+1143 RNGIATRGIVCDH

-1167 SRLEKDNEYLQGR
+1167 SRLEKDKEYLQER

-1200 TRDEHHHCCNIVKD
+1200 TRDEHHHCCNIIKD

-1231 DRTDGRCYVH
+1231 DPTDGRCYVH

-1259 TTADYEYYKS
+1259 TTSDYEYYKS

-1305 KTYLEERYQEML
+1305 KAYLEERYQEML
-1317 DNIQRFDETIRS
+1317 DNIERFDETVRS

-1346 TRIMTQTSDIDRMAL
+1346 TRIMTQTSDIDRVAL

-1378 ALEKENN
+1378 VLEKENN

-1450 DSSVEITHLKENYR
+1450 DSSVEITRLKENYR

-1479 RDDEITSIKKR
+1479 KDDEITSIKKR
-1490 HSEEIQGMQ
+1490 HSEEMQGMQ

-1520 SKIERLEEDRKRLK
+1520 SKLERLEEDRKRLR
-1534 EDLRTSSVNTK
+1534 EDLRASSVNAK

-1562 QRYEEERQSKMRL
+1562 QRYEEERQSKIRL

-1596 QEDFNHERMEIKGML
+1596 QEDFNRERMEIKGML

-1631 SLIEETKRRKET
+1631 SLMEETKRRKET

-1652 NQGNGAHLI
+1652 NHGNGAHLI

-1673 GNPELQIQLNN
+1673 GNTELQIQLNN

-1690 SLEIENKKLLYKIND
+1690 TLEIENKKLLYKIND
-1705 ILYSGGQGGG
+1705 ILYSGGQRGG

-1728 GKNKQSHLT
+1728 GKNKQPHLT
-1737 QNNTTNTSRERQVN
+1737 QNNTTDTSRERQVN
-1751 GNRQRELQSE
+1751 DNRQRELQSE
-1761 IEELQEKIDD
+1761 IGELQEKIDD

-1814 DHLSHTLDEVERR
+1814 DHLSRTLDEVERR

-1846 ESFRQEKMRLARNFE
+1846 ESFRQEKMRLARSFE

-1890 RLEEKILQLEEKMP
+1890 RLEEKILQMEEKRP

-1920 NDSHPYTLLGKERSQ
+1920 NDSHSYTLLENERSQ

-1967 NLEIQKERMSE
+1967 NLEIQKQRMSE

-2003 DSESNIRGD
+2003 DSESKIRGD
-2012 GVITYQDQGE
+2012 GVITYQDQRQ

-2030 PIGRGLEAIDGGL
+2030 PIGQGLKAINGGL
-2043 VNYRGKETEGDSER
+2043 VNYRGKETEGDSEH

-2098 RRQMDDELDDLKR
+2098 RRKMDDELDDLKR
-2111 KHRKEVDY
+2111 KHRKEVDH
-2119 LNEKLCKERAECE
+2119 LNEKLSKERAEYE
-2132 EKLRTNRKI
+2132 EKLRTNRNI
-2141 PNSKTGHLTRNRQY
+2141 PNTKTGHLTRNSQY

-2162 GRGEQN
+2162 GRGEQS

-2176 ISVITSKFEKEK
+2176 ISEITSKFEKEK
-2188 SSLQNDKRKLME
+2188 SSLQNDKLKLME

-2221 CYKLEIEKLSRIHE
+2221 CYKQEIEKLSRIHE
-2235 VEKLTILQRAS
+2235 VEKITILQRAS

-2251 ETSRIKMDFE
+2251 ETSRIKMDFK
-2261 ERLSLERKKL
+2261 ERLSLEGKKL
-2271 QSIIDDLRRKL
+2271 QSIIDDLRRKV

-2295 QKNEKAR
+2295 QKNEKVR

-2307 AATERILIQIQSREE
+2307 AATERILNQSREE
-2322 LKITLEREYRKM
+2322 LKITLEHEYRKM

-2359 RKGIQKQLVNN
+2359 RKEIQKKLVNN
-2370 EFSGNCKLNSEQLAR
+2370 GLSGNCKLNSEQLAR

-2433 NEKQELEDDLERMQ
+2433 NEKQELEEDLERMQ

-2483 KLVSLDT
+2483 KMVSLNT
-2490 FIPYYI
+2490 FIPYLI

>member
-11 EGQILEGQ
+11 GGQILEGQ
-19 IEIQNEGYFQMT
+19 IEIQNEGYIQMT
-31 TDAMAANMDPQIQYI
+31 SDAMAVNMDPQVQYI

-59 EMLIMQNEV
+59 EMLIMQTEV
-68 NGEEQ
+68 NGKEQ
-73 LNTQGGTYM
+73 LNIQGGTYM

-124 SGQIVEGGFEMQGT
+124 SGQIVDGGFEIQGT
-138 SMEGDGMIMQGVSV
+138 SMEGDGMIIQGVAV
-152 DQIQM
+152 DQIQT

-191 LDMNGQQMQAQEM
+191 LDIDGQQMQAQEM

-220 GEQLQGTEMS
+220 GEQPQGTEM

-276 MSNMSMTQM
+276 ISNMSMTQM

-290 GQEVQMQEMSL
+290 GQEIQMQEMSL

-309 IGKGAEFQTSEI
+309 IGEGAEFQTSEI
-321 SVQESGFVEGGE
+321 SVQESRVLEGGE

-345 ISEMPLEMNVEGMQ
+345 ISEMPLEMHVEGMQ
-359 IQEMPLEMQRQE
+359 IQEMPLEMPSQE
-371 IGTVEGGELLT
+371 TGTVEGGKLLT

-392 MGDEIQEQHFQ
+392 MGGEIQEQQFQ
-403 MSEISMSEMPLEQGM
+403 MNEISMSEMPLEQGIE
-418 QMQEMTMHEMPL
+418 MQEMTMHEMPL
-430 EVQSQEVGT
+430 EMQSQEVGT
-439 VEGGALQTSEMSV
+439 VEGRALQTSEMSV

-463 QVQQLQMSESSMTE
+463 QVQQLQVSETSMTE
-477 MPLEMNAQEIQMQE
+477 MPLEMNAEEIQMQE
-491 MPLEMQSQEIAIVE
+491 MPLEMQSQEIAIVQ
-505 GAEFQN
+505 GTEFQN
-511 GEISVQEVGFVD
+511 GEISVQEVGFVE

-530 QLQMSETSMSEMPFE
+530 QLQMSETSMSEMPLE
-545 MNVQGVRMQEMTTQE
+545 MNVLGVQMQGMTTQE

-565 QLQEIGTVEGGELTS
+565 QLQEICNVEGGEFTS
-580 EVTVQEV
+580 EVSVQEV

-599 LQISETSMSQMSLEM
+599 FQISETSIYQMPLEM
-614 NGQGIQMKE
+614 NGQGIKMKE
-623 LTIQQIP
+623 LTIQEMP
-630 LEMQSQEISIVE
+630 LEMQSEEISIVE
-642 GADIQSGEISVQE
+642 GADFQSGEISVQE

-671 SETSMSQMSLE
+671 SQNSMSQM
-682 MNGQG
+682 
-687 IQMKELTI
+687 
-695 QQIPLEMQS
+695 PLEMKEQGVQMQELRMQEMPLEMKS
-704 QEISIVE
+704 QEIAIAE
-711 GADIQSGE
+711 GAEFQNGE

-732 IQEQQFQISENSMSQ
+732 IQEQQ
-747 MPIELKEQGAQ
+747 
-758 MQELRMQEMPLE
+758 
-770 MNSQGI
+770 
-776 AIAEGAEFQNGETSV
+776 
-791 HEVAFVEGG
+791 
-800 EIQEQQLQMSETSM
+800 LQMTENSM

-826 QMQEMPL
+826 QIQKMPL
-833 EMQSQEIAITEGG
+833 EMQSQEIAITEVG
-846 EIQNSEILNQEV
+846 EI
-858 ESVEGGKVQEQQEIP
+858 QEQQEMP
-873 LEVKIQEIRVSE
+873 LVKSQEIRMSE
-885 GDTGQTDG
+885 GDTGYDTGQTDG
-893 LEIAEITYQEMPF
+893 LETVEITYQEIPF
-906 DSQETQMQ
+906 DSKETQMQ
-914 EMCIQKT
+914 EISIQKT

-928 DTSIKQ
+928 DTSLQQ
-934 TRVQEISVHEMS
+934 TGVQEISVHEMS
-946 AREIPAHEMTIQEM
+946 AQKIPAHEMTIQEM
-960 VMQEMPLK
+960 AMQETPLR

-977 EKMHEIATETP
+977 EKMHEIDTDTP

-997 GGDQAEKIG
+997 SGDQAEKIG
-1006 VKQFQAAE
+1006 VEPFQAAE
-1014 MDIKEMPLEEKIQN
+1014 MDIKEMPLEEKTQN
-1028 ITSNKEQSSVA
+1028 VTSPKEQSSVA

-1045 MPLDINQQHMQE
+1045 VPLDINQQHMQE
-1057 MSSQEMLL
+1057 MSPQEMLL
-1065 ESQHEALYISTAGMT
+1065 ESQHEELHISSAGMT
-1080 AQEIPLGSTSQKL
+1080 AQEIPLGNICQEL
-1093 PISKKA
+1093 PMSKKA
-1099 SQGSDANNGKVR
+1099 SQGSDANNGKAR
-1111 KKVETTNKTSETI
+1111 KKVETTNKTSATI

-1143 KNGIVTQGIVCDH
+1143 KNGIVTHGIVCDH

-1167 SRLEKDNEYLQGR
+1167 SRLEKDKEYLQER

-1200 TRDEHHHCCNIVKD
+1200 TRDEHHHCCNIVRD

-1231 DRTDGRCYVH
+1231 DPTDGRCYVH

-1259 TTADYEYYKS
+1259 TTSDYEYYKS

-1305 KTYLEERYQEML
+1305 KAYLEERYQEML

-1334 ERLQKNL
+1334 EHLQKNL

-1346 TRIMTQTSDIDRMAL
+1346 TRIMTQTSDIDRVAV
-1361 EQKGGGAGIA
+1361 EQKGGSAGIA

-1450 DSSVEITHLKENYR
+1450 DSSVEITRLKENYR

-1479 RDDEITSIKKR
+1479 KDDEITSIKKR
-1490 HSEEIQGMQ
+1490 HSEEMQGMQ

-1506 SASLLS
+1506 STSLLS

-1520 SKIERLEEDRKRLK
+1520 SKIERLAEDRKRLR
-1534 EDLRTSSVNTK
+1534 EDLRASSVNTK

-1562 QRYEEERQSKMRL
+1562 QRYEEERQSKIRL

-1596 QEDFNHERMEIKGML
+1596 QEDFNRERMEIKGML

-1631 SLIEETKRRKET
+1631 SLMEETKRRKET

-1652 NQGNGAHLI
+1652 NHGNGAHLI

-1673 GNPELQIQLNN
+1673 GNTELQIQLNN

-1690 SLEIENKKLLYKIND
+1690 TLEIENKKLLYKIND

-1728 GKNKQSHLT
+1728 GKNKQPHLT
-1737 QNNTTNTSRERQVN
+1737 QNNTTYTSRERQVN
-1751 GNRQRELQSE
+1751 DNRQRELQSE
-1761 IEELQEKIDD
+1761 IRELQEKIDD

-1814 DHLSHTLDEVERR
+1814 DHLSRTLDEVERR

-1846 ESFRQEKMRLARNFE
+1846 ESFRQEKMRLARSFE

-1913 LETSSLL
+1913 LETSSVL
-1920 NDSHPYTLLGKERSQ
+1920 NDTHSYTLSGNERSQ

-1942 NLKLEVKRLE
+1942 NLKREVKRLE
-1952 AIVRDVNNKHADDLR
+1952 AIVTDVNNKHADDLR
-1967 NLEIQKERMSE
+1967 NLEIQKQRMSE

-2003 DSESNIRGD
+2003 DSESKIRGD
-2012 GVITYQDQGE
+2012 GVITCQVLGE

-2043 VNYRGKETEGDSER
+2043 VNYREKATEGDSEQ

-2119 LNEKLCKERAECE
+2119 LNEKLSKERAEYD
-2132 EKLRTNRKI
+2132 EKLRTNRNI
-2141 PNSKTGHLTRNRQY
+2141 PNTKTGHLTGNSQY
-2155 SLEEEKD
+2155 SLEEQKD
-2162 GRGEQN
+2162 ERGEKS

-2176 ISVITSKFEKEK
+2176 VSVITSKFQKEK

-2221 CYKLEIEKLSRIHE
+2221 CYKQEIEKLSRIHE
-2235 VEKLTILQRAS
+2235 VEKITILQRAS

-2261 ERLSLERKKL
+2261 ERLSLEGKKL
-2271 QSIIDDLRRKL
+2271 QSIIDDLRRKV

-2295 QKNEKAR
+2295 QKNEKVR

-2307 AATERILIQIQSREE
+2307 AATERILNQSKEE

-2349 TTQISFLQNQ
+2349 TRQISFLQNQ
-2359 RKGIQKQLVNN
+2359 RKEIQKTLVNN

-2433 NEKQELEDDLERMQ
+2433 NEKQELEEDLERMQ
-2447 SDMRRKLSKAR
+2447 NDMRRKLSKAR

-2469 KNLVATKEKNVLVS
+2469 KNLVATKDKNELVS
-2483 KLVSLDT
+2483 KMVSLNT
-2490 FIPYYI
+2490 FIPYHI

>member
-11 EGQILEGQ
+11 GGQILEGQ
-19 IEIQNEGYFQMT
+19 IEIQNEGYIQMT
-31 TDAMAANMDPQIQYI
+31 SDAMAVNMDPQVQYI

-59 EMLIMQNEV
+59 EMLIMQTEV
-68 NGEEQ
+68 NGKEQ
-73 LNTQGGTYM
+73 LNIQGGTYM

-124 SGQIVEGGFEMQGT
+124 SGQIVDGGFEIQGT
-138 SMEGDGMIMQGVSV
+138 SMEGDGMIIQGVAV
-152 DQIQM
+152 DQIQT

-191 LDMNGQQMQAQEM
+191 LDINGQQMQAQEM

-220 GEQLQGTEMS
+220 GEQPQGTEM

-276 MSNMSMTQM
+276 ISNMSMTQM

-290 GQEVQMQEMSL
+290 GQEIQMQEMSL

-309 IGKGAEFQTSEI
+309 IGEGAEFQTSEI
-321 SVQESGFVEGGE
+321 SVQESRVLEGGE

-359 IQEMPLEMQRQE
+359 IQEMPLEMPSQE
-371 IGTVEGGELLT
+371 TGTVEGGKLLT

-392 MGDEIQEQHFQ
+392 MGGEIQEQQFQ
-403 MSEISMSEMPLEQGM
+403 MNEISMSEIPLEQGIE
-418 QMQEMTMHEMPL
+418 MQEMTMHEMPL
-430 EVQSQEVGT
+430 EMQSQEVGT
-439 VEGGALQTSEMSV
+439 VEGRALQTSEMSV

-463 QVQQLQMSESSMTE
+463 QVQQLQVSETSMTE
-477 MPLEMNAQEIQMQE
+477 MPLEMNAEEIQMQE
-491 MPLEMQSQEIAIVE
+491 MPLEMQSQEIAIVQ
-505 GAEFQN
+505 GTEFQN
-511 GEISVQEVGFVD
+511 GEISVQEVGFVE

-530 QLQMSETSMSEMPFE
+530 QLQMSETSMSEMPLE
-545 MNVQGVRMQEMTTQE
+545 MNVLGVQMQGMTTQE

-565 QLQEIGTVEGGELTS
+565 QLQEICNVEGGELTS
-580 EVTVQEV
+580 EVSVQEV

-599 LQISETSMSQMSLEM
+599 FQISETSMYQMPLEM

-623 LTIQQIP
+623 LTIQKMP

-642 GADIQSGEISVQE
+642 GADFQSGEISVQE

-671 SETSMSQMSLE
+671 SQNSMSQM
-682 MNGQG
+682 
-687 IQMKELTI
+687 
-695 QQIPLEMQS
+695 PLEMKEQGLQMQELRMQEMPLEMKS
-704 QEISIVE
+704 QEIAIAE
-711 GADIQSGE
+711 GAEFQNGE

-732 IQEQQFQISENSMSQ
+732 IQEQQ
-747 MPIELKEQGAQ
+747 
-758 MQELRMQEMPLE
+758 
-770 MNSQGI
+770 
-776 AIAEGAEFQNGETSV
+776 
-791 HEVAFVEGG
+791 
-800 EIQEQQLQMSETSM
+800 LQMTENSM

-826 QMQEMPL
+826 QIQKMPL
-833 EMQSQEIAITEGG
+833 EMQSQEIAITEVG
-846 EIQNSEILNQEV
+846 EM
-858 ESVEGGKVQEQQEIP
+858 QEQQEMP
-873 LEVKIQEIRVSE
+873 LVKSQEIRMSE
-885 GDTGQTDG
+885 GDTGYDTGQTDG
-893 LEIAEITYQEMPF
+893 LETVEITYQEIPF
-906 DSQETQMQ
+906 DSKETQMQ
-914 EMCIQKT
+914 EISIQKT

-928 DTSIKQ
+928 DTSLQQ
-934 TRVQEISVHEMS
+934 TGVQEISVHEMS
-946 AREIPAHEMTIQEM
+946 AQKIPAHEMTIQEM
-960 VMQEMPLK
+960 AMQETPLR

-977 EKMHEIATETP
+977 EKMHEIDTDTP

-997 GGDQAEKIG
+997 SGDQAEKIG
-1006 VKQFQAAE
+1006 VEPFQAAE
-1014 MDIKEMPLEEKIQN
+1014 MDIKEMPLEEKTQN
-1028 ITSNKEQSSVA
+1028 VTSPKEQSSVA

-1045 MPLDINQQHMQE
+1045 VPLDINQQHMQE
-1057 MSSQEMLL
+1057 MSPQEMLL
-1065 ESQHEALYISTAGMT
+1065 ESQHEALHISSAGMT
-1080 AQEIPLGSTSQKL
+1080 AQEIPLGNICQEL
-1093 PISKKA
+1093 PMSKKA
-1099 SQGSDANNGKVR
+1099 SQGSDANNGKAR
-1111 KKVETTNKTSETI
+1111 KKVETTNKTSATI

-1143 KNGIVTQGIVCDH
+1143 KNGIVTHGIICDH

-1167 SRLEKDNEYLQGR
+1167 SRLEKDKEYLQER
-1180 YEELR
+1180 SEELR

-1200 TRDEHHHCCNIVKD
+1200 TRDEHHHCCNIVRD

-1231 DRTDGRCYVH
+1231 DPTDGRCYVH
-1241 NHSCLTQSERQ
+1241 NHSCLIQSERQ

-1259 TTADYEYYKS
+1259 TTSDYEYYKS

-1305 KTYLEERYQEML
+1305 KAYLEERYQEML

-1334 ERLQKNL
+1334 EHLQKNL

-1346 TRIMTQTSDIDRMAL
+1346 TRIMTQTSDIDRVAL

-1450 DSSVEITHLKENYR
+1450 DSSVEITRLKENYR

-1479 RDDEITSIKKR
+1479 KDDEITSIKKR
-1490 HSEEIQGMQ
+1490 HSEEMQGMQ
-1499 IKLHTEF
+1499 IKLHKEF
-1506 SASLLS
+1506 STSLLS

-1520 SKIERLEEDRKRLK
+1520 SKIERLAEDRKRLR
-1534 EDLRTSSVNTK
+1534 EDLRSSSVNTK

-1562 QRYEEERQSKMRL
+1562 QRYEEERQSKIRL

-1596 QEDFNHERMEIKGML
+1596 QEDFNRERMEIKGML

-1631 SLIEETKRRKET
+1631 SLMEETKRRKET

-1652 NQGNGAHLI
+1652 NHGNGAHLI

-1673 GNPELQIQLNN
+1673 GNTELQIQLNN

-1690 SLEIENKKLLYKIND
+1690 TLEIENKKLLYKIND

-1728 GKNKQSHLT
+1728 GKNKQPHLT
-1737 QNNTTNTSRERQVN
+1737 QNNTTYTSRERQVN
-1751 GNRQRELQSE
+1751 DNRQRELQSE
-1761 IEELQEKIDD
+1761 IRELQEKIDD

-1814 DHLSHTLDEVERR
+1814 DHLSRTLDEVERR

-1846 ESFRQEKMRLARNFE
+1846 ESFRQEKMRLARSFE

-1913 LETSSLL
+1913 LETSSVL
-1920 NDSHPYTLLGKERSQ
+1920 NDTHSYTLSGNERSQ

-1942 NLKLEVKRLE
+1942 NLKREVKRLE

-1967 NLEIQKERMSE
+1967 NLEIQKQRMSE

-2003 DSESNIRGD
+2003 DSESKIRGD
-2012 GVITYQDQGE
+2012 GVITCQVLGE

-2043 VNYRGKETEGDSER
+2043 VNYREKATEGDSEQ

-2119 LNEKLCKERAECE
+2119 LNEKLSKERAEYD
-2132 EKLRTNRKI
+2132 EKLRTNRNI
-2141 PNSKTGHLTRNRQY
+2141 PNTKTGHLTGNSQY
-2155 SLEEEKD
+2155 SLEEQKD
-2162 GRGEQN
+2162 ERGEKS

-2176 ISVITSKFEKEK
+2176 VSVITSKFQKEK

-2221 CYKLEIEKLSRIHE
+2221 CYKQEIEKLSRIHE
-2235 VEKLTILQRAS
+2235 VEKITILQRAS

-2261 ERLSLERKKL
+2261 ERLSLEGKKL
-2271 QSIIDDLRRKL
+2271 QSIIDDLRRKV

-2295 QKNEKAR
+2295 QKNEKVR

-2307 AATERILIQIQSREE
+2307 AATERILNQSKEE

-2359 RKGIQKQLVNN
+2359 RKEIQKTLVNN

-2433 NEKQELEDDLERMQ
+2433 NEKQELEEDLERMQ
-2447 SDMRRKLSKAR
+2447 NDMRRKLSKAR

-2469 KNLVATKEKNVLVS
+2469 KNLVATKDKNELVS
-2483 KLVSLDT
+2483 KMVSLNT
-2490 FIPYYI
+2490 FIPYHI

>member
-11 EGQILEGQ
+11 GGQILEGQ
-19 IEIQNEGYFQMT
+19 IEIQNEGYIQMT
-31 TDAMAANMDPQIQYI
+31 SDAIAANMDPQIQYI

-59 EMLIMQNEV
+59 EMVIMQTEV

-73 LNTQGGTYM
+73 LNTQGGLYM

-112 IGQGQQLIIGEN
+112 IGQRQQLIIGEN

-138 SMEGDGMIMQGVSV
+138 STEGDGMIIQGLAV

-191 LDMNGQQMQAQEM
+191 LDINGQQMQAQEM

-220 GEQLQGTEMS
+220 GEQPQGTEM

-290 GQEVQMQEMSL
+290 GQEIQMQEMSL

-309 IGKGAEFQTSEI
+309 IGEGAEFQNREI
-321 SVQESGFVEGGE
+321 SVQESRFLEGGE

-359 IQEMPLEMQRQE
+359 IQEMPLEMPSQE
-371 IGTVEGGELLT
+371 TGTVEGGKLLT

-392 MGDEIQEQHFQ
+392 MGGEIQEQQFQ
-403 MSEISMSEMPLEQGM
+403 MNEISMSEMPLEQGIE
-418 QMQEMTMHEMPL
+418 MQEMTMHEMPL
-430 EVQSQEVGT
+430 EMQSQEVGT

-463 QVQQLQMSESSMTE
+463 QVQQLQMSETSMTE

-491 MPLEMQSQEIAIVE
+491 MPLEMQSQEIVIVE
-505 GAEFQN
+505 GTEFQN
-511 GEISVQEVGFVD
+511 GEISVQEVGFVE

-530 QLQMSETSMSEMPFE
+530 QLQMSETSMSEMPLE
-545 MNVQGVRMQEMTTQE
+545 MNVLGVQMQGMTTQE
-560 MPLGM
+560 MLLGM
-565 QLQEIGTVEGGELTS
+565 QLQEICTVEGGELTS
-580 EVTVQEV
+580 EVSVQEV

-599 LQISETSMSQMSLEM
+599 FQISETSMYQMPLEM

-623 LTIQQIP
+623 LTIQEMP

-642 GADIQSGEISVQE
+642 GADFQSGEISVQE

-671 SETSMSQMSLE
+671 SQNSMSQM
-682 MNGQG
+682 
-687 IQMKELTI
+687 
-695 QQIPLEMQS
+695 PLEMKEQGVQMQEMPLEMKS
-704 QEISIVE
+704 QEIAIAE
-711 GADIQSGE
+711 GAEFQNGE

-732 IQEQQFQISENSMSQ
+732 IQEQQ
-747 MPIELKEQGAQ
+747 
-758 MQELRMQEMPLE
+758 
-770 MNSQGI
+770 
-776 AIAEGAEFQNGETSV
+776 
-791 HEVAFVEGG
+791 
-800 EIQEQQLQMSETSM
+800 LQMTETSM

-826 QMQEMPL
+826 QIQEMPL
-833 EMQSQEIAITEGG
+833 EMQSQEIAITEVG
-846 EIQNSEILNQEV
+846 EI
-858 ESVEGGKVQEQQEIP
+858 QEQQEMP
-873 LEVKIQEIRVSE
+873 LEVKSQEIRMSE
-885 GDTGQTDG
+885 GDTGYDTGQTDG
-893 LEIAEITYQEMPF
+893 LETVEITYQEIPF
-906 DSQETQMQ
+906 DSKETQMQ
-914 EMCIQKT
+914 EISIQKT

-928 DTSIKQ
+928 DTSIQQ
-934 TRVQEISVHEMS
+934 TRVQEISEHEMS
-946 AREIPAHEMTIQEM
+946 APKIPAHEMTIQEM
-960 VMQEMPLK
+960 AMQETPLK

-977 EKMHEIATETP
+977 EKMHEIASEKP

-997 GGDQAEKIG
+997 SGDQAEKIG
-1006 VKQFQAAE
+1006 VEPFQAAE
-1014 MDIKEMPLEEKIQN
+1014 MDIKEMPLEEKTQN
-1028 ITSNKEQSSVA
+1028 FTSPKEQSSVA

-1045 MPLDINQQHMQE
+1045 VPLDINQQHMQE
-1057 MSSQEMLL
+1057 MSPQEMLL
-1065 ESQHEALYISTAGMT
+1065 ESQHEALHISSAGMT
-1080 AQEIPLGSTSQKL
+1080 AQEIPLRNICQEL

-1099 SQGSDANNGKVR
+1099 SQGSDANNGKAR
-1111 KKVETTNKTSETI
+1111 KKVETTNKTSATI

-1143 KNGIVTQGIVCDH
+1143 KNGIVTHGIVCDH

-1167 SRLEKDNEYLQGR
+1167 SRLEKDKEYLQER

-1200 TRDEHHHCCNIVKD
+1200 TRDEHHHCCNIVKE

-1231 DRTDGRCYVH
+1231 DPTDGRCYVH

-1259 TTADYEYYKS
+1259 TTSDYEYYKS

-1295 EREYQNENDE
+1295 EREYQNDNDE
-1305 KTYLEERYQEML
+1305 KAYLEERYQEML
-1317 DNIQRFDETIRS
+1317 DNIQRFDETVRS

-1346 TRIMTQTSDIDRMAL
+1346 TRIMTQTSDIDRVAL

-1385 EFRTILE
+1385 EFRTILD

-1440 QQERIEEIRK
+1440 QQERIEEIRQ
-1450 DSSVEITHLKENYR
+1450 DSSVEITRLKENYR
-1464 KLERSLKENVRLLEE
+1464 KVERSLKENVRLLEE
-1479 RDDEITSIKKR
+1479 KDDEITNIKKR
-1490 HSEEIQGMQ
+1490 HSEEMQGMQ
-1499 IKLHTEF
+1499 MKLHTEF

-1520 SKIERLEEDRKRLK
+1520 SKIERLEEDRKRLR
-1534 EDLRTSSVNTK
+1534 EDLRASSVNAK

-1562 QRYEEERQSKMRL
+1562 QRYEEERQSKIRL

-1596 QEDFNHERMEIKGML
+1596 QEDFNRERMEIKGML

-1631 SLIEETKRRKET
+1631 SLMEETKRRKET

-1673 GNPELQIQLNN
+1673 GNTELQIQLNN

-1690 SLEIENKKLLYKIND
+1690 TLEIENKKLLYKIND

-1728 GKNKQSHLT
+1728 GKNKQPHLT
-1737 QNNTTNTSRERQVN
+1737 QNNTTDTSRERQVN
-1751 GNRQRELQSE
+1751 DNRQRELQKE
-1761 IEELQEKIDD
+1761 IGELQEKIDD

-1814 DHLSHTLDEVERR
+1814 DHLSRTLDEVERR

-1846 ESFRQEKMRLARNFE
+1846 ESFRQEKMRLARSFE

-1920 NDSHPYTLLGKERSQ
+1920 NDSHSYTLLENERSQ

-1952 AIVRDVNNKHADDLR
+1952 AIVRNVNNKHADDLR
-1967 NLEIQKERMSE
+1967 NLEIQKQRMSE

-2003 DSESNIRGD
+2003 DSESKIRGD
-2012 GVITYQDQGE
+2012 GVITYQDQRE

-2030 PIGRGLEAIDGGL
+2030 PIGQGLKAINGGL
-2043 VNYRGKETEGDSER
+2043 VNYRGKETEGDSEH

-2098 RRQMDDELDDLKR
+2098 RRKMDDELDDLKR

-2119 LNEKLCKERAECE
+2119 LNEKLSKERAAYE
-2132 EKLRTNRKI
+2132 EKLRTNRNI
-2141 PNSKTGHLTRNRQY
+2141 PNTKTGHLTRNSQY

-2162 GRGEQN
+2162 GRGEQS

-2176 ISVITSKFEKEK
+2176 ISEITSKFEKEK
-2188 SSLQNDKRKLME
+2188 SSLQNDKLKLME

-2221 CYKLEIEKLSRIHE
+2221 CYKQEIEKLSRIHE
-2235 VEKLTILQRAS
+2235 VEKITILQRAS

-2261 ERLSLERKKL
+2261 ERLSLEGKKL
-2271 QSIIDDLRRKL
+2271 QSIIDDLRRKV

-2295 QKNEKAR
+2295 QKNEKVR

-2307 AATERILIQIQSREE
+2307 AATERILNQSREE

-2359 RKGIQKQLVNN
+2359 RKEIQKKLVNN
-2370 EFSGNCKLNSEQLAR
+2370 GLSGNCKLNSEQLAR

-2433 NEKQELEDDLERMQ
+2433 NEKQELEEDLERMQ

-2483 KLVSLDT
+2483 KMVSLNT
-2490 FIPYYI
+2490 FIPYLI

>member
-11 EGQILEGQ
+11 GGQILEGQ
-19 IEIQNEGYFQMT
+19 IEIQNEGYIQMT
-31 TDAMAANMDPQIQYI
+31 SDAMAANMDPQVQYI

-59 EMLIMQNEV
+59 EMLIMQTEV
-68 NGEEQ
+68 NGKEQ
-73 LNTQGGTYM
+73 LNIQGGTYM

-92 EETCQMQS
+92 EETCQIQS

-124 SGQIVEGGFEMQGT
+124 SGQIVDGGFEIQGT
-138 SMEGDGMIMQGVSV
+138 SMEGDGIIIQGVAV
-152 DQIQM
+152 DQIQT

-178 QFQLSEMSAGEMS
+178 QFHLSEMSAGEMS
-191 LDMNGQQMQAQEM
+191 LDINGQQMQAQEM

-220 GEQLQGTEMS
+220 GEQPQGTEM

-290 GQEVQMQEMSL
+290 GQEIQMQEMSL

-309 IGKGAEFQTSEI
+309 IGEGAEFQTREI
-321 SVQESGFVEGGE
+321 SLQESRFLEGGE

-359 IQEMPLEMQRQE
+359 IQEMPLEMPSQE
-371 IGTVEGGELLT
+371 TGTVEGGKLLT

-392 MGDEIQEQHFQ
+392 MGGEIQEQQFQ
-403 MSEISMSEMPLEQGM
+403 MNEISMSEMPLEQGIE
-418 QMQEMTMHEMPL
+418 MQEMTMHEMPL
-430 EVQSQEVGT
+430 EMQSQEVGT

-463 QVQQLQMSESSMTE
+463 QVQQLQVSETSMTE

-491 MPLEMQSQEIAIVE
+491 MPLEMQSQEIVIVE
-505 GAEFQN
+505 GTEFQN
-511 GEISVQEVGFVD
+511 GEISVQEVGFVE

-530 QLQMSETSMSEMPFE
+530 QLQMSETSMSEMPLE
-545 MNVQGVRMQEMTTQE
+545 MNVLGVQMQGMTTQE

-565 QLQEIGTVEGGELTS
+565 QLQEICTVEGGELTS
-580 EVTVQEV
+580 EVSVQEV

-599 LQISETSMSQMSLEM
+599 FQISETSMYQMPLEM

-623 LTIQQIP
+623 LTIQEMP

-642 GADIQSGEISVQE
+642 GADFQSGEISVQE

-671 SETSMSQMSLE
+671 SQNSMSQM
-682 MNGQG
+682 
-687 IQMKELTI
+687 
-695 QQIPLEMQS
+695 PLEMKEQGVQMQEMPLEMKS
-704 QEISIVE
+704 QEIAIAE
-711 GADIQSGE
+711 GAEFQNGE

-732 IQEQQFQISENSMSQ
+732 IQEQQ
-747 MPIELKEQGAQ
+747 
-758 MQELRMQEMPLE
+758 
-770 MNSQGI
+770 
-776 AIAEGAEFQNGETSV
+776 
-791 HEVAFVEGG
+791 
-800 EIQEQQLQMSETSM
+800 LQMTETSM

-826 QMQEMPL
+826 QIQEMPL
-833 EMQSQEIAITEGG
+833 EMQSQEIAITEVG
-846 EIQNSEILNQEV
+846 EI
-858 ESVEGGKVQEQQEIP
+858 QEQQEMP
-873 LEVKIQEIRVSE
+873 LEVKSQEIRMSE
-885 GDTGQTDG
+885 GDTGYDTGQTDG
-893 LEIAEITYQEMPF
+893 LETVEITYQEIPF
-906 DSQETQMQ
+906 DSKETQMQ
-914 EMCIQKT
+914 EISIQKT

-928 DTSIKQ
+928 DTSLQQ
-934 TRVQEISVHEMS
+934 TGVQEISVHEKS
-946 AREIPAHEMTIQEM
+946 AQKIPAHEMTIQEM
-960 VMQEMPLK
+960 AMQETPLR

-977 EKMHEIATETP
+977 EKMHEIDTDTP

-997 GGDQAEKIG
+997 SGDQAEKIG
-1006 VKQFQAAE
+1006 VEPFQAAE
-1014 MDIKEMPLEEKIQN
+1014 MEIKEMPLEEKTQN
-1028 ITSNKEQSSVA
+1028 FTSPKEQSSVA

-1045 MPLDINQQHMQE
+1045 VPLDINQQHMQE
-1057 MSSQEMLL
+1057 MSPQEMLL
-1065 ESQHEALYISTAGMT
+1065 ESQHEALHISSAGMT
-1080 AQEIPLGSTSQKL
+1080 AQGIPLGNICQEL

-1099 SQGSDANNGKVR
+1099 SQGSDANNGKAR
-1111 KKVETTNKTSETI
+1111 KKVETTNKTSATI

-1143 KNGIVTQGIVCDH
+1143 KNGIVTHGIVCDH

-1167 SRLEKDNEYLQGR
+1167 SRLEKDKEYLQER

-1231 DRTDGRCYVH
+1231 DPTDGRCYVH

-1259 TTADYEYYKS
+1259 TTSDYEYYKS

-1305 KTYLEERYQEML
+1305 KAYLEERYQEML
-1317 DNIQRFDETIRS
+1317 DNIQRFDETVRS

-1346 TRIMTQTSDIDRMAL
+1346 TRIMTQTSDIDRVAL

-1450 DSSVEITHLKENYR
+1450 DSSVEITRLRENYR

-1479 RDDEITSIKKR
+1479 KDDEITSIKKR
-1490 HSEEIQGMQ
+1490 HSEEMQGMQ

-1520 SKIERLEEDRKRLK
+1520 SKIERLEEDRKRLR
-1534 EDLRTSSVNTK
+1534 EDLRASSVNTK

-1562 QRYEEERQSKMRL
+1562 QRYEDERQSKIRL

-1596 QEDFNHERMEIKGML
+1596 QEDFNRERMEIKGML

-1631 SLIEETKRRKET
+1631 SLMEETKRRKET

-1652 NQGNGAHLI
+1652 NHGNGAHLI

-1673 GNPELQIQLNN
+1673 GNTELQIQLNN

-1690 SLEIENKKLLYKIND
+1690 TLEIENKKLLYKIND

-1728 GKNKQSHLT
+1728 GKNKQPHLT

-1751 GNRQRELQSE
+1751 DNRQRELQSE
-1761 IEELQEKIDD
+1761 IEELLEKIDD

-1814 DHLSHTLDEVERR
+1814 DDLCRTLDEVERR
-1827 NRKLSDETERFMKK
+1827 NRKLSDETERSMKK

-1846 ESFRQEKMRLARNFE
+1846 ESFRQEKMRLARSFE

-1877 CEKKLRVEIDTTR
+1877 CERKLRVEIDTTR

-1920 NDSHPYTLLGKERSQ
+1920 NDTHSYTLLGNERSQ

-1942 NLKLEVKRLE
+1942 NLKREVKRLE

-1967 NLEIQKERMSE
+1967 NLEIQKQRMSE

-2003 DSESNIRGD
+2003 DSESKIRGD
-2012 GVITYQDQGE
+2012 GVITYQDQGQ

-2030 PIGRGLEAIDGGL
+2030 PIGQGLKAIDGGL
-2043 VNYRGKETEGDSER
+2043 VNYRGKETEGDSEH

-2083 LEDEVREVKEKLTRY
+2083 LEDEVREGKEKLTRY
-2098 RRQMDDELDDLKR
+2098 RRKMDDELDDLKR

-2119 LNEKLCKERAECE
+2119 LNEKLSKERAEYE
-2132 EKLRTNRKI
+2132 EKLRTNRNI
-2141 PNSKTGHLTRNRQY
+2141 PNTKTGHLTRNSQY

-2162 GRGEQN
+2162 GRGEQS

-2176 ISVITSKFEKEK
+2176 ISEITSKFEKEK
-2188 SSLQNDKRKLME
+2188 SSLQNDKLKLME

-2221 CYKLEIEKLSRIHE
+2221 CYKQEIEKLSRIHE
-2235 VEKLTILQRAS
+2235 VEKITILQRAS

-2251 ETSRIKMDFE
+2251 ESSRIKMDFE
-2261 ERLSLERKKL
+2261 ERLSLEGKKL
-2271 QSIIDDLRRKL
+2271 QSIIDDLRRKV

-2295 QKNEKAR
+2295 QKNEKVR

-2307 AATERILIQIQSREE
+2307 TATERILNQSREE
-2322 LKITLEREYRKM
+2322 LKITLEHEYRKM

-2359 RKGIQKQLVNN
+2359 RKEIQKKLVNN
-2370 EFSGNCKLNSEQLAR
+2370 GLSGNCKLNSDQLPR

-2433 NEKQELEDDLERMQ
+2433 NEKQELEEDLERMH

-2483 KLVSLDT
+2483 KMVSLNT
-2490 FIPYYI
+2490 FIPYHI

>member
-11 EGQILEGQ
+11 GGQILEGQ
-19 IEIQNEGYFQMT
+19 IEIQNEGYIQMT
-31 TDAMAANMDPQIQYI
+31 SDAMAVNMDPQVQYI

-59 EMLIMQNEV
+59 EMLIMQTEV
-68 NGEEQ
+68 NGKEQ
-73 LNTQGGTYM
+73 LNIQGGTYM

-124 SGQIVEGGFEMQGT
+124 SGQIVDGGFEIQGT
-138 SMEGDGMIMQGVSV
+138 SMEGDGMIIQGVAV
-152 DQIQM
+152 DQIQT

-191 LDMNGQQMQAQEM
+191 LDINGQQMQAQEM

-220 GEQLQGTEMS
+220 GEQPQGTEM

-261 NAIVEGGGIQEEQFQ
+261 NAIAEGGGIQEEQFQ
-276 MSNMSMTQM
+276 ISNMSMTQM

-290 GQEVQMQEMSL
+290 GQEIQMQEMSL

-309 IGKGAEFQTSEI
+309 IGEGAEFQTSEI
-321 SVQESGFVEGGE
+321 SVQESRVLEGGE

-359 IQEMPLEMQRQE
+359 IQEMPLEMPSQE
-371 IGTVEGGELLT
+371 TGTVEGGKLLT

-392 MGDEIQEQHFQ
+392 MGGEIQEQQFQ
-403 MSEISMSEMPLEQGM
+403 MNEISMSEMPLEQGIE
-418 QMQEMTMHEMPL
+418 MQEMTMHEMPL
-430 EVQSQEVGT
+430 EMQSQEVGT
-439 VEGGALQTSEMSV
+439 VEGRALQTSEMSV

-463 QVQQLQMSESSMTE
+463 QVQQLQVSETSMTE
-477 MPLEMNAQEIQMQE
+477 MPLEMNAEEIQMQE
-491 MPLEMQSQEIAIVE
+491 MPLEMQSQEIAIVQ
-505 GAEFQN
+505 GTEFQN
-511 GEISVQEVGFVD
+511 GEISVQEVGFVE

-530 QLQMSETSMSEMPFE
+530 QLQMSETSMSEMPLE
-545 MNVQGVRMQEMTTQE
+545 MNVLGVQMQGMTTQE

-565 QLQEIGTVEGGELTS
+565 QLQEICNVEGGELTS
-580 EVTVQEV
+580 EVSVQEV

-599 LQISETSMSQMSLEM
+599 FQISETSMYQMPLEM

-623 LTIQQIP
+623 LTIQEMP

-642 GADIQSGEISVQE
+642 GADFQSGEISVQE

-671 SETSMSQMSLE
+671 SQNSMSQM
-682 MNGQG
+682 
-687 IQMKELTI
+687 
-695 QQIPLEMQS
+695 PLEMKEQGVQMQELRMQEMPLEMKS
-704 QEISIVE
+704 QEIAIAE
-711 GADIQSGE
+711 GAEFQNGE

-732 IQEQQFQISENSMSQ
+732 IQEQQ
-747 MPIELKEQGAQ
+747 
-758 MQELRMQEMPLE
+758 
-770 MNSQGI
+770 
-776 AIAEGAEFQNGETSV
+776 
-791 HEVAFVEGG
+791 
-800 EIQEQQLQMSETSM
+800 LQMTENSM
-814 SEMPPKMTGQVM
+814 SEMPPKMTGQVL
-826 QMQEMPL
+826 QIQKMPL
-833 EMQSQEIAITEGG
+833 EMPSQEIAITEVG
-846 EIQNSEILNQEV
+846 EM
-858 ESVEGGKVQEQQEIP
+858 QEQQEMP
-873 LEVKIQEIRVSE
+873 LVKSQEIRMSE
-885 GDTGQTDG
+885 GDTGYDTGQTDG
-893 LEIAEITYQEMPF
+893 LETVEITYQEIPF
-906 DSQETQMQ
+906 DSKETQMQ
-914 EMCIQKT
+914 EISIQKT
-921 TEELPIQ
+921 TEELPMQ
-928 DTSIKQ
+928 DTSLQQ
-934 TRVQEISVHEMS
+934 TGVQEISVHEMS
-946 AREIPAHEMTIQEM
+946 AQKIPAHEMTIHEM
-960 VMQEMPLK
+960 AMQETPLR

-977 EKMHEIATETP
+977 EKMHEIDTDTP

-997 GGDQAEKIG
+997 SGDQAEKIG
-1006 VKQFQAAE
+1006 VEPFQAAE
-1014 MDIKEMPLEEKIQN
+1014 MDIKEMPLEEKTQN
-1028 ITSNKEQSSVA
+1028 VTSPKEQSSLA

-1045 MPLDINQQHMQE
+1045 VPLDINQQHMQE
-1057 MSSQEMLL
+1057 MSPQEMLL
-1065 ESQHEALYISTAGMT
+1065 ESQHEALHISSAGMT
-1080 AQEIPLGSTSQKL
+1080 AQEIPLGNICQEL
-1093 PISKKA
+1093 PMSKKA
-1099 SQGSDANNGKVR
+1099 SQGSDANNGKAR
-1111 KKVETTNKTSETI
+1111 KKVETTNKTSATI

-1143 KNGIVTQGIVCDH
+1143 KNGIVTHGIVCDH

-1167 SRLEKDNEYLQGR
+1167 SRLEKDKEYLQER

-1200 TRDEHHHCCNIVKD
+1200 TRDEHHHCCNIVRD

-1231 DRTDGRCYVH
+1231 DPTDGRCYVH

-1259 TTADYEYYKS
+1259 TTSDYEYYKS

-1305 KTYLEERYQEML
+1305 KAYLEERYQEML

-1334 ERLQKNL
+1334 EHLQKNL

-1346 TRIMTQTSDIDRMAL
+1346 TRIMTQTSDIDRVAL

-1450 DSSVEITHLKENYR
+1450 DSSVEITRLKENYR

-1479 RDDEITSIKKR
+1479 KDDEITSIKKR
-1490 HSEEIQGMQ
+1490 HSEEMQGMQ

-1506 SASLLS
+1506 STSLLS

-1520 SKIERLEEDRKRLK
+1520 SKIERLAEDRKRLR
-1534 EDLRTSSVNTK
+1534 EDLRASSVNTK

-1562 QRYEEERQSKMRL
+1562 QRYEEERQSKIRL

-1587 ELKERNQRL
+1587 ELKERNKRL
-1596 QEDFNHERMEIKGML
+1596 QEDFNRERMEIKGML

-1631 SLIEETKRRKET
+1631 SLMEETKRRKET

-1652 NQGNGAHLI
+1652 NHGNGAHLI

-1673 GNPELQIQLNN
+1673 GNTELQIQLNN

-1690 SLEIENKKLLYKIND
+1690 TLEIENKKLLFKIND

-1715 ERENRHNEDTLYS
+1715 ERENRHTEDTLYS
-1728 GKNKQSHLT
+1728 GKNKQPHLT
-1737 QNNTTNTSRERQVN
+1737 QNNTTYTSRERQVN
-1751 GNRQRELQSE
+1751 DNRQRELQSE
-1761 IEELQEKIDD
+1761 IREVQEKIDD

-1814 DHLSHTLDEVERR
+1814 DHLSRTLDEVERR

-1846 ESFRQEKMRLARNFE
+1846 ESFRQEKMRLARSFE

-1913 LETSSLL
+1913 LDTSSVL
-1920 NDSHPYTLLGKERSQ
+1920 NDTHSYTLSGNERSQ

-1942 NLKLEVKRLE
+1942 NLKREVKRLE

-1967 NLEIQKERMSE
+1967 NLEIQKQRMSE

-2003 DSESNIRGD
+2003 DSESKIRGD
-2012 GVITYQDQGE
+2012 GVITCQVLGE

-2043 VNYRGKETEGDSER
+2043 VNYREKATEGDSEQ

-2119 LNEKLCKERAECE
+2119 LNEKLSKERAEYD
-2132 EKLRTNRKI
+2132 EKLRTNRNI
-2141 PNSKTGHLTRNRQY
+2141 PNTKTGHLTGNSQY
-2155 SLEEEKD
+2155 SLEEQKD
-2162 GRGEQN
+2162 ERGEKS

-2176 ISVITSKFEKEK
+2176 VSVITSKFQKEK

-2221 CYKLEIEKLSRIHE
+2221 CYKQEIEKLSRIHE
-2235 VEKLTILQRAS
+2235 VEKITILQRAS

-2261 ERLSLERKKL
+2261 ERLSLEGKKL
-2271 QSIIDDLRRKL
+2271 QSIIDDLRRKV

-2295 QKNEKAR
+2295 QKNEKVR

-2307 AATERILIQIQSREE
+2307 AATERILNQSKEE

-2359 RKGIQKQLVNN
+2359 RKEIQKTLVNN

-2433 NEKQELEDDLERMQ
+2433 NEKQELEEDLERMQ
-2447 SDMRRKLSKAR
+2447 NDMRRKLSKAR

-2469 KNLVATKEKNVLVS
+2469 KNLVATKDKNELVS
-2483 KLVSLDT
+2483 KMVSLNT
-2490 FIPYYI
+2490 FIPYHI

>member
-1 MTSQEISFSE
+1 MTSHEISFSE
-11 EGQILEGQ
+11 GGQILEGQ
-19 IEIQNEGYFQMT
+19 IEIQNEGYIQMT
-31 TDAMAANMDPQIQYI
+31 SDAIAANMDPQIQYI

-59 EMLIMQNEV
+59 EMVIMQTEV

-82 QMTSQGIVMN
+82 RMTSQGIVMN

-124 SGQIVEGGFEMQGT
+124 SGQIVDGGFEIQGT
-138 SMEGDGMIMQGVSV
+138 SMEGDGMIIQGVAV
-152 DQIQM
+152 DQIQT

-163 GEGITYLGGGVVEGE
+163 GEGITYLGGGVIEGE

-191 LDMNGQQMQAQEM
+191 LDINGQRMQAQEM

-220 GEQLQGTEMS
+220 GEQLQGTEM
-230 MGEQVQMEMQNQE
+230 MEEQVQMEMQNQE

-276 MSNMSMTQM
+276 ISNMSMTQM

-290 GQEVQMQEMSL
+290 GQEIQMQEMSL

-309 IGKGAEFQTSEI
+309 IGEGAEFQTSEI
-321 SVQESGFVEGGE
+321 SVQESRFLEGGE

-359 IQEMPLEMQRQE
+359 IQEMPLEMPSQE
-371 IGTVEGGELLT
+371 TGTVEGGKLLT

-392 MGDEIQEQHFQ
+392 MGGEIQEQQFQ
-403 MSEISMSEMPLEQGM
+403 MNEISMSEMPLEQGIE
-418 QMQEMTMHEMPL
+418 MQEMTMHEMPL
-430 EVQSQEVGT
+430 EMQSQEVGT
-439 VEGGALQTSEMSV
+439 VEGRALQTSEMSV

-463 QVQQLQMSESSMTE
+463 QVQQLQVSETSMTE
-477 MPLEMNAQEIQMQE
+477 MPLEMNAEEIQMQE
-491 MPLEMQSQEIAIVE
+491 MPLEMQSQEIAIVQ
-505 GAEFQN
+505 GTEFQN
-511 GEISVQEVGFVD
+511 GEISVQEVG
-523 GGEIQEQ
+523 
-530 QLQMSETSMSEMPFE
+530 
-545 MNVQGVRMQEMTTQE
+545 
-560 MPLGM
+560 
-565 QLQEIGTVEGGELTS
+565 
-580 EVTVQEV
+580 
-587 GFVEGGEIQEQQ
+587 
-599 LQISETSMSQMSLEM
+599 
-614 NGQGIQMKE
+614 
-623 LTIQQIP
+623 
-630 LEMQSQEISIVE
+630 
-642 GADIQSGEISVQE
+642 
-655 VGFVEGGEIQE
+655 
-666 QQFQI
+666 
-671 SETSMSQMSLE
+671 
-682 MNGQG
+682 
-687 IQMKELTI
+687 
-695 QQIPLEMQS
+695 
-704 QEISIVE
+704 
-711 GADIQSGE
+711 
-719 ISVQEVGFVEGGE
+719 
-732 IQEQQFQISENSMSQ
+732 
-747 MPIELKEQGAQ
+747 
-758 MQELRMQEMPLE
+758 
-770 MNSQGI
+770 
-776 AIAEGAEFQNGETSV
+776 
-791 HEVAFVEGG
+791 FVEGG

-814 SEMPPKMTGQVM
+814 SEMPLEMNVLGVQMQGMTTQEMPLGMQLQEICNVEGGELTSEVSVQEVGFVEGGEIQEQQLQMTENSMSEMPPKMTGQVM
-826 QMQEMPL
+826 QIQKMPL
-833 EMQSQEIAITEGG
+833 EMQSQEIAITEVG
-846 EIQNSEILNQEV
+846 EM
-858 ESVEGGKVQEQQEIP
+858 QEQQEMP
-873 LEVKIQEIRVSE
+873 LVKSQEIRMSE
-885 GDTGQTDG
+885 GDTGYDTGQTDG
-893 LEIAEITYQEMPF
+893 LETVEITYQEIPF
-906 DSQETQMQ
+906 DSKETQMQ
-914 EMCIQKT
+914 EISIQKT

-928 DTSIKQ
+928 DTSIQQ
-934 TRVQEISVHEMS
+934 TRVQEISEHEMS
-946 AREIPAHEMTIQEM
+946 APKIPAHEMTIQEM
-960 VMQEMPLK
+960 AMQETPLK

-977 EKMHEIATETP
+977 EKMHEIASEKP

-997 GGDQAEKIG
+997 SGDQAEKIG
-1006 VKQFQAAE
+1006 VEPFQAAE
-1014 MDIKEMPLEEKIQN
+1014 MDIKEMPLEEKTQN
-1028 ITSNKEQSSVA
+1028 VTSPKEQSSVA

-1045 MPLDINQQHMQE
+1045 VPLDINQQHMQE
-1057 MSSQEMLL
+1057 MSPQEMLL
-1065 ESQHEALYISTAGMT
+1065 ESQHEALHISSAGMT
-1080 AQEIPLGSTSQKL
+1080 AQEIPLGNICQEL
-1093 PISKKA
+1093 PMSKKA
-1099 SQGSDANNGKVR
+1099 SQGSNANNGKAR
-1111 KKVETTNKTSETI
+1111 KKVETTNKTSATI

-1143 KNGIVTQGIVCDH
+1143 KNGIVTHGIVCDH

-1167 SRLEKDNEYLQGR
+1167 SRLEKDKEYLQER

-1200 TRDEHHHCCNIVKD
+1200 TRDEHHHCCNIVRD

-1231 DRTDGRCYVH
+1231 DPTDGRCYVH
-1241 NHSCLTQSERQ
+1241 NDSCLTQSERQ

-1259 TTADYEYYKS
+1259 TTSDYEYYKS

-1346 TRIMTQTSDIDRMAL
+1346 TRIMTQTSDIDRVAL

-1385 EFRTILE
+1385 EFRTILD

-1440 QQERIEEIRK
+1440 QQERIEEIRQ
-1450 DSSVEITHLKENYR
+1450 DSSVEITRLKENYR
-1464 KLERSLKENVRLLEE
+1464 KVERSLKENVRLLEE
-1479 RDDEITSIKKR
+1479 KDDEITNIKKR
-1490 HSEEIQGMQ
+1490 HSEEMQGMQ

-1506 SASLLS
+1506 STSLLS

-1520 SKIERLEEDRKRLK
+1520 SKIERLAEDRKRLR
-1534 EDLRTSSVNTK
+1534 EDLRASSVNTK

-1562 QRYEEERQSKMRL
+1562 QRYEEERQSKIRL

-1596 QEDFNHERMEIKGML
+1596 QEDFNRERMEIKGML

-1631 SLIEETKRRKET
+1631 SLMEETKRRKET

-1673 GNPELQIQLNN
+1673 GNTELQIQLNN

-1690 SLEIENKKLLYKIND
+1690 TLEIENKKLLYKIND
-1705 ILYSGGQGGG
+1705 ILYSGGQRGG

-1728 GKNKQSHLT
+1728 GKNKQPHLT
-1737 QNNTTNTSRERQVN
+1737 QNNTTYTSRERQVN
-1751 GNRQRELQSE
+1751 DNRQRELQSE
-1761 IEELQEKIDD
+1761 IRELQEKIDD

-1814 DHLSHTLDEVERR
+1814 DHLSRTLDEVERR

-1846 ESFRQEKMRLARNFE
+1846 ESFRQEKMRLARSFE

-1890 RLEEKILQLEEKMP
+1890 RLEEKILQMEEKRP

-1920 NDSHPYTLLGKERSQ
+1920 NDNHSYTLLENERSQ

-1967 NLEIQKERMSE
+1967 NLEIQKQRMSE

-2003 DSESNIRGD
+2003 DSESKIRGD
-2012 GVITYQDQGE
+2012 GVITCQVLGE

-2043 VNYRGKETEGDSER
+2043 VNYREKATEGDSEQ

-2098 RRQMDDELDDLKR
+2098 RRQMDDEMDDLKR

-2119 LNEKLCKERAECE
+2119 LNEKLCKERAEYE
-2132 EKLRTNRKI
+2132 EKLGTNRNI
-2141 PNSKTGHLTRNRQY
+2141 PNTRTGHLTRNTQY

-2162 GRGEQN
+2162 GRGEQS

-2221 CYKLEIEKLSRIHE
+2221 CYKQEIEKLSRIHE
-2235 VEKLTILQRAS
+2235 VEKITILQRAS

-2261 ERLSLERKKL
+2261 ERLSLEGKKL
-2271 QSIIDDLRRKL
+2271 QSIIDDLRRKV

-2295 QKNEKAR
+2295 QKNEKVR

-2307 AATERILIQIQSREE
+2307 AATERILNQSKEE

-2359 RKGIQKQLVNN
+2359 RKEIQKTLVNN

-2433 NEKQELEDDLERMQ
+2433 NEKQELEEDLERMQ
-2447 SDMRRKLSKAR
+2447 NDMRRKLSKAR

-2469 KNLVATKEKNVLVS
+2469 KNLVATKDKNELVS
-2483 KLVSLDT
+2483 KMVSLNT
-2490 FIPYYI
+2490 FIPYHI

>member
-11 EGQILEGQ
+11 GGQILEGQ
-19 IEIQNEGYFQMT
+19 IEIQNEGYIQMT
-31 TDAMAANMDPQIQYI
+31 SDAMAFNMDPQVQYI

-59 EMLIMQNEV
+59 EMLMMQTEV
-68 NGEEQ
+68 NGKEQ
-73 LNTQGGTYM
+73 LNIQGGTYM
-82 QMTSQGIVMN
+82 EMTSQGIVMN

-124 SGQIVEGGFEMQGT
+124 SGQIVDGGFEIQGT
-138 SMEGDGMIMQGVSV
+138 SMEGDGMIIQGVAV
-152 DQIQM
+152 DQIQT

-191 LDMNGQQMQAQEM
+191 LDINGQQMQAQEM

-209 GVIYLEGGVIE
+209 GMIYLEGGVIE
-220 GEQLQGTEMS
+220 GEQPQGTEM

-261 NAIVEGGGIQEEQFQ
+261 NAFVEGGGIQEEQFQ

-290 GQEVQMQEMSL
+290 GQEIQMQEMSL

-309 IGKGAEFQTSEI
+309 IGEGAEFQTSEI
-321 SVQESGFVEGGE
+321 SFQESRVLEGGE

-359 IQEMPLEMQRQE
+359 IQEMPLEMPSQE
-371 IGTVEGGELLT
+371 TGTVEGGKLLT

-392 MGDEIQEQHFQ
+392 MGGEIQEQQFQ
-403 MSEISMSEMPLEQGM
+403 MNEISMSEMPLEQGIE
-418 QMQEMTMHEMPL
+418 MQEMTMHEMPL
-430 EVQSQEVGT
+430 EMQSQEVGT
-439 VEGGALQTSEMSV
+439 VEGRALQTSEMSV

-463 QVQQLQMSESSMTE
+463 QVQQLQVSETSMTE

-491 MPLEMQSQEIAIVE
+491 MPLEMQSQEIVIVE
-505 GAEFQN
+505 GTEFQN
-511 GEISVQEVGFVD
+511 GEISVQEVGFVE

-530 QLQMSETSMSEMPFE
+530 QLQMSETSMSEMPLE
-545 MNVQGVRMQEMTTQE
+545 MNVLGVQMQGMTTQE

-565 QLQEIGTVEGGELTS
+565 QLQEICNVEGGELTS
-580 EVTVQEV
+580 EVSVQEV

-599 LQISETSMSQMSLEM
+599 FQISETSMYQMPLEM

-623 LTIQQIP
+623 RTIQEMP

-642 GADIQSGEISVQE
+642 GADFQSGEISVQE

-671 SETSMSQMSLE
+671 SQNSMSQM
-682 MNGQG
+682 
-687 IQMKELTI
+687 
-695 QQIPLEMQS
+695 PLEMKEQGVQMQEMPLEMKS
-704 QEISIVE
+704 QEIAIAE
-711 GADIQSGE
+711 GAEFQNGE

-732 IQEQQFQISENSMSQ
+732 IQEQQ
-747 MPIELKEQGAQ
+747 
-758 MQELRMQEMPLE
+758 
-770 MNSQGI
+770 
-776 AIAEGAEFQNGETSV
+776 
-791 HEVAFVEGG
+791 
-800 EIQEQQLQMSETSM
+800 LQMTETSM
-814 SEMPPKMTGQVM
+814 SEMPPKMTGQVK
-826 QMQEMPL
+826 QIQEMPL
-833 EMQSQEIAITEGG
+833 EMQSQEIAITEVG
-846 EIQNSEILNQEV
+846 ET
-858 ESVEGGKVQEQQEIP
+858 QEQQEMP
-873 LEVKIQEIRVSE
+873 LEVKSQEIRMSE
-885 GDTGQTDG
+885 GDTGYDTGQTDG
-893 LEIAEITYQEMPF
+893 LETVEITYQEIPF
-906 DSQETQMQ
+906 DSKETQMQ
-914 EMCIQKT
+914 EISIQKT
-921 TEELPIQ
+921 TEELRIQ
-928 DTSIKQ
+928 DTSLQQ
-934 TRVQEISVHEMS
+934 TGVQEISVHEMS
-946 AREIPAHEMTIQEM
+946 AQKIPAHEMTIQEM
-960 VMQEMPLK
+960 AMQETPLR

-977 EKMHEIATETP
+977 EKMHEIDTDTP

-997 GGDQAEKIG
+997 SGDQAEKIG
-1006 VKQFQAAE
+1006 VEPFQAAE
-1014 MDIKEMPLEEKIQN
+1014 MDIKEMPLEEKTQN
-1028 ITSNKEQSSVA
+1028 FTSPKEQSPVA

-1045 MPLDINQQHMQE
+1045 VPLDINQQHMQE
-1057 MSSQEMLL
+1057 MSPQEMLL
-1065 ESQHEALYISTAGMT
+1065 ESQHEALHISSAGMT
-1080 AQEIPLGSTSQKL
+1080 AQEIPLGNICQEL

-1099 SQGSDANNGKVR
+1099 SQGSDANNGKAR
-1111 KKVETTNKTSETI
+1111 KKVETTNKTSATI

-1143 KNGIVTQGIVCDH
+1143 KNGIVTHGIVCDH

-1167 SRLEKDNEYLQGR
+1167 SRLEKDKEYLQER

-1200 TRDEHHHCCNIVKD
+1200 TRDEHHHCCNIVRD

-1231 DRTDGRCYVH
+1231 DPTDGRCYVH

-1259 TTADYEYYKS
+1259 TTSDYEYYKS

-1305 KTYLEERYQEML
+1305 KAYLEERYQEML

-1334 ERLQKNL
+1334 EHLQKNL

-1346 TRIMTQTSDIDRMAL
+1346 TRIMTQTSDIDRVAL
-1361 EQKGGGAGIA
+1361 EQKGGSAGIA

-1450 DSSVEITHLKENYR
+1450 DSSVEITRLKENYR

-1479 RDDEITSIKKR
+1479 KDDEITSVKKR
-1490 HSEEIQGMQ
+1490 HSEEMQGMQ

-1520 SKIERLEEDRKRLK
+1520 SKIERLAEDRKRLR
-1534 EDLRTSSVNTK
+1534 EDLRASSVNTK

-1562 QRYEEERQSKMRL
+1562 QRYEEERQSKIRL

-1596 QEDFNHERMEIKGML
+1596 QEDFNRERMEIKGML

-1631 SLIEETKRRKET
+1631 SLMEETKRRKET

-1652 NQGNGAHLI
+1652 NHGNGAHLI

-1673 GNPELQIQLNN
+1673 GNTELQIQLNN

-1690 SLEIENKKLLYKIND
+1690 TLEIENKKLLYKIND

-1715 ERENRHNEDTLYS
+1715 GRENRHDEDTLYS
-1728 GKNKQSHLT
+1728 GKNKQPHLT

-1751 GNRQRELQSE
+1751 DNRQRELQSE
-1761 IEELQEKIDD
+1761 IRELQEKIDD

-1814 DHLSHTLDEVERR
+1814 DHLSRTLDEVERR

-1846 ESFRQEKMRLARNFE
+1846 ESFKQEKMRLTRSFE

-1913 LETSSLL
+1913 LETSSVL
-1920 NDSHPYTLLGKERSQ
+1920 NDTHSYTLSGNERSQ

-1942 NLKLEVKRLE
+1942 NLKREVKRLE

-1967 NLEIQKERMSE
+1967 NLEIQKQRMSE

-2003 DSESNIRGD
+2003 DSESKIRGD
-2012 GVITYQDQGE
+2012 GVITYQDPGQ

-2030 PIGRGLEAIDGGL
+2030 PIGQGLKAIDGGL
-2043 VNYRGKETEGDSER
+2043 VNYRGKETEGDSEH

-2119 LNEKLCKERAECE
+2119 LNEKLSKERAEYD
-2132 EKLRTNRKI
+2132 EKLRTNRNI
-2141 PNSKTGHLTRNRQY
+2141 PNTKTGHLTGNSQY
-2155 SLEEEKD
+2155 SLEEQKD
-2162 GRGEQN
+2162 ERGEKS

-2176 ISVITSKFEKEK
+2176 VSVITSKFQKEK

-2221 CYKLEIEKLSRIHE
+2221 CYKQEIEKLSRIHE
-2235 VEKLTILQRAS
+2235 VEKITILQRAS

-2251 ETSRIKMDFE
+2251 ESSRIKMDFE
-2261 ERLSLERKKL
+2261 ERLSLEGKKL
-2271 QSIIDDLRRKL
+2271 QSIIDDLRRKV

-2295 QKNEKAR
+2295 QKNEKVR

-2307 AATERILIQIQSREE
+2307 TATERILNQSREE
-2322 LKITLEREYRKM
+2322 LKITLEHEYRKM

-2359 RKGIQKQLVNN
+2359 RKEIQKTLVNN

-2433 NEKQELEDDLERMQ
+2433 NEKQELEEDLERMH

-2469 KNLVATKEKNVLVS
+2469 KNLVATKDKNELVS
-2483 KLVSLDT
+2483 KMVSLNT
-2490 FIPYYI
+2490 FIPYHI

>member
-11 EGQILEGQ
+11 GGQILEGQ
-19 IEIQNEGYFQMT
+19 IEIQNEGYIQMT
-31 TDAMAANMDPQIQYI
+31 SDAMAVNMDPQVQYI

-59 EMLIMQNEV
+59 EMLIMQTEV
-68 NGEEQ
+68 NGKEQ
-73 LNTQGGTYM
+73 LNIQGGTYM

-124 SGQIVEGGFEMQGT
+124 SGQIVDGGFEIQGT
-138 SMEGDGMIMQGVSV
+138 SMEGDGMIIQGVAV
-152 DQIQM
+152 DQIQT

-191 LDMNGQQMQAQEM
+191 LDINGQQMQAQEM

-220 GEQLQGTEMS
+220 GEQPQGTEM

-276 MSNMSMTQM
+276 ISNMSMTQM

-290 GQEVQMQEMSL
+290 GQEIQMQEMSL

-309 IGKGAEFQTSEI
+309 IGEGAEFQTSEI
-321 SVQESGFVEGGE
+321 SVQESRVLEGGE

-345 ISEMPLEMNVEGMQ
+345 ISEMPLEMNVESMQ
-359 IQEMPLEMQRQE
+359 IQEMPLEMPSQE
-371 IGTVEGGELLT
+371 TGTVEGGKLLT

-392 MGDEIQEQHFQ
+392 MGGEIQEQQFQ
-403 MSEISMSEMPLEQGM
+403 MNEISMSEMPLEQGIE
-418 QMQEMTMHEMPL
+418 MQEMTMHEMPL
-430 EVQSQEVGT
+430 EMQSQEVGT
-439 VEGGALQTSEMSV
+439 VEGRALQTSEMSV

-463 QVQQLQMSESSMTE
+463 QVQQLHVSETSMTE
-477 MPLEMNAQEIQMQE
+477 MPLEMNAEEIQMQE
-491 MPLEMQSQEIAIVE
+491 MPLEMQSQEIAIVQ
-505 GAEFQN
+505 GTEFQN
-511 GEISVQEVGFVD
+511 GEISVQEVGFVE

-530 QLQMSETSMSEMPFE
+530 QLQMSETSMSEMPLE
-545 MNVQGVRMQEMTTQE
+545 MNVLGVQMQGMTTQE

-565 QLQEIGTVEGGELTS
+565 QLQEICNVEGGELTS
-580 EVTVQEV
+580 EVSVQEV

-599 LQISETSMSQMSLEM
+599 FQISETSMYQMPLEM
-614 NGQGIQMKE
+614 NEQGIQMKE
-623 LTIQQIP
+623 LTIQEMP

-642 GADIQSGEISVQE
+642 GADFQSGEISVQE

-671 SETSMSQMSLE
+671 SQNSMSQM
-682 MNGQG
+682 
-687 IQMKELTI
+687 
-695 QQIPLEMQS
+695 PLEMKEQGVQMQELRMQEMPLEMKS
-704 QEISIVE
+704 QEIAIAE
-711 GADIQSGE
+711 GAEFQNGE

-732 IQEQQFQISENSMSQ
+732 IQEQQ
-747 MPIELKEQGAQ
+747 
-758 MQELRMQEMPLE
+758 
-770 MNSQGI
+770 
-776 AIAEGAEFQNGETSV
+776 
-791 HEVAFVEGG
+791 
-800 EIQEQQLQMSETSM
+800 LQMTENSM

-826 QMQEMPL
+826 QIQKMPL
-833 EMQSQEIAITEGG
+833 EMQSQEIAITEVG
-846 EIQNSEILNQEV
+846 EM
-858 ESVEGGKVQEQQEIP
+858 QEQQEMP
-873 LEVKIQEIRVSE
+873 LVKSQEIRMSE
-885 GDTGQTDG
+885 GDTGYDTGQTDG
-893 LEIAEITYQEMPF
+893 LETVEITYQEILF
-906 DSQETQMQ
+906 DSKETQMQ
-914 EMCIQKT
+914 EISIQKT

-928 DTSIKQ
+928 DTSLQQ
-934 TRVQEISVHEMS
+934 TGVQEISVHERS
-946 AREIPAHEMTIQEM
+946 AQKIPAHEMTIQEM
-960 VMQEMPLK
+960 AMQETPLR

-977 EKMHEIATETP
+977 EKMHEIDTDTP

-997 GGDQAEKIG
+997 SGDQAEKIG
-1006 VKQFQAAE
+1006 VESFQAAE
-1014 MDIKEMPLEEKIQN
+1014 MDIKEMPLEEKTQN
-1028 ITSNKEQSSVA
+1028 VTSPKEQSSVA

-1045 MPLDINQQHMQE
+1045 VPLDINQQHMQE
-1057 MSSQEMLL
+1057 MSPQEMLL
-1065 ESQHEALYISTAGMT
+1065 ESQHEALHISSAGMT
-1080 AQEIPLGSTSQKL
+1080 AQEIPLGNICQEL
-1093 PISKKA
+1093 PMSKKA
-1099 SQGSDANNGKVR
+1099 SQGSDANNGKAR
-1111 KKVETTNKTSETI
+1111 KKVETTNKTSATI

-1143 KNGIVTQGIVCDH
+1143 KNGIVTHGIVCDH

-1167 SRLEKDNEYLQGR
+1167 SRLEKDKEYLQER

-1200 TRDEHHHCCNIVKD
+1200 TRDEHHHCCNIVRD

-1231 DRTDGRCYVH
+1231 DPTDGRCYVH

-1259 TTADYEYYKS
+1259 TTSDYEYYKS

-1305 KTYLEERYQEML
+1305 KAYLEERYQEML

-1334 ERLQKNL
+1334 EHLQKNL

-1346 TRIMTQTSDIDRMAL
+1346 TRIMTQTSDIDRVAL

-1450 DSSVEITHLKENYR
+1450 DSSVEITRLKENYR

-1479 RDDEITSIKKR
+1479 KDDEITSIKKR
-1490 HSEEIQGMQ
+1490 HSEEMQGMQ

-1506 SASLLS
+1506 STSLLS

-1520 SKIERLEEDRKRLK
+1520 SKIERLAEDRKRLR
-1534 EDLRTSSVNTK
+1534 EDLRASSVNTK

-1562 QRYEEERQSKMRL
+1562 QRYEEERQSKIRP

-1596 QEDFNHERMEIKGML
+1596 QEDFNRERMEIKGML

-1631 SLIEETKRRKET
+1631 SLMEETKRRKET

-1652 NQGNGAHLI
+1652 NHGNGAHLI

-1673 GNPELQIQLNN
+1673 GNTELQIQLNN

-1690 SLEIENKKLLYKIND
+1690 TLEIENKKLLYKIND

-1728 GKNKQSHLT
+1728 GKNKQPHLT
-1737 QNNTTNTSRERQVN
+1737 QNNTTYTSRERQVN
-1751 GNRQRELQSE
+1751 DNRQRELQSE
-1761 IEELQEKIDD
+1761 IRELQEKIDD

-1814 DHLSHTLDEVERR
+1814 DHLSRTLDEVERR

-1846 ESFRQEKMRLARNFE
+1846 ESFRQEKMRLARSFE

-1913 LETSSLL
+1913 LETSSVL
-1920 NDSHPYTLLGKERSQ
+1920 NDTHSYTLSGNERSQ

-1942 NLKLEVKRLE
+1942 NLKREVKRLE

-1967 NLEIQKERMSE
+1967 NLEIQKQRMSE

-2003 DSESNIRGD
+2003 DSESKIRGD
-2012 GVITYQDQGE
+2012 GVITCQVLGE

-2043 VNYRGKETEGDSER
+2043 VNYREKATEGDSEQ

-2119 LNEKLCKERAECE
+2119 LNEKLSKERAEYD
-2132 EKLRTNRKI
+2132 EKLRTNRNI
-2141 PNSKTGHLTRNRQY
+2141 PNTKTGHLTGNSQY
-2155 SLEEEKD
+2155 SLEEQKD
-2162 GRGEQN
+2162 ERGEKS

-2176 ISVITSKFEKEK
+2176 VSVITSKFQKEK

-2221 CYKLEIEKLSRIHE
+2221 CYKQEIEKLSRIHE
-2235 VEKLTILQRAS
+2235 VEKITILQRAS

-2261 ERLSLERKKL
+2261 ERLSLEGKKL
-2271 QSIIDDLRRKL
+2271 QSIIDDLRRKV

-2295 QKNEKAR
+2295 QKNEKVR

-2307 AATERILIQIQSREE
+2307 AATERILNQSKEE

-2359 RKGIQKQLVNN
+2359 RKEIQKTLVNN

-2433 NEKQELEDDLERMQ
+2433 NEKQELEEDLERMQ
-2447 SDMRRKLSKAR
+2447 NDMRRKLSKAR

-2469 KNLVATKEKNVLVS
+2469 KNLVATKDKNELVS
-2483 KLVSLDT
+2483 KMVSLNT
-2490 FIPYYI
+2490 FIPYHI

>member
-11 EGQILEGQ
+11 GGQILEGQ
-19 IEIQNEGYFQMT
+19 IEIQNEGYIQMT
-31 TDAMAANMDPQIQYI
+31 SDAMAANMDPQVQYI

-59 EMLIMQNEV
+59 EMLIMQTEV
-68 NGEEQ
+68 NGKEQ
-73 LNTQGGTYM
+73 LNIQGGTYM

-112 IGQGQQLIIGEN
+112 VGQGQQLIIGEN
-124 SGQIVEGGFEMQGT
+124 SGQIVDGGFEIQGT
-138 SMEGDGMIMQGVSV
+138 SMEGDGMIIQGVAV
-152 DQIQM
+152 DQIQTL
-157 QQMSMQ
+157 QMSMQ

-191 LDMNGQQMQAQEM
+191 LDINGQQMQAQEM

-220 GEQLQGTEMS
+220 GEQPQGTEM

-253 TSEISIQE
+253 TSEISIEE

-276 MSNMSMTQM
+276 ISNMSMTQM

-290 GQEVQMQEMSL
+290 GQEIQMQEMSL

-309 IGKGAEFQTSEI
+309 IGEGAKFQTSEI
-321 SVQESGFVEGGE
+321 SVQESRFLEGGE

-359 IQEMPLEMQRQE
+359 IQEMPLEMPSQE
-371 IGTVEGGELLT
+371 TGTVEGGKLLT

-392 MGDEIQEQHFQ
+392 MGGEIQEQQFQ
-403 MSEISMSEMPLEQGM
+403 MNEISMSEMPLEQGIE
-418 QMQEMTMHEMPL
+418 MQEMTMHEMPL
-430 EVQSQEVGT
+430 EMQSQEVGT

-463 QVQQLQMSESSMTE
+463 QVQQLQVSETSMTE
-477 MPLEMNAQEIQMQE
+477 MPLEMNAQGIQMQE
-491 MPLEMQSQEIAIVE
+491 MPLEMQSQEIAIVQ
-505 GAEFQN
+505 GTEFQN
-511 GEISVQEVGFVD
+511 GEISVQEVGFVE

-530 QLQMSETSMSEMPFE
+530 QLQMSETSMSEMPLE
-545 MNVQGVRMQEMTTQE
+545 MNVLGVQMQGMTTQE

-565 QLQEIGTVEGGELTS
+565 QLQEICNVEGGELTS
-580 EVTVQEV
+580 EVSVQEV

-599 LQISETSMSQMSLEM
+599 FQISETSMYQMPLEM

-623 LTIQQIP
+623 LTIQEMP

-642 GADIQSGEISVQE
+642 GADFQSGEISVQE

-671 SETSMSQMSLE
+671 SQNSMSQM
-682 MNGQG
+682 
-687 IQMKELTI
+687 
-695 QQIPLEMQS
+695 PLEMKEQGVQMQELRMQEMPLEMKS
-704 QEISIVE
+704 QEIAIAE
-711 GADIQSGE
+711 GAEFQNGE

-732 IQEQQFQISENSMSQ
+732 IQEQQ
-747 MPIELKEQGAQ
+747 
-758 MQELRMQEMPLE
+758 
-770 MNSQGI
+770 
-776 AIAEGAEFQNGETSV
+776 
-791 HEVAFVEGG
+791 
-800 EIQEQQLQMSETSM
+800 LQMTENSM

-826 QMQEMPL
+826 QIQEMPL
-833 EMQSQEIAITEGG
+833 EMQSQEIAITE
-846 EIQNSEILNQEV
+846 V
-858 ESVEGGKVQEQQEIP
+858 GKIQEQQEMP
-873 LEVKIQEIRVSE
+873 LEVKSQEIRMSD
-885 GDTGQTDG
+885 GDTGYDTGQTDG
-893 LEIAEITYQEMPF
+893 LETVEITYQEIPF
-906 DSQETQMQ
+906 DSKETQMQ
-914 EMCIQKT
+914 EISIQKT

-928 DTSIKQ
+928 DTSLQQ
-934 TRVQEISVHEMS
+934 TGVQEISVHEMS
-946 AREIPAHEMTIQEM
+946 AQKIPAHEMTIQEM
-960 VMQEMPLK
+960 PMQETPLR

-977 EKMHEIATETP
+977 EKMHEIDTDTP
-988 SHELQSKEK
+988 SHELQFKEK
-997 GGDQAEKIG
+997 SGDQAEKIG
-1006 VKQFQAAE
+1006 VEPFQAAE
-1014 MDIKEMPLEEKIQN
+1014 MDIKEMPLEEKTQN
-1028 ITSNKEQSSVA
+1028 FTSPKEQSSVA

-1045 MPLDINQQHMQE
+1045 VPLDINQQHMQE
-1057 MSSQEMLL
+1057 MSPQEVLL
-1065 ESQHEALYISTAGMT
+1065 ESQHEELHISSAGMT
-1080 AQEIPLGSTSQKL
+1080 AQEIPLGNICQEL
-1093 PISKKA
+1093 PMSKKA
-1099 SQGSDANNGKVR
+1099 SQGSDANNGKAR
-1111 KKVETTNKTSETI
+1111 KKVETTNKTSATI

-1143 KNGIVTQGIVCDH
+1143 KNGVVTHGIVCDH

-1167 SRLEKDNEYLQGR
+1167 SRLEKDKEYLQER

-1231 DRTDGRCYVH
+1231 DPTDGRCYVH
-1241 NHSCLTQSERQ
+1241 NHSCLTQGERQ

-1259 TTADYEYYKS
+1259 TTSDYEYYKS

-1305 KTYLEERYQEML
+1305 KAYLEERYQEML

-1334 ERLQKNL
+1334 EHLQKNL

-1346 TRIMTQTSDIDRMAL
+1346 TRIMTQTSDIDRVAL

-1450 DSSVEITHLKENYR
+1450 DSSVEITRLKENYR

-1479 RDDEITSIKKR
+1479 KDDEITSIKKR
-1490 HSEEIQGMQ
+1490 HSEEMQGMQ

-1520 SKIERLEEDRKRLK
+1520 SKIERLEEDRKRLR
-1534 EDLRTSSVNTK
+1534 EDLRASSVNTK

-1562 QRYEEERQSKMRL
+1562 QRYEEERQSKIRL
-1575 ASDMKCLLGDIM
+1575 ASDMKYLLGDIM

-1596 QEDFNHERMEIKGML
+1596 QEDFNRERMEIKGML

-1631 SLIEETKRRKET
+1631 SVMEETKRRKET

-1652 NQGNGAHLI
+1652 NHGNGAHLI

-1673 GNPELQIQLNN
+1673 GNTELQIQLNN

-1690 SLEIENKKLLYKIND
+1690 TLEIENKKLLYKIND

-1728 GKNKQSHLT
+1728 GKNKQPHLT

-1751 GNRQRELQSE
+1751 DNRQRELQSE

-1781 LKRKNEE
+1781 QKRKNEE

-1814 DHLSHTLDEVERR
+1814 DHLSLTLDEVERR

-1846 ESFRQEKMRLARNFE
+1846 ESFRQEKMRLARSFE

-1890 RLEEKILQLEEKMP
+1890 RLEEKIRQLEEKMP

-1920 NDSHPYTLLGKERSQ
+1920 NDTHSYTLSGDERSQ

-1942 NLKLEVKRLE
+1942 NLKREVKRLE

-1967 NLEIQKERMSE
+1967 NLEIQKQRMSE

-2003 DSESNIRGD
+2003 DSESKIRGD
-2012 GVITYQDQGE
+2012 GVITYQDQGQ
-2022 EGSPGRRS
+2022 EGSSGRRS
-2030 PIGRGLEAIDGGL
+2030 PIGQGLKAIDGGL
-2043 VNYRGKETEGDSER
+2043 VNYRGKETEGDSEH

-2119 LNEKLCKERAECE
+2119 LNEKLSKERAEYE
-2132 EKLRTNRKI
+2132 EKLRTNRNI
-2141 PNSKTGHLTRNRQY
+2141 PNTKTGHLTRNSQY

-2162 GRGEQN
+2162 GRGEQT

-2176 ISVITSKFEKEK
+2176 ISEITSKFEKEK
-2188 SSLQNDKRKLME
+2188 SSLQNDKLKLMA

-2221 CYKLEIEKLSRIHE
+2221 CYKQEIEKLSRIHE
-2235 VEKLTILQRAS
+2235 VEKVTILQRAS

-2261 ERLSLERKKL
+2261 ERLSLEGKKL
-2271 QSIIDDLRRKL
+2271 QSIIDDLRRKV

-2295 QKNEKAR
+2295 QKNEKVR

-2307 AATERILIQIQSREE
+2307 AATERILNQSREE

-2359 RKGIQKQLVNN
+2359 RKEIQKKLVNDGL
-2370 EFSGNCKLNSEQLAR
+2370 SGNCKLNSEQLAR

-2433 NEKQELEDDLERMQ
+2433 NEKQELEEDLERMQ

-2483 KLVSLDT
+2483 KMVSLNT
-2490 FIPYYI
+2490 FIPYHI

>member
-1 MTSQEISFSE
+1 MTSHEISFSE
-11 EGQILEGQ
+11 GGQILEGQ
-19 IEIQNEGYFQMT
+19 IEIQNEGYIQMT
-31 TDAMAANMDPQIQYI
+31 SDAMAVNMDPQVQYI

-59 EMLIMQNEV
+59 EMLIMQTEV
-68 NGEEQ
+68 NGKEQ
-73 LNTQGGTYM
+73 LNIRGGTYM

-124 SGQIVEGGFEMQGT
+124 SGQIVDGGFEIQGT
-138 SMEGDGMIMQGVSV
+138 SMEGDGMIIQGVVV
-152 DQIQM
+152 DQIQT

-191 LDMNGQQMQAQEM
+191 LDINGQRMQAQEM

-220 GEQLQGTEMS
+220 GEQLQGTEM
-230 MGEQVQMEMQNQE
+230 MEEQVQMEMQNQE

-290 GQEVQMQEMSL
+290 GQEIQMQEMSL

-309 IGKGAEFQTSEI
+309 IGEGAEFQTSEI
-321 SVQESGFVEGGE
+321 SVQESRVLEGGE

-359 IQEMPLEMQRQE
+359 IQEMPLEMPSQE
-371 IGTVEGGELLT
+371 TGTVEGGKLLT

-392 MGDEIQEQHFQ
+392 MGGEIQEQQFQ
-403 MSEISMSEMPLEQGM
+403 MNEISMSEMPLEQGIE
-418 QMQEMTMHEMPL
+418 MQEMTMHEMPL
-430 EVQSQEVGT
+430 EMQSQEVGT
-439 VEGGALQTSEMSV
+439 VEGRALQTSEMSV

-463 QVQQLQMSESSMTE
+463 QVQQLQVSETSMTE
-477 MPLEMNAQEIQMQE
+477 MPLEMNAEEIQMQE
-491 MPLEMQSQEIAIVE
+491 MPLEMQSQEIAIVQ
-505 GAEFQN
+505 GTEFQN
-511 GEISVQEVGFVD
+511 DEISVQEVGFVE

-530 QLQMSETSMSEMPFE
+530 QLQMSETSMSEMPLE
-545 MNVQGVRMQEMTTQE
+545 MNVLGVQMQGMTTQE

-565 QLQEIGTVEGGELTS
+565 QLQEICNVEGGELTS
-580 EVTVQEV
+580 EVSVQEV

-599 LQISETSMSQMSLEM
+599 FQISETSMYQMPLEM

-623 LTIQQIP
+623 LTIQEMP

-642 GADIQSGEISVQE
+642 GADFQSGEISVQE

-671 SETSMSQMSLE
+671 SQNSMSQM
-682 MNGQG
+682 
-687 IQMKELTI
+687 
-695 QQIPLEMQS
+695 PLEMKGQGVQKQELRMQEMPLEMKS
-704 QEISIVE
+704 QEVGIAE
-711 GADIQSGE
+711 GAEFQNGE

-732 IQEQQFQISENSMSQ
+732 IQEQQ
-747 MPIELKEQGAQ
+747 
-758 MQELRMQEMPLE
+758 
-770 MNSQGI
+770 
-776 AIAEGAEFQNGETSV
+776 
-791 HEVAFVEGG
+791 
-800 EIQEQQLQMSETSM
+800 LQMTENSM

-826 QMQEMPL
+826 QIQKMPL
-833 EMQSQEIAITEGG
+833 EMQSQEIAITEVG
-846 EIQNSEILNQEV
+846 EM
-858 ESVEGGKVQEQQEIP
+858 QEQQEMP
-873 LEVKIQEIRVSE
+873 LVKSQEIRMSE
-885 GDTGQTDG
+885 GDTGYDTGQTDG
-893 LEIAEITYQEMPF
+893 LETVEITYQEIPF
-906 DSQETQMQ
+906 DSKETQMQ
-914 EMCIQKT
+914 EISIQKT

-928 DTSIKQ
+928 DTSLQQ
-934 TRVQEISVHEMS
+934 TGVQEISVHEMS
-946 AREIPAHEMTIQEM
+946 AQKIPAHEMTIQEM
-960 VMQEMPLK
+960 AMQETPLR

-977 EKMHEIATETP
+977 EKMHEIDTDTP

-997 GGDQAEKIG
+997 SGDQAEKIG
-1006 VKQFQAAE
+1006 VEPFQVAE
-1014 MDIKEMPLEEKIQN
+1014 MDIKEMPLEEKTQN
-1028 ITSNKEQSSVA
+1028 VTSPKEQSSVA

-1045 MPLDINQQHMQE
+1045 VPLDINQQHMQE
-1057 MSSQEMLL
+1057 MSPQEMLL
-1065 ESQHEALYISTAGMT
+1065 ESQHEALHISSAGMT
-1080 AQEIPLGSTSQKL
+1080 AQEIPLGNICQEL
-1093 PISKKA
+1093 PMSKKA
-1099 SQGSDANNGKVR
+1099 SQGSDANNGKAR
-1111 KKVETTNKTSETI
+1111 KKVETTNKTSATI

-1131 DELQEQLSSNET
+1131 DELQEQLSSNDT
-1143 KNGIVTQGIVCDH
+1143 RNGIATRGIVCDH

-1167 SRLEKDNEYLQGR
+1167 SRLEKDKEYLQER

-1200 TRDEHHHCCNIVKD
+1200 TRDEHHHCCNIVRD

-1231 DRTDGRCYVH
+1231 DPTDGRCYVH

-1259 TTADYEYYKS
+1259 TSSDYEYYKS

-1305 KTYLEERYQEML
+1305 KAYLEERYQEML

-1334 ERLQKNL
+1334 EHLQKNL

-1346 TRIMTQTSDIDRMAL
+1346 TRIMTQTSDIDRVAL

-1450 DSSVEITHLKENYR
+1450 DSSVEITRLKENYR

-1479 RDDEITSIKKR
+1479 KDDEITSIKKR
-1490 HSEEIQGMQ
+1490 HSEEMQGMQ

-1506 SASLLS
+1506 STSLLS

-1520 SKIERLEEDRKRLK
+1520 SKIERLAEDRKRLR
-1534 EDLRTSSVNTK
+1534 EDLRASSVNTK

-1562 QRYEEERQSKMRL
+1562 QRYEEERQSKIRL

-1596 QEDFNHERMEIKGML
+1596 QEDFNRERMEIKGML

-1631 SLIEETKRRKET
+1631 SLMEETKRRKET

-1673 GNPELQIQLNN
+1673 GNTELQIQLNN

-1690 SLEIENKKLLYKIND
+1690 TLEIENKKLLYKIND

-1728 GKNKQSHLT
+1728 GKNKQPHLT
-1737 QNNTTNTSRERQVN
+1737 QNNTTYTLRERQVN
-1751 GNRQRELQSE
+1751 DNRQRELQSE
-1761 IEELQEKIDD
+1761 IRELQEKIDD

-1781 LKRKNEE
+1781 LRRKNEE

-1814 DHLSHTLDEVERR
+1814 DHLSRTLDEVERR

-1846 ESFRQEKMRLARNFE
+1846 ESFRQEKMRLARSFE

-1890 RLEEKILQLEEKMP
+1890 RLEEKILQMEEKRP

-1920 NDSHPYTLLGKERSQ
+1920 NDSHSYTLLENERSQ

-1967 NLEIQKERMSE
+1967 NLEIQKQRMSE

-2003 DSESNIRGD
+2003 DSESKLRGD
-2012 GVITYQDQGE
+2012 GVITCQVLGE

-2043 VNYRGKETEGDSER
+2043 VNYREKATEGDSEQ

-2098 RRQMDDELDDLKR
+2098 RRQMDDEMDDLKR

-2119 LNEKLCKERAECE
+2119 LNEKLSKERAEYD
-2132 EKLRTNRKI
+2132 EKLRTNRNI
-2141 PNSKTGHLTRNRQY
+2141 PNTKTGHLTGNSQY
-2155 SLEEEKD
+2155 SLEEQKD
-2162 GRGEQN
+2162 ERGEKS

-2176 ISVITSKFEKEK
+2176 VSVITSKFQKEK

-2221 CYKLEIEKLSRIHE
+2221 CYKQEIEKLSRIHE
-2235 VEKLTILQRAS
+2235 VEKITILQRAS

-2261 ERLSLERKKL
+2261 ERLSLEGKKL
-2271 QSIIDDLRRKL
+2271 QSIIDDSRRKV

-2295 QKNEKAR
+2295 QKNEKVR

-2307 AATERILIQIQSREE
+2307 AATERILNQSREE

-2359 RKGIQKQLVNN
+2359 RKEIQKKLVNN

-2425 TELKATLE
+2425 TVLKATLE
-2433 NEKQELEDDLERMQ
+2433 NEKQELEEDLERMQ
-2447 SDMRRKLSKAR
+2447 NDMRRKLSKAR

-2469 KNLVATKEKNVLVS
+2469 KNLVAIKDKNELVS
-2483 KLVSLDT
+2483 KMVSLNT
-2490 FIPYYI
+2490 FIPYHI

>member
-11 EGQILEGQ
+11 GGQILEGQ
-19 IEIQNEGYFQMT
+19 IEIQNEGYIQMT
-31 TDAMAANMDPQIQYI
+31 SDAMAANMDPQVQFI

-59 EMLIMQNEV
+59 EMLIMQTEV
-68 NGEEQ
+68 NGKEQ
-73 LNTQGGTYM
+73 LNIQGGTYM

-112 IGQGQQLIIGEN
+112 IGQRQQLIIGEN
-124 SGQIVEGGFEMQGT
+124 SCQIVEGGFEMQGT
-138 SMEGDGMIMQGVSV
+138 STEGDGMIIQGLAV
-152 DQIQM
+152 DQIQI

-191 LDMNGQQMQAQEM
+191 LDINGQRMQAQEM

-220 GEQLQGTEMS
+220 GEQLQGTEM
-230 MGEQVQMEMQNQE
+230 MEEQVQMEMQNQE
-243 IGFAEGGEFQ
+243 IGFAEDGEFQ

-290 GQEVQMQEMSL
+290 GQEIQMQEMSL

-309 IGKGAEFQTSEI
+309 IGEGAEFQTSEI
-321 SVQESGFVEGGE
+321 SVQESRFLEGGE
-333 IQEQQFQ
+333 ILEQQFQ

-345 ISEMPLEMNVEGMQ
+345 MSEMPLEMNVEGMQ
-359 IQEMPLEMQRQE
+359 IQEMPLEMPSEE
-371 IGTVEGGELLT
+371 IGTVEGGKLLT

-392 MGDEIQEQHFQ
+392 MGGEIQEQQFQ
-403 MSEISMSEMPLEQGM
+403 MNEISMSEMPLEQGIE
-418 QMQEMTMHEMPL
+418 MQEMTMHEMPL
-430 EVQSQEVGT
+430 EMQSQEVGT

-463 QVQQLQMSESSMTE
+463 QVQQLQVSETSMTE

-511 GEISVQEVGFVD
+511 GEISVQEVGFVE

-530 QLQMSETSMSEMPFE
+530 QLHMSETSMSEMPLE
-545 MNVQGVRMQEMTTQE
+545 MNVQGVQMQEMTTQE

-565 QLQEIGTVEGGELTS
+565 QLQEICTVEGGELPS
-580 EVTVQEV
+580 EV
-587 GFVEGGEIQEQQ
+587 
-599 LQISETSMSQMSLEM
+599 
-614 NGQGIQMKE
+614 
-623 LTIQQIP
+623 
-630 LEMQSQEISIVE
+630 
-642 GADIQSGEISVQE
+642 SVQE

-671 SETSMSQMSLE
+671 SETSMYQMPLE

-695 QQIPLEMQS
+695 QEMPLEMQS
-704 QEISIVE
+704 EEISIVE
-711 GADIQSGE
+711 SAGFQSGE
-719 ISVQEVGFVEGGE
+719 ISVQEVGVVEGGE
-732 IQEQQFQISENSMSQ
+732 SQEQQFQISETPMSQ
-747 MPIELKEQGAQ
+747 MPHETKEQGVQ

-770 MNSQGI
+770 MKSQEI
-776 AIAEGAEFQNGETSV
+776 AIAEGAEFQNSETSV
-791 HEVAFVEGG
+791 QEVGCVEGG

-826 QMQEMPL
+826 QIQEMPL
-833 EMQSQEIAITEGG
+833 EMQSQEIAITGGG
-846 EIQNSEILNQEV
+846 EIQ
-858 ESVEGGKVQEQQEIP
+858 EQQEMP
-873 LEVKIQEIRVSE
+873 LEVKSQETRMSKS
-885 GDTGQTDG
+885 DTVQTNG
-893 LEIAEITYQEMPF
+893 LEIVEITYQEIPS

-914 EMCIQKT
+914 EISIQKT

-928 DTSIKQ
+928 DTSIQQ
-934 TRVQEISVHEMS
+934 TREQEISEHEMS
-946 AREIPAHEMTIQEM
+946 APKIPAHEMTIQEM
-960 VMQEMPLK
+960 AMQETPLK

-977 EKMHEIATETP
+977 EKMHEIASEKP

-997 GGDQAEKIG
+997 SGDQAEKIG
-1006 VKQFQAAE
+1006 VEPFQAAK
-1014 MDIKEMPLEEKIQN
+1014 MDIKEMPLDEKTQN
-1028 ITSNKEQSSVA
+1028 NTSPEEQSSVA

-1057 MSSQEMLL
+1057 ISPQEMPL

-1080 AQEIPLGSTSQKL
+1080 AQEIPLGNTSQEL

-1099 SQGSDANNGKVR
+1099 SQGSDANNGKAR
-1111 KKVETTNKTSETI
+1111 KKVETTNKTSATI
-1124 PLEDPKE
+1124 PLEDPRE

-1143 KNGIVTQGIVCDH
+1143 KNGIVTHGIVCDH

-1167 SRLEKDNEYLQGR
+1167 SRLEKDKEYLQER

-1200 TRDEHHHCCNIVKD
+1200 TRDEHHHCCNIVKE

-1231 DRTDGRCYVH
+1231 DRTDGRCHVH
-1241 NHSCLTQSERQ
+1241 NHSCLSQSERQ

-1259 TTADYEYYKS
+1259 TTAES

-1346 TRIMTQTSDIDRMAL
+1346 TRIMTQTSDIDRVAL

-1385 EFRTILE
+1385 EFRTILD

-1440 QQERIEEIRK
+1440 QQERIEEIRQ
-1450 DSSVEITHLKENYR
+1450 DSSVEITRLKENYR
-1464 KLERSLKENVRLLEE
+1464 KVERSLKENVRLLEE
-1479 RDDEITSIKKR
+1479 KDDEITNIKKR
-1490 HSEEIQGMQ
+1490 HSEEMQGMQ

-1520 SKIERLEEDRKRLK
+1520 SKIERLEEDRKRLR
-1534 EDLRTSSVNTK
+1534 EDLRASSVNAK

-1562 QRYEEERQSKMRL
+1562 QRYEEERQSKIRL

-1596 QEDFNHERMEIKGML
+1596 QEDFNRERMEIKGML

-1631 SLIEETKRRKET
+1631 SLMEETKRRKET

-1652 NQGNGAHLI
+1652 NHGNGAHLI

-1673 GNPELQIQLNN
+1673 GNTELQIQLNN

-1690 SLEIENKKLLYKIND
+1690 TLEIENKKLLYKIND
-1705 ILYSGGQGGG
+1705 ILYSGGQRGG

-1728 GKNKQSHLT
+1728 GKNKQPHLT
-1737 QNNTTNTSRERQVN
+1737 QNNTTDTSRERQVN
-1751 GNRQRELQSE
+1751 DNRQRELQSE
-1761 IEELQEKIDD
+1761 IGELQEKIDD

-1814 DHLSHTLDEVERR
+1814 DDLSRTLDKVERR

-1846 ESFRQEKMRLARNFE
+1846 ESFRQEKMRLARSFE

-1890 RLEEKILQLEEKMP
+1890 RLEEKILQMEEKRP

-1920 NDSHPYTLLGKERSQ
+1920 NDTHSYTLSGKERSQ

-1942 NLKLEVKRLE
+1942 NLKREVKRLE

-1967 NLEIQKERMSE
+1967 NLEIQKQRMSE

-2003 DSESNIRGD
+2003 DSESKIRGD
-2012 GVITYQDQGE
+2012 GVITYQDQRE

-2030 PIGRGLEAIDGGL
+2030 PIGQGLKAINGGL
-2043 VNYRGKETEGDSER
+2043 VNYRGKETEGDSEH

-2098 RRQMDDELDDLKR
+2098 RRQMDDEMDDLKR

-2119 LNEKLCKERAECE
+2119 LNEKLCKERAEYE
-2132 EKLRTNRKI
+2132 EKLGTNRNI
-2141 PNSKTGHLTRNRQY
+2141 PNTRTGHLTRNTQY

-2162 GRGEQN
+2162 GRGEQS

-2188 SSLQNDKRKLME
+2188 SSLQHDKRKLME
-2200 TIHALTREVNDLK
+2200 TIQALTREVNDLK

-2221 CYKLEIEKLSRIHE
+2221 RYKQEIEKLSRIHE
-2235 VEKLTILQRAS
+2235 VEKITILQRAS
-2246 RDKEE
+2246 RDNEE
-2251 ETSRIKMDFE
+2251 ETSRIKMNFE
-2261 ERLSLERKKL
+2261 ERLSSEGKKL
-2271 QSIIDDLRRKL
+2271 QSIIDDLRRKI

-2295 QKNEKAR
+2295 QKNEKVR

-2307 AATERILIQIQSREE
+2307 AATERILNQSREE

-2359 RKGIQKQLVNN
+2359 RKEIQKKLVNN

-2433 NEKQELEDDLERMQ
+2433 NEKQELEEDLERMQ

-2469 KNLVATKEKNVLVS
+2469 KNLVATKEKNALVS
-2483 KLVSLDT
+2483 KFVSSPTTCNYPRITTNL
-2490 FIPYYI
+2490 F

>member
-1 MTSQEISFSE
+1 M
-11 EGQILEGQ
+11 
-19 IEIQNEGYFQMT
+19 
-31 TDAMAANMDPQIQYI
+31 
-46 GEQQMGSVEMNGQ
+46 
-59 EMLIMQNEV
+59 
-68 NGEEQ
+68 
-73 LNTQGGTYM
+73 
-82 QMTSQGIVMN
+82 
-92 EETCQMQS
+92 
-100 QDLSQQFMFDGQ
+100 
-112 IGQGQQLIIGEN
+112 
-124 SGQIVEGGFEMQGT
+124 
-138 SMEGDGMIMQGVSV
+138 
-152 DQIQM
+152 
-157 QQMSMQ
+157 
-163 GEGITYLGGGVVEGE
+163 
-178 QFQLSEMSAGEMS
+178 
-191 LDMNGQQMQAQEM
+191 
-204 SVQGE
+204 
-209 GVIYLEGGVIE
+209 
-220 GEQLQGTEMS
+220 
-230 MGEQVQMEMQNQE
+230 
-243 IGFAEGGEFQ
+243 
-253 TSEISIQE
+253 
-261 NAIVEGGGIQEEQFQ
+261 
-276 MSNMSMTQM
+276 
-285 PLELN
+285 
-290 GQEVQMQEMSL
+290 
-301 ETQSQEIA
+301 
-309 IGKGAEFQTSEI
+309 
-321 SVQESGFVEGGE
+321 
-333 IQEQQFQ
+333 
-340 MNETA
+340 
-345 ISEMPLEMNVEGMQ
+345 
-359 IQEMPLEMQRQE
+359 
-371 IGTVEGGELLT
+371 
-382 SEISVQEVGF
+382 
-392 MGDEIQEQHFQ
+392 
-403 MSEISMSEMPLEQGM
+403 
-418 QMQEMTMHEMPL
+418 
-430 EVQSQEVGT
+430 
-439 VEGGALQTSEMSV
+439 
-452 QEVGFIEGGEI
+452 
-463 QVQQLQMSESSMTE
+463 
-477 MPLEMNAQEIQMQE
+477 
-491 MPLEMQSQEIAIVE
+491 
-505 GAEFQN
+505 
-511 GEISVQEVGFVD
+511 
-523 GGEIQEQ
+523 
-530 QLQMSETSMSEMPFE
+530 
-545 MNVQGVRMQEMTTQE
+545 
-560 MPLGM
+560 
-565 QLQEIGTVEGGELTS
+565 
-580 EVTVQEV
+580 
-587 GFVEGGEIQEQQ
+587 
-599 LQISETSMSQMSLEM
+599 
-614 NGQGIQMKE
+614 
-623 LTIQQIP
+623 
-630 LEMQSQEISIVE
+630 
-642 GADIQSGEISVQE
+642 
-655 VGFVEGGEIQE
+655 
-666 QQFQI
+666 
-671 SETSMSQMSLE
+671 
-682 MNGQG
+682 
-687 IQMKELTI
+687 
-695 QQIPLEMQS
+695 
-704 QEISIVE
+704 
-711 GADIQSGE
+711 
-719 ISVQEVGFVEGGE
+719 
-732 IQEQQFQISENSMSQ
+732 
-747 MPIELKEQGAQ
+747 
-758 MQELRMQEMPLE
+758 
-770 MNSQGI
+770 
-776 AIAEGAEFQNGETSV
+776 
-791 HEVAFVEGG
+791 EGG
-800 EIQEQQLQMSETSM
+800 EIQEQQLQMTENSM

-826 QMQEMPL
+826 QIQEMPL
-833 EMQSQEIAITEGG
+833 EMQSQEIAITEVR
-846 EIQNSEILNQEV
+846 EI
-858 ESVEGGKVQEQQEIP
+858 QEQQEMP
-873 LEVKIQEIRVSE
+873 LEVKSQEIRMSE
-885 GDTGQTDG
+885 GDTRNDTGQTDG
-893 LEIAEITYQEMPF
+893 LETVEITYQEIPF
-906 DSQETQMQ
+906 DSKETQMQ
-914 EMCIQKT
+914 EISIQKT

-928 DTSIKQ
+928 DTSLQQ
-934 TRVQEISVHEMS
+934 TGMQEISVHEMS
-946 AREIPAHEMTIQEM
+946 TQKIPAHEMTIQELA
-960 VMQEMPLK
+960 MQETPLR

-977 EKMHEIATETP
+977 EKMHEIDTDTP

-997 GGDQAEKIG
+997 SGDQAEKIG
-1006 VKQFQAAE
+1006 VEPFQAAE
-1014 MDIKEMPLEEKIQN
+1014 MDIKEMPLEEKTQN
-1028 ITSNKEQSSVA
+1028 FTSPKEQSSVA

-1045 MPLDINQQHMQE
+1045 VPLDINQQHMQE
-1057 MSSQEMLL
+1057 MSPQEMLL
-1065 ESQHEALYISTAGMT
+1065 ESQHEALHISSAGMT
-1080 AQEIPLGSTSQKL
+1080 AQEIPLGNICQEL
-1093 PISKKA
+1093 PMSKKA
-1099 SQGSDANNGKVR
+1099 SQGSDANNGKAR
-1111 KKVETTNKTSETI
+1111 KKEETTNKTSATI

-1143 KNGIVTQGIVCDH
+1143 KNGIVTHGIVCDH

-1167 SRLEKDNEYLQGR
+1167 SRLEKDKEYLQER

-1231 DRTDGRCYVH
+1231 DPTDGRCYVH

-1259 TTADYEYYKS
+1259 TNSDYEYYKS

-1305 KTYLEERYQEML
+1305 KAYLEERYQEML

-1334 ERLQKNL
+1334 EHLQKNL

-1346 TRIMTQTSDIDRMAL
+1346 TRIMTQTSDIDRVAL

-1440 QQERIEEIRK
+1440 QQDRIEEIRK
-1450 DSSVEITHLKENYR
+1450 DSSVEITRLKENYR

-1479 RDDEITSIKKR
+1479 KDDEITSIKKR
-1490 HSEEIQGMQ
+1490 HSEEMQGMQ

-1520 SKIERLEEDRKRLK
+1520 SKIERLEEDRKRLR
-1534 EDLRTSSVNTK
+1534 EDLRASSVNTK

-1562 QRYEEERQSKMRL
+1562 QRYEEERQSKIRL

-1587 ELKERNQRL
+1587 ELKERNRRL
-1596 QEDFNHERMEIKGML
+1596 QEDFNRERMEIKGML

-1631 SLIEETKRRKET
+1631 SLMEETKRRKET

-1652 NQGNGAHLI
+1652 KHGNGAHLI

-1673 GNPELQIQLNN
+1673 GNTELQIQLNN

-1690 SLEIENKKLLYKIND
+1690 TLEIENKKLLYKIND

-1728 GKNKQSHLT
+1728 GKNKQPHVT

-1751 GNRQRELQSE
+1751 DNRQRELQSE
-1761 IEELQEKIDD
+1761 IGELQEKIDD

-1814 DHLSHTLDEVERR
+1814 DHLSRTLDEVERR

-1846 ESFRQEKMRLARNFE
+1846 ESFKQEKMRLTRSFE

-1890 RLEEKILQLEEKMP
+1890 RLEEKILQMEGKMP

-1920 NDSHPYTLLGKERSQ
+1920 NDSHSYTLLGNERSQ

-1967 NLEIQKERMSE
+1967 NLEIQKQRMSE

-1993 EKEGLKRRLR
+1993 EKEGLKRGLR
-2003 DSESNIRGD
+2003 DSESKIRGD
-2012 GVITYQDQGE
+2012 GVITYQDQGQ

-2030 PIGRGLEAIDGGL
+2030 PIGQGLKAIDGGL
-2043 VNYRGKETEGDSER
+2043 VNYRGKETEGDSEH

-2083 LEDEVREVKEKLTRY
+2083 LEDEVREGKEKLTRY
-2098 RRQMDDELDDLKR
+2098 RRRMDDELDDLKR

-2119 LNEKLCKERAECE
+2119 LNEKLSKERAEYE
-2132 EKLRTNRKI
+2132 EKLRTNRNI
-2141 PNSKTGHLTRNRQY
+2141 PNTKTGHLTRNSQY

-2162 GRGEQN
+2162 GRGEQS

-2176 ISVITSKFEKEK
+2176 ISEITSKFEKEK
-2188 SSLQNDKRKLME
+2188 SSLQNDKLKLME

-2221 CYKLEIEKLSRIHE
+2221 CYKQEIEKLSRIHE
-2235 VEKLTILQRAS
+2235 VEKITILQRAC

-2251 ETSRIKMDFE
+2251 ESSRIKMDFE
-2261 ERLSLERKKL
+2261 ERLSLEGKKL
-2271 QSIIDDLRRKL
+2271 QSIIDDLRRKV

-2295 QKNEKAR
+2295 QKNEKVR

-2307 AATERILIQIQSREE
+2307 TATERILNQSREE
-2322 LKITLEREYRKM
+2322 LKITLEHEYRKM

-2359 RKGIQKQLVNN
+2359 RKEIQKKLVNN
-2370 EFSGNCKLNSEQLAR
+2370 GLSGNCKLNSDQLAR

-2433 NEKQELEDDLERMQ
+2433 NEKQELEEDLERMH

-2483 KLVSLDT
+2483 KMVSLNT
-2490 FIPYYI
+2490 FIPYHI

>member
-11 EGQILEGQ
+11 GGQILEGQ
-19 IEIQNEGYFQMT
+19 IEIQNEGYIQMT
-31 TDAMAANMDPQIQYI
+31 SDAMAANMDPQVQYI

-59 EMLIMQNEV
+59 EMLIIQTEV
-68 NGEEQ
+68 NAKEQ
-73 LNTQGGTYM
+73 LNIQGGTYM

-124 SGQIVEGGFEMQGT
+124 SGQIVDGGFEIQGT
-138 SMEGDGMIMQGVSV
+138 SMEGDGIIIQGVAV
-152 DQIQM
+152 DQIQT

-191 LDMNGQQMQAQEM
+191 LDINGQQMQAQEM

-220 GEQLQGTEMS
+220 GEQPQGTEM

-276 MSNMSMTQM
+276 ISNMSMTQM

-290 GQEVQMQEMSL
+290 GQEIQMQEMSL

-309 IGKGAEFQTSEI
+309 IGEGAEFQTSEI
-321 SVQESGFVEGGE
+321 SVQESRFLEGGE

-359 IQEMPLEMQRQE
+359 IQEMPLEMPSQE
-371 IGTVEGGELLT
+371 TGTVEGGKLLT

-392 MGDEIQEQHFQ
+392 MGGEIQGQQFQ
-403 MSEISMSEMPLEQGM
+403 MNEISMSEMPLEQGIE
-418 QMQEMTMHEMPL
+418 MQEMTMHEMPL
-430 EVQSQEVGT
+430 EMQSQEVDT
-439 VEGGALQTSEMSV
+439 VEGRALQTSEMSV
-452 QEVGFIEGGEI
+452 QGVGFIEGGEI
-463 QVQQLQMSESSMTE
+463 QVQQLQVSETSMTE

-505 GAEFQN
+505 GTEFQN
-511 GEISVQEVGFVD
+511 GEISVQEVGFVE

-530 QLQMSETSMSEMPFE
+530 QLQMSETSMSEMPLE
-545 MNVQGVRMQEMTTQE
+545 MNVLGVQMQGMTTQE

-565 QLQEIGTVEGGELTS
+565 QLQEICTVEGGELTS
-580 EVTVQEV
+580 EVSVQEV
-587 GFVEGGEIQEQQ
+587 GFVKGGEIQEQQ
-599 LQISETSMSQMSLEM
+599 FQISETSMYQMPLEM

-623 LTIQQIP
+623 LTIQEMP

-642 GADIQSGEISVQE
+642 GADFQSGEISVQE

-671 SETSMSQMSLE
+671 SQNSMSQM
-682 MNGQG
+682 
-687 IQMKELTI
+687 
-695 QQIPLEMQS
+695 PLEMKEQGVQMQELRMQEMPLEMKS
-704 QEISIVE
+704 QEIAIAE
-711 GADIQSGE
+711 GAEFQNGE

-732 IQEQQFQISENSMSQ
+732 IQEQQ
-747 MPIELKEQGAQ
+747 
-758 MQELRMQEMPLE
+758 
-770 MNSQGI
+770 
-776 AIAEGAEFQNGETSV
+776 
-791 HEVAFVEGG
+791 
-800 EIQEQQLQMSETSM
+800 LQMTENSM

-826 QMQEMPL
+826 QIQEMPL
-833 EMQSQEIAITEGG
+833 EMQSQEIAITEVG
-846 EIQNSEILNQEV
+846 EIQ
-858 ESVEGGKVQEQQEIP
+858 EQQQMP
-873 LEVKIQEIRVSE
+873 LEVKSQEIRMSE
-885 GDTGQTDG
+885 GDTGYDTGQTDG
-893 LEIAEITYQEMPF
+893 LETVEITYQEIPF
-906 DSQETQMQ
+906 DSKETQMQ
-914 EMCIQKT
+914 EISIQKT

-928 DTSIKQ
+928 DTSLQQ
-934 TRVQEISVHEMS
+934 TGVQEISVHEKS
-946 AREIPAHEMTIQEM
+946 AQKIPAHEMTIQEM
-960 VMQEMPLK
+960 AMQETPLR

-977 EKMHEIATETP
+977 EKMHEIDTDTP

-997 GGDQAEKIG
+997 SGDQAEKIG
-1006 VKQFQAAE
+1006 VEPFQAAE
-1014 MDIKEMPLEEKIQN
+1014 MDIKEMPLEEKTQN
-1028 ITSNKEQSSVA
+1028 FTSPKEQSSVA

-1045 MPLDINQQHMQE
+1045 VPLDINQQHMQE
-1057 MSSQEMLL
+1057 MSPQEMLL
-1065 ESQHEALYISTAGMT
+1065 ESQHEGLHISSAGMT
-1080 AQEIPLGSTSQKL
+1080 AQEIPLGNICQEL

-1099 SQGSDANNGKVR
+1099 SQGSDANNGKAR
-1111 KKVETTNKTSETI
+1111 KKVETTNKTSATI
-1124 PLEDPKE
+1124 PLEDPRE

-1143 KNGIVTQGIVCDH
+1143 KNGIVTHGIVCDH

-1167 SRLEKDNEYLQGR
+1167 SRLEKDKEYLQER

-1231 DRTDGRCYVH
+1231 DPTDGRCYVH

-1259 TTADYEYYKS
+1259 TNSDYEYYKS

-1295 EREYQNENDE
+1295 EREYQNEKDE
-1305 KTYLEERYQEML
+1305 KAYLEERYQEML

-1334 ERLQKNL
+1334 EHLQKNL

-1346 TRIMTQTSDIDRMAL
+1346 TRIMTQTSDIDRVAL

-1378 ALEKENN
+1378 VLEKENN

-1392 VLNKKNENQQ
+1392 VLNKKNENQK

-1450 DSSVEITHLKENYR
+1450 DSSVEITRLKENYR

-1479 RDDEITSIKKR
+1479 KDDEITSIKKR
-1490 HSEEIQGMQ
+1490 HSEEMQGMQ

-1520 SKIERLEEDRKRLK
+1520 SKIERLEEDRKRLR
-1534 EDLRTSSVNTK
+1534 EDLRASSVNTK

-1562 QRYEEERQSKMRL
+1562 QRYEEERQSKIRL

-1596 QEDFNHERMEIKGML
+1596 QEDFNRERMEIKGML

-1631 SLIEETKRRKET
+1631 SLMEETKRRKET

-1652 NQGNGAHLI
+1652 NHGNGAHLI

-1673 GNPELQIQLNN
+1673 GNTELQIQLNN

-1690 SLEIENKKLLYKIND
+1690 TLEIENKKLLYKIND

-1728 GKNKQSHLT
+1728 GKNKQPHVT

-1751 GNRQRELQSE
+1751 DNRQRELQSE
-1761 IEELQEKIDD
+1761 IGELQEKVDD

-1788 LEEEVTHLSRKRDE
+1788 LEEEVTHLSRNRDE

-1814 DHLSHTLDEVERR
+1814 DDLSRTLDKVEKR

-1846 ESFRQEKMRLARNFE
+1846 ESFRQEKMRLARSFE

-1920 NDSHPYTLLGKERSQ
+1920 NDTHSYTLSGKERSQ

-1942 NLKLEVKRLE
+1942 NLKREVKRLE

-1967 NLEIQKERMSE
+1967 NLEIQKQRMSE

-2003 DSESNIRGD
+2003 DSESKIRGD
-2012 GVITYQDQGE
+2012 GVITYQDQRE

-2030 PIGRGLEAIDGGL
+2030 PIGQGLKAINGGL
-2043 VNYRGKETEGDSER
+2043 VNYRGKETEGDSEH

-2098 RRQMDDELDDLKR
+2098 RRKMDDELDDLKR
-2111 KHRKEVDY
+2111 KHRKEVDH
-2119 LNEKLCKERAECE
+2119 LNEKLSKERAEYE
-2132 EKLRTNRKI
+2132 EKLRTNRNI
-2141 PNSKTGHLTRNRQY
+2141 PNTKTGHLTRNSQY

-2162 GRGEQN
+2162 GRGEQS

-2176 ISVITSKFEKEK
+2176 ISEITSKFEKEK
-2188 SSLQNDKRKLME
+2188 SSLQNDKLKLME

-2221 CYKLEIEKLSRIHE
+2221 CYKQEIEKLSRIHE
-2235 VEKLTILQRAS
+2235 VEKITILQRAS

-2251 ETSRIKMDFE
+2251 ETSRIKMDFK
-2261 ERLSLERKKL
+2261 ERLSLEGKKL
-2271 QSIIDDLRRKL
+2271 QSIIDDLRRKV

-2295 QKNEKAR
+2295 QKNEKVR

-2307 AATERILIQIQSREE
+2307 AATERILNQSREE
-2322 LKITLEREYRKM
+2322 LKITLEHEYRKM

-2359 RKGIQKQLVNN
+2359 RKEIQKKLVNN
-2370 EFSGNCKLNSEQLAR
+2370 GLSGNCKLNSELLAR

-2433 NEKQELEDDLERMQ
+2433 NEKQELEEDLERMQ

-2483 KLVSLDT
+2483 KMVSLNT
-2490 FIPYYI
+2490 FIPYLI

>member
-11 EGQILEGQ
+11 GGQILEGQ
-19 IEIQNEGYFQMT
+19 IEIQNEGYIQMT
-31 TDAMAANMDPQIQYI
+31 SDAMAANMDPQVQYI

-59 EMLIMQNEV
+59 EMLIMQTEV
-68 NGEEQ
+68 NGKEQ
-73 LNTQGGTYM
+73 LNIQGGTYM

-124 SGQIVEGGFEMQGT
+124 SGQIVDGGFEIQGT
-138 SMEGDGMIMQGVSV
+138 SMEGDGMIIQGVAV
-152 DQIQM
+152 DQIQT

-191 LDMNGQQMQAQEM
+191 LDINGQQMQAQEM
-204 SVQGE
+204 FVQGE

-220 GEQLQGTEMS
+220 GEQPQGTEM

-276 MSNMSMTQM
+276 ISNMSMTQM

-290 GQEVQMQEMSL
+290 GQEIQMQEMSL

-309 IGKGAEFQTSEI
+309 IGEGAEFQTSEI
-321 SVQESGFVEGGE
+321 SFQESRVLEGGE

-359 IQEMPLEMQRQE
+359 IQEMPLEMPSQE
-371 IGTVEGGELLT
+371 TGTVEGGKLLT

-392 MGDEIQEQHFQ
+392 MGGEIQEQQFQ
-403 MSEISMSEMPLEQGM
+403 MNEISMSEMPLEQGIE
-418 QMQEMTMHEMPL
+418 MQEMTMHEMPL
-430 EVQSQEVGT
+430 EMQSQEVGT
-439 VEGGALQTSEMSV
+439 VEGRALQTSEMSV

-463 QVQQLQMSESSMTE
+463 QVQQLQVSETSMTE
-477 MPLEMNAQEIQMQE
+477 MPLEMNAEEIQMQE
-491 MPLEMQSQEIAIVE
+491 MPLEMQSQEIAIVQ
-505 GAEFQN
+505 GTEFQN
-511 GEISVQEVGFVD
+511 GEISVQEVGFVE

-530 QLQMSETSMSEMPFE
+530 QLQMSETSMSEMPLE
-545 MNVQGVRMQEMTTQE
+545 MNVLGVQMQGMTTQE

-565 QLQEIGTVEGGELTS
+565 QLQEICNVEGGELTS
-580 EVTVQEV
+580 EVSVQEV

-599 LQISETSMSQMSLEM
+599 FQISETSMYQMSLEM
-614 NGQGIQMKE
+614 NGQGVQMKE
-623 LTIQQIP
+623 LTIQEMP

-642 GADIQSGEISVQE
+642 GADFQSGEISVQE

-671 SETSMSQMSLE
+671 SQNSMSQM
-682 MNGQG
+682 
-687 IQMKELTI
+687 
-695 QQIPLEMQS
+695 PLEMKEQGVQMQELRMQEMPLEMRS
-704 QEISIVE
+704 QEIAIAE
-711 GADIQSGE
+711 GAEFQNGE

-732 IQEQQFQISENSMSQ
+732 IQEQQ
-747 MPIELKEQGAQ
+747 
-758 MQELRMQEMPLE
+758 
-770 MNSQGI
+770 
-776 AIAEGAEFQNGETSV
+776 
-791 HEVAFVEGG
+791 
-800 EIQEQQLQMSETSM
+800 LQMTENSM

-826 QMQEMPL
+826 QIQEMPL
-833 EMQSQEIAITEGG
+833 EMQSQEIAITEVG
-846 EIQNSEILNQEV
+846 EI
-858 ESVEGGKVQEQQEIP
+858 QEQQEMP
-873 LEVKIQEIRVSE
+873 LEVKSQEIRMSE
-885 GDTGQTDG
+885 GDTGYDTGQTDG
-893 LEIAEITYQEMPF
+893 LETVEITYQEIPF
-906 DSQETQMQ
+906 DSKETQMQ
-914 EMCIQKT
+914 EISIQKT
-921 TEELPIQ
+921 TEELPMQ
-928 DTSIKQ
+928 DTSLQQ
-934 TRVQEISVHEMS
+934 TGVQEISVHEMS
-946 AREIPAHEMTIQEM
+946 AQKIPAHEMTIQEM
-960 VMQEMPLK
+960 AMQETPLR

-977 EKMHEIATETP
+977 EKMHEIDTDTP

-997 GGDQAEKIG
+997 SGDQAEKIG
-1006 VKQFQAAE
+1006 VEPFQAAE
-1014 MDIKEMPLEEKIQN
+1014 MDIKEMPLEEKTQN
-1028 ITSNKEQSSVA
+1028 VTSPKEQSSVA

-1045 MPLDINQQHMQE
+1045 VPLDINQQHMQE
-1057 MSSQEMLL
+1057 MSPQEMLL
-1065 ESQHEALYISTAGMT
+1065 ESQHEALHISSAGMT
-1080 AQEIPLGSTSQKL
+1080 AQEIPLGNICQEL
-1093 PISKKA
+1093 PMSKKA
-1099 SQGSDANNGKVR
+1099 SQGSDANNGKAR
-1111 KKVETTNKTSETI
+1111 KKVETTNKTSATI

-1143 KNGIVTQGIVCDH
+1143 KNGIVTHGIVCDH

-1167 SRLEKDNEYLQGR
+1167 SRLEKDKEYLQER

-1200 TRDEHHHCCNIVKD
+1200 TRDEHYHCCNIVRD

-1231 DRTDGRCYVH
+1231 DPTDGRCYVH

-1259 TTADYEYYKS
+1259 TTSDYEYYKS

-1305 KTYLEERYQEML
+1305 KAYLEERYQEML
-1317 DNIQRFDETIRS
+1317 DNIQRLDETIRS

-1334 ERLQKNL
+1334 EHLQKNL

-1346 TRIMTQTSDIDRMAL
+1346 TRIMTQTSDIDRVAL

-1426 LESSLKDLKRTNKH
+1426 LESSLKDLKRTNTH

-1450 DSSVEITHLKENYR
+1450 DSSVEITRLKENYR

-1479 RDDEITSIKKR
+1479 KDDEITSIKKR
-1490 HSEEIQGMQ
+1490 HSEEMQGMQ

-1506 SASLLS
+1506 STSLLS

-1520 SKIERLEEDRKRLK
+1520 SKIERLAEDRKRLR
-1534 EDLRTSSVNTK
+1534 EDLRASSVNTK

-1562 QRYEEERQSKMRL
+1562 QRYEEERQSKIRL

-1596 QEDFNHERMEIKGML
+1596 QEDFNRERMEIKGML

-1631 SLIEETKRRKET
+1631 SLMEETKRRKET

-1652 NQGNGAHLI
+1652 NHGNGAHLI

-1673 GNPELQIQLNN
+1673 GNTELQIQLNN

-1690 SLEIENKKLLYKIND
+1690 TLEIENKKLLYKIND

-1728 GKNKQSHLT
+1728 GKNKQPHLT
-1737 QNNTTNTSRERQVN
+1737 QNNTTYTSRERQVN
-1751 GNRQRELQSE
+1751 DNRQRELQSE
-1761 IEELQEKIDD
+1761 IRELQEKIDD

-1814 DHLSHTLDEVERR
+1814 DHLSRTLDEVERR

-1846 ESFRQEKMRLARNFE
+1846 ESFRQEKMRLARSFE

-1913 LETSSLL
+1913 LDTSSVL
-1920 NDSHPYTLLGKERSQ
+1920 NDTHSYTLSGNERSQ

-1942 NLKLEVKRLE
+1942 NLKREVKRLE

-1967 NLEIQKERMSE
+1967 NLEIQKQRMSE

-2003 DSESNIRGD
+2003 DSESKIRGD
-2012 GVITYQDQGE
+2012 GVITCQVLGE

-2043 VNYRGKETEGDSER
+2043 VNYREKATEGDSEQ

-2083 LEDEVREVKEKLTRY
+2083 LEEEVREVKEKLTRY
-2098 RRQMDDELDDLKR
+2098 RRQMDDEMDDLKR

-2119 LNEKLCKERAECE
+2119 LNEKLSKERAEYD
-2132 EKLRTNRKI
+2132 EKLRANRNI
-2141 PNSKTGHLTRNRQY
+2141 PNTKTGHLTGNSQY
-2155 SLEEEKD
+2155 SLEEQKD
-2162 GRGEQN
+2162 ERGEKS

-2176 ISVITSKFEKEK
+2176 VSVITSKFQKEK

-2221 CYKLEIEKLSRIHE
+2221 CYKQEIEKLSRIHE
-2235 VEKLTILQRAS
+2235 VEKITILQRAS

-2261 ERLSLERKKL
+2261 ERLSLEGKKL
-2271 QSIIDDLRRKL
+2271 QSIIDDLRRKV

-2295 QKNEKAR
+2295 QKNEKVR

-2307 AATERILIQIQSREE
+2307 AATERILNQSKEE

-2359 RKGIQKQLVNN
+2359 RKEIQKTLVNN

-2433 NEKQELEDDLERMQ
+2433 NEKQELEEDLERMQ
-2447 SDMRRKLSKAR
+2447 NDMRRKLSKAR
-2458 EEMERKTDAFS
+2458 EEMERKADAFS
-2469 KNLVATKEKNVLVS
+2469 KNLVATKDKNELVS
-2483 KLVSLDT
+2483 KMVSLNT
-2490 FIPYYI
+2490 FIPYHI

>member
-11 EGQILEGQ
+11 GGQILEGQ
-19 IEIQNEGYFQMT
+19 IEIQNEGYIQMT
-31 TDAMAANMDPQIQYI
+31 SDAMAANMDPQVQYI

-59 EMLIMQNEV
+59 EMLIMQTEV
-68 NGEEQ
+68 NGKEQ
-73 LNTQGGTYM
+73 LNIQGGTYI

-124 SGQIVEGGFEMQGT
+124 SGQIVDGGFEIQGT
-138 SMEGDGMIMQGVSV
+138 SMEGDGMIIQGVAV
-152 DQIQM
+152 DQIQT

-191 LDMNGQQMQAQEM
+191 LDINGQQMQAQEM

-220 GEQLQGTEMS
+220 GEQPQGTEM

-276 MSNMSMTQM
+276 ISNMSMTQM

-290 GQEVQMQEMSL
+290 GQEIQMQEMSL

-309 IGKGAEFQTSEI
+309 IGEGAEFQTSEI
-321 SVQESGFVEGGE
+321 SVQESRVLEGGE

-359 IQEMPLEMQRQE
+359 IQEMPLEMPSQE
-371 IGTVEGGELLT
+371 TGTVEGGKLLT

-392 MGDEIQEQHFQ
+392 MGGEIQEQQFQ
-403 MSEISMSEMPLEQGM
+403 MNEISMSEMPLEQGIE
-418 QMQEMTMHEMPL
+418 MQEMTMHEMPL
-430 EVQSQEVGT
+430 EMQSQEVGT
-439 VEGGALQTSEMSV
+439 VEGRALQTSEMSV

-463 QVQQLQMSESSMTE
+463 QVQQLQVSETSMTE
-477 MPLEMNAQEIQMQE
+477 MPLEMNAEEIQMQE
-491 MPLEMQSQEIAIVE
+491 MPLEMQSQEIAIVQ
-505 GAEFQN
+505 GTEFQN
-511 GEISVQEVGFVD
+511 GEISVQEVGFVEGD
-523 GGEIQEQ
+523 EIQEQ
-530 QLQMSETSMSEMPFE
+530 QLQMSETSMSEMPLE
-545 MNVQGVRMQEMTTQE
+545 MNVLGVKMQGMTTQE

-565 QLQEIGTVEGGELTS
+565 QLQEICNVEGGELTS
-580 EVTVQEV
+580 EVSVQKV

-599 LQISETSMSQMSLEM
+599 FQISETSIYQMPLEM

-623 LTIQQIP
+623 LTIQEMP
-630 LEMQSQEISIVE
+630 LEMQSEEISIVE
-642 GADIQSGEISVQE
+642 GADFQSGEISVQE

-671 SETSMSQMSLE
+671 SQNSMSQM
-682 MNGQG
+682 
-687 IQMKELTI
+687 
-695 QQIPLEMQS
+695 PLEMKEQGVQMQELRMQEMPLEMKS
-704 QEISIVE
+704 QEIAIAE
-711 GADIQSGE
+711 GAEFQNGE

-732 IQEQQFQISENSMSQ
+732 IQEQQ
-747 MPIELKEQGAQ
+747 
-758 MQELRMQEMPLE
+758 
-770 MNSQGI
+770 
-776 AIAEGAEFQNGETSV
+776 
-791 HEVAFVEGG
+791 
-800 EIQEQQLQMSETSM
+800 LQMTENSM
-814 SEMPPKMTGQVM
+814 SEMPPKMAGQVM
-826 QMQEMPL
+826 QIQKMPL
-833 EMQSQEIAITEGG
+833 EMQSQEIAITEVG
-846 EIQNSEILNQEV
+846 EI
-858 ESVEGGKVQEQQEIP
+858 QEQQEMP
-873 LEVKIQEIRVSE
+873 LEVKSQEIRMSE
-885 GDTGQTDG
+885 GDTGYDTGQTDG
-893 LEIAEITYQEMPF
+893 LETVEITYQEIPF
-906 DSQETQMQ
+906 DSKETQMQ
-914 EMCIQKT
+914 EISIQKT

-928 DTSIKQ
+928 DTSLQQ
-934 TRVQEISVHEMS
+934 TGVQEISVHEMS
-946 AREIPAHEMTIQEM
+946 AQKIPAHEMTIQEM
-960 VMQEMPLK
+960 AMQETPLR
-968 TDETNILKE
+968 TDETKILKE
-977 EKMHEIATETP
+977 EKMHEIDTDTP

-997 GGDQAEKIG
+997 SSDQAEKIG
-1006 VKQFQAAE
+1006 VEPFQAAE
-1014 MDIKEMPLEEKIQN
+1014 MDIKEMPLEEKTQN
-1028 ITSNKEQSSVA
+1028 VTSPKEQSSVA
-1039 EKPLQE
+1039 EKSLQE
-1045 MPLDINQQHMQE
+1045 VPLDINQQHMQE
-1057 MSSQEMLL
+1057 MSPQEMLL
-1065 ESQHEALYISTAGMT
+1065 ESQHEALHISSAGMT
-1080 AQEIPLGSTSQKL
+1080 AQEIPLGNICQEL
-1093 PISKKA
+1093 PMSKKA
-1099 SQGSDANNGKVR
+1099 SEGSDANNGKAR
-1111 KKVETTNKTSETI
+1111 KKVETTNKTSATI

-1143 KNGIVTQGIVCDH
+1143 KNGIVTHGIVCDH

-1167 SRLEKDNEYLQGR
+1167 SRLEKDKEYLQER

-1231 DRTDGRCYVH
+1231 DPTDGRCYVH

-1259 TTADYEYYKS
+1259 TTSDYEYYKS

-1281 QRAYETEKRQKEDI
+1281 ERAYETEKRQKEDI

-1305 KTYLEERYQEML
+1305 KAYLEERYQEML

-1334 ERLQKNL
+1334 EHLQKNL

-1346 TRIMTQTSDIDRMAL
+1346 TRIMTQTSDIDRVAL

-1450 DSSVEITHLKENYR
+1450 DSSVEITRLKENYR

-1479 RDDEITSIKKR
+1479 KDDEITSIKKR
-1490 HSEEIQGMQ
+1490 HSEEMQGMQ

-1506 SASLLS
+1506 STSLLS

-1520 SKIERLEEDRKRLK
+1520 SKIERLAEDRKRLR
-1534 EDLRTSSVNTK
+1534 EDLRASSVNTK

-1562 QRYEEERQSKMRL
+1562 QRYEEERQSKIRL

-1596 QEDFNHERMEIKGML
+1596 QEDFNRERMEIKGML

-1631 SLIEETKRRKET
+1631 SLMEETKRRKET

-1652 NQGNGAHLI
+1652 NHGNGAHLI

-1673 GNPELQIQLNN
+1673 GNTELQIQLNN

-1690 SLEIENKKLLYKIND
+1690 TLEIENKKLLYKIND

-1728 GKNKQSHLT
+1728 GKNKQPHLT

-1751 GNRQRELQSE
+1751 DNRQRELQSE
-1761 IEELQEKIDD
+1761 IRELQEKIDD

-1814 DHLSHTLDEVERR
+1814 DHLSRTLDEVERR

-1846 ESFRQEKMRLARNFE
+1846 ESFRQEKMRLARSFE

-1913 LETSSLL
+1913 LETSSVL
-1920 NDSHPYTLLGKERSQ
+1920 NDTHSYTLSGNERSQ

-1942 NLKLEVKRLE
+1942 NLKREVKRLE

-1967 NLEIQKERMSE
+1967 NLEIQKQRMSE

-2003 DSESNIRGD
+2003 DSESKIRGD
-2012 GVITYQDQGE
+2012 GVITCQVLGE

-2043 VNYRGKETEGDSER
+2043 VNYREKATEGDSEQ

-2119 LNEKLCKERAECE
+2119 LNEKLSKERAEYD
-2132 EKLRTNRKI
+2132 EKLRTNRNI
-2141 PNSKTGHLTRNRQY
+2141 PNTKTGHLTGNSQY
-2155 SLEEEKD
+2155 SLEEQKD
-2162 GRGEQN
+2162 ERGEKS

-2176 ISVITSKFEKEK
+2176 VSVITSKFQKEK

-2200 TIHALTREVNDLK
+2200 TIHTLTREVNDLK

-2221 CYKLEIEKLSRIHE
+2221 CYKQEIEKLSRIHE
-2235 VEKLTILQRAS
+2235 VEKITILQRAS

-2261 ERLSLERKKL
+2261 ERLSLEGKKL
-2271 QSIIDDLRRKL
+2271 QSIIDDLRRKV

-2295 QKNEKAR
+2295 QKNEKVR

-2307 AATERILIQIQSREE
+2307 AATERILNQSKEE

-2359 RKGIQKQLVNN
+2359 RKEIQKTLVNN

-2425 TELKATLE
+2425 TELKAILE
-2433 NEKQELEDDLERMQ
+2433 NEKQELEEDLERMQ
-2447 SDMRRKLSKAR
+2447 NDMRRKLSKAR

-2469 KNLVATKEKNVLVS
+2469 KNLVATKDKNELVS
-2483 KLVSLDT
+2483 KMVSLNT
-2490 FIPYYI
+2490 FIPYHI

>member
-11 EGQILEGQ
+11 EGQILDGQ
-19 IEIQNEGYFQMT
+19 IEIQNEGYIQMT
-31 TDAMAANMDPQIQYI
+31 SDAMAASMDPQIQYI

-59 EMLIMQNEV
+59 QMLIMQTEV

-73 LNTQGGTYM
+73 LYTQGGTYM

-100 QDLSQQFMFDGQ
+100 QDLSQQFMLDGQ

-124 SGQIVEGGFEMQGT
+124 SGQIVEGGFQMQGT
-138 SMEGDGMIMQGVSV
+138 SMEGDGIIMQGVAV

-157 QQMSMQ
+157 QQMSIQ

-191 LDMNGQQMQAQEM
+191 LDMNAQQLQTQEV

-209 GVIYLEGGVIE
+209 GVIYLEGVIE

-230 MGEQVQMEMQNQE
+230 LGEQAQMVMQNQE

-253 TSEISIQE
+253 TSEISFQE
-261 NAIVEGGGIQEEQFQ
+261 NAIVEEGAIHEQQFQ
-276 MSNMSMTQM
+276 MGNMSMTQM

-290 GQEVQMQEMSL
+290 GQEIQIQEMPL
-301 ETQSQEIA
+301 EMQSQKIA
-309 IGKGAEFQTSEI
+309 IGEEAEFQTSEI
-321 SVQESGFVEGGE
+321 SVQEVPFVEGGE

-345 ISEMPLEMNVEGMQ
+345 ISEMPLEMNVEGIQ
-359 IQEMPLEMQRQE
+359 IQEMPLEMQSQE
-371 IGTVEGGELLT
+371 IGTVEGGALLT
-382 SEISVQEVGF
+382 SEIIVQQVGF
-392 MGDEIQEQHFQ
+392 MGGEIQGQQFQ
-403 MSEISMSEMPLEQGM
+403 MSEIAMSEMPLEQDE
-418 QMQEMTMHEMPL
+418 QIQEMTTHEMPL
-430 EVQSQEVGT
+430 EMQSQEVGT

-452 QEVGFIEGGEI
+452 SEVGFIVGGEI
-463 QVQQLQMSESSMTE
+463 RGQQLQTSETSMTE
-477 MPLEMNAQEIQMQE
+477 MPFEMNAQGIQMQE
-491 MPLEMQSQEIAIVE
+491 MPLEMQSQEIDIVK

-511 GEISVQEVGFVD
+511 GEMSVQEVGFVERN
-523 GGEIQEQ
+523 EIQGQ
-530 QLQMSETSMSEMPFE
+530 QLQMSEISMSEMPLE
-545 MNVQGVRMQEMTTQE
+545 KNVQGVQMQEMTTQE

-565 QLQEIGTVEGGELTS
+565 QIQEICTVEGGELTS

-587 GFVEGGEIQEQQ
+587 GCVKGGEIQEQQ
-599 LQISETSMSQMSLEM
+599 FQISETSMSQMPLEM

-623 LTIQQIP
+623 LTIQEMP

-642 GADIQSGEISVQE
+642 DADFQSGEISVQE

-671 SETSMSQMSLE
+671 SETSMSQMPFE
-682 MNGQG
+682 M
-687 IQMKELTI
+687 
-695 QQIPLEMQS
+695 
-704 QEISIVE
+704 
-711 GADIQSGE
+711 
-719 ISVQEVGFVEGGE
+719 
-732 IQEQQFQISENSMSQ
+732 
-747 MPIELKEQGAQ
+747 KEQGAQ

-770 MNSQGI
+770 MKSQEI

-791 HEVAFVEGG
+791 QGVGFVEGGEIQEHQLQMGETSMSEMPTKMTGQVIQIQEMPLEIQSQEIAITEAGDIQNSEISSHEVELVEGG
-800 EIQEQQLQMSETSM
+800 EIQEQQ
-814 SEMPPKMTGQVM
+814 
-826 QMQEMPL
+826 EMPL
-833 EMQSQEIAITEGG
+833 EVKSQEIHM
-846 EIQNSEILNQEV
+846 
-858 ESVEGGKVQEQQEIP
+858 
-873 LEVKIQEIRVSE
+873 SE
-885 GDTGQTDG
+885 GETGQTDG
-893 LEIAEITYQEMPF
+893 LKIAETTYQEIPF

-914 EMCIQKT
+914 EMSIQKT

-928 DTSIKQ
+928 ATSIQQ
-934 TRVQEISVHEMS
+934 TRVQGISVHEMS
-946 AREIPAHEMTIQEM
+946 AREIPAHEMIIQEKA
-960 VMQEMPLK
+960 MQETPLK

-977 EKMHEIATETP
+977 EKMHEIASKTP
-988 SHELQSKEK
+988 WHELQSKEK

-1006 VKQFQAAE
+1006 VEQFQAT
-1014 MDIKEMPLEEKIQN
+1014 EE
-1028 ITSNKEQSSVA
+1028 
-1039 EKPLQE
+1039 PLQE

-1057 MSSQEMLL
+1057 MSPQEMLL

-1080 AQEIPLGSTSQKL
+1080 AQEMPLGNTSQEL

-1099 SQGSDANNGKVR
+1099 SQGSDANIGEAR

-1124 PLEDPKE
+1124 PSEDPKE
-1131 DELQEQLSSNET
+1131 DELQEQLSCKDT
-1143 KNGIVTQGIVCDH
+1143 KNGIETHGIVCDH

-1167 SRLEKDNEYLQGR
+1167 SRLEKDKEYLQER
-1180 YEELR
+1180 YEEIR
-1185 QEKETTFTSHEDQLT
+1185 QEKGMIFTSHEDQLA
-1200 TRDEHHHCCNIVKD
+1200 TRDEHQHCCNIVKD

-1223 SPREGMSQ
+1223 SPREGISQ
-1231 DRTDGRCYVH
+1231 DRSDGRCYVH
-1241 NHSCLTQSERQ
+1241 NHSCFTESERQ
-1252 HFEYLDQ
+1252 NSQYLDE
-1259 TTADYEYYKS
+1259 TPADYAYYKS

-1305 KTYLEERYQEML
+1305 KAYLEERYQEML

-1346 TRIMTQTSDIDRMAL
+1346 TRIMTQTPDIDRMAL

-1407 EFGLARENE
+1407 EIGLARENE
-1416 FIQLKKDRAR
+1416 LIQVKKDRAR

-1450 DSSVEITHLKENYR
+1450 DSSVEITRLKENYR

-1479 RDDEITSIKKR
+1479 KDEAITSIKKR
-1490 HSEEIQGMQ
+1490 HSEEMQGIQ

-1520 SKIERLEEDRKRLK
+1520 SKIERLEEDRKRLR
-1534 EDLRTSSVNTK
+1534 EDLRASSVNTK

-1562 QRYEEERQSKMRL
+1562 QRYEEERRNKMRL
-1575 ASDMKCLLGDIM
+1575 ASDIKCLLGDIM

-1596 QEDFNHERMEIKGML
+1596 QEDFHRERMEIKGML

-1619 EEYLAQINKLQR
+1619 EEYLAQIKKLQR
-1631 SLIEETKRRKET
+1631 SLVEETKRRKET
-1643 EAGSYGLIS
+1643 QAGSYGLIS
-1652 NQGNGAHLI
+1652 NQDNGGHLI
-1661 GGQREFNGTASW
+1661 GGQRGFNGTASW
-1673 GNPELQIQLNN
+1673 GNTELQIQLNN
-1684 EIRQRE
+1684 EIQQRE
-1690 SLEIENKKLLYKIND
+1690 TLEIENKTLLYKIND
-1705 ILYSGGQGGG
+1705 ILCSGGQGEG

-1728 GKNKQSHLT
+1728 GRNKLPHLT

-1751 GNRQRELQSE
+1751 DNGHRELEGE
-1761 IEELQEKIDD
+1761 IEELKEKIDD

-1814 DHLSHTLDEVERR
+1814 DHLSRTLDEVERR
-1827 NRKLSDETERFMKK
+1827 NRKLSNETERFTRK

-1846 ESFRQEKMRLARNFE
+1846 ESFRHEKMSLARSFE
-1861 SEKSQAVEE
+1861 SDKSRAVEE
-1870 VTKLKEA
+1870 VTKLKET
-1877 CEKKLRVEIDTTR
+1877 CEKKLRVQIDTTR

-1904 PNVYVPTGS
+1904 PTVYVQTGS
-1913 LETSSLL
+1913 LEKSSLP
-1920 NDSHPYTLLGKERSQ
+1920 NDSHSYTLLENERSQ

-1952 AIVRDVNNKHADDLR
+1952 AIVREVNNKHADDLR

-1978 EFKREKQSLENFFQK
+1978 EFKKEKQSLENFFQK

-2003 DSESNIRGD
+2003 DAESKISGD
-2012 GVITYQDQGE
+2012 GVITYQDLGE
-2022 EGSPGRRS
+2022 KESPGRRS
-2030 PIGRGLEAIDGGL
+2030 PIGRGLEAIDDGL
-2043 VNYRGKETEGDSER
+2043 VNYRGKATEGDSEH
-2057 TIQEMRRKYND
+2057 TIQDMRRKYND

-2083 LEDEVREVKEKLTRY
+2083 LEDEVRELKQKLTRY
-2098 RRQMDDELDDLKR
+2098 RRQTDDELDDLKK
-2111 KHRKEVDY
+2111 KHRKELDY
-2119 LNEKLCKERAECE
+2119 LNEQLSKERAEYE
-2132 EKLRTNRKI
+2132 EKLRTNRNISNTKI
-2141 PNSKTGHLTRNRQY
+2141 GQLPRNSQN
-2155 SLEEEKD
+2155 SLEEDNE
-2162 GRGEQN
+2162 GRGEKS

-2176 ISVITSKFEKEK
+2176 ISVMTSKFEKEK
-2188 SSLQNDKRKLME
+2188 SNLQNDKRKLMD
-2200 TIHALTREVNDLK
+2200 TIHALTREMNVLK

-2221 CYKLEIEKLSRIHE
+2221 CYKQEIEKLSRVHE
-2235 VEKLTILQRAS
+2235 VEKITIIQRAS

-2251 ETSRIKMDFE
+2251 ETTRIKMDFE

-2271 QSIIDDLRRKL
+2271 QSIIDDLRRKIL
-2282 SVTERKVKDMEVQ
+2282 VEERKVKDMEVQ
-2295 QKNEKAR
+2295 QKNEKVM
-2302 WDEEK
+2302 WDKEK
-2307 AATERILIQIQSREE
+2307 AATERILNQSREE
-2322 LKITLEREYRKM
+2322 LKITLEREYSKM
-2334 LNGEKQKFEETVKAL
+2334 LNREKQKSEETVKAL

-2359 RKGIQKQLVNN
+2359 RKEIQTKLVNN
-2370 EFSGNCKLNSEQLAR
+2370 EFSGNCKLNTEQLAR

-2397 ERSERER
+2397 ERSDRER

-2433 NEKQELEDDLERMQ
+2433 NEKQELEEDLERMQ

-2458 EEMERKTDAFS
+2458 EEMERRTDALS
-2469 KNLVATKEKNVLVS
+2469 KNLVATKEKSVLVS
-2483 KLVSLDT
+2483 KTTKFQEKVGIAKHIHPLLHVIIPDNDKPLLTIAPGGWIYFSMV
-2490 FIPYYI
+2490 FIRSGLILYRSIPNFAWFCTAPLSVYCN

>member
-11 EGQILEGQ
+11 GGQILEGQ
-19 IEIQNEGYFQMT
+19 IEIQNEGYIQMT
-31 TDAMAANMDPQIQYI
+31 SDAMAVNMDPQVQYI

-59 EMLIMQNEV
+59 EMLIMQTEV
-68 NGEEQ
+68 NGKEQ
-73 LNTQGGTYM
+73 LNIQGGTYM
-82 QMTSQGIVMN
+82 QLTSQGIVMN

-124 SGQIVEGGFEMQGT
+124 SGQIVDGGFEIQGT
-138 SMEGDGMIMQGVSV
+138 SMEGDGMIIQGVAV
-152 DQIQM
+152 DQIQT

-191 LDMNGQQMQAQEM
+191 LDINGQQMQAQEM

-220 GEQLQGTEMS
+220 GEQPQGTEM
-230 MGEQVQMEMQNQE
+230 MGELVQMEMQNQE

-276 MSNMSMTQM
+276 IRNMSMTQM

-290 GQEVQMQEMSL
+290 GQEIQMQEMSL

-309 IGKGAEFQTSEI
+309 IGEGAEFQTSEI
-321 SVQESGFVEGGE
+321 SVQESRVLEGGE

-359 IQEMPLEMQRQE
+359 IQEMPLEMPSQE
-371 IGTVEGGELLT
+371 TGTVEGGKLLT

-392 MGDEIQEQHFQ
+392 MGGEIQEQQFQ
-403 MSEISMSEMPLEQGM
+403 MNEISMSEMPLEQGIE
-418 QMQEMTMHEMPL
+418 MQEMTMHEMPL
-430 EVQSQEVGT
+430 EMQSQEVGT
-439 VEGGALQTSEMSV
+439 VEGRALQTSEMSV

-463 QVQQLQMSESSMTE
+463 QVQQLQVSETSMTE
-477 MPLEMNAQEIQMQE
+477 MPLEMNAEEIQMQE
-491 MPLEMQSQEIAIVE
+491 MPLEMQSQEIAIVQ
-505 GAEFQN
+505 GTEFQN
-511 GEISVQEVGFVD
+511 GEISVQDVGFVE

-530 QLQMSETSMSEMPFE
+530 QLQMSETSMSEMPLE
-545 MNVQGVRMQEMTTQE
+545 MNVLGIQMQGMTTQE

-565 QLQEIGTVEGGELTS
+565 QLQEICNVEGGELTS
-580 EVTVQEV
+580 EVSVQEV

-599 LQISETSMSQMSLEM
+599 FQISETSMYQMSLEM

-623 LTIQQIP
+623 LTIQEMP

-642 GADIQSGEISVQE
+642 GADFQSGEISVQE

-671 SETSMSQMSLE
+671 SQNSMSQM
-682 MNGQG
+682 
-687 IQMKELTI
+687 
-695 QQIPLEMQS
+695 PLEMKEQGVQMQELRMQEMPLEMKS
-704 QEISIVE
+704 QEIAIAE
-711 GADIQSGE
+711 GAEFQNGE

-732 IQEQQFQISENSMSQ
+732 IQEQQ
-747 MPIELKEQGAQ
+747 
-758 MQELRMQEMPLE
+758 
-770 MNSQGI
+770 
-776 AIAEGAEFQNGETSV
+776 
-791 HEVAFVEGG
+791 
-800 EIQEQQLQMSETSM
+800 LQMTENSM

-826 QMQEMPL
+826 QIQKMPL
-833 EMQSQEIAITEGG
+833 EMQSQEIAITEVG
-846 EIQNSEILNQEV
+846 EI
-858 ESVEGGKVQEQQEIP
+858 QEQQEMP
-873 LEVKIQEIRVSE
+873 LVKSQEIRMSE
-885 GDTGQTDG
+885 GDTGYDTGQTDG
-893 LEIAEITYQEMPF
+893 LETVEITYQEIPF
-906 DSQETQMQ
+906 DSKETQMQ
-914 EMCIQKT
+914 EISIQKT
-921 TEELPIQ
+921 TEELPMQ
-928 DTSIKQ
+928 DTSLQQ
-934 TRVQEISVHEMS
+934 TGVQEISVHEMS
-946 AREIPAHEMTIQEM
+946 AQKIPAHEMTIQEM
-960 VMQEMPLK
+960 AMQETPLR

-977 EKMHEIATETP
+977 EKMHEIDTDTP

-997 GGDQAEKIG
+997 SGDQAEKIG
-1006 VKQFQAAE
+1006 VEPFQAAE
-1014 MDIKEMPLEEKIQN
+1014 MDIKEMPLEEKTQN
-1028 ITSNKEQSSVA
+1028 VTSPKEQSSVA

-1045 MPLDINQQHMQE
+1045 VPLDINQQHMQE
-1057 MSSQEMLL
+1057 MSPQEMLL
-1065 ESQHEALYISTAGMT
+1065 ESQHEALHISSAGMT
-1080 AQEIPLGSTSQKL
+1080 AQEIPLGNICQEL
-1093 PISKKA
+1093 PMSKKA
-1099 SQGSDANNGKVR
+1099 SQGSDANNGKAR
-1111 KKVETTNKTSETI
+1111 KKVETTNKTSATI

-1143 KNGIVTQGIVCDH
+1143 KNGIVTHGIVCDH

-1167 SRLEKDNEYLQGR
+1167 SRLEKDKEYLQER

-1200 TRDEHHHCCNIVKD
+1200 TRDEHYHCCNIVRD

-1231 DRTDGRCYVH
+1231 DPTDGRCYVH

-1259 TTADYEYYKS
+1259 TTSDYEYYKS

-1305 KTYLEERYQEML
+1305 KAYLEERYQEML

-1334 ERLQKNL
+1334 EHLQKNL

-1346 TRIMTQTSDIDRMAL
+1346 TRIMTQTSDIDRVAL

-1450 DSSVEITHLKENYR
+1450 DSSVEITRLKENYR

-1479 RDDEITSIKKR
+1479 KDDEITSIKKR
-1490 HSEEIQGMQ
+1490 HSEEMQGMQ

-1506 SASLLS
+1506 STSLLS

-1520 SKIERLEEDRKRLK
+1520 SKIERLAEDRKRLR
-1534 EDLRTSSVNTK
+1534 EDLRASSVNTK

-1562 QRYEEERQSKMRL
+1562 QRYEEERQSKIRL

-1596 QEDFNHERMEIKGML
+1596 QEDFNRERMEIKGML

-1631 SLIEETKRRKET
+1631 SLMEETKRRKEI

-1652 NQGNGAHLI
+1652 NHGNGAHLI

-1673 GNPELQIQLNN
+1673 GNTELQIQLNN

-1690 SLEIENKKLLYKIND
+1690 TLEIENKKLLYKIND

-1728 GKNKQSHLT
+1728 GKNKQPHLT
-1737 QNNTTNTSRERQVN
+1737 QNNTTYTSRERQVN
-1751 GNRQRELQSE
+1751 DNRQRELQSE
-1761 IEELQEKIDD
+1761 IRELQEKIDD

-1814 DHLSHTLDEVERR
+1814 DHLSRTLDEVERR

-1846 ESFRQEKMRLARNFE
+1846 ESFRQEKMRLARSFE

-1913 LETSSLL
+1913 LDTSSVL
-1920 NDSHPYTLLGKERSQ
+1920 NDTHSYTLSGNERSQ

-1942 NLKLEVKRLE
+1942 NLKREVKRLE

-1967 NLEIQKERMSE
+1967 NLEIQKQRMSE

-2003 DSESNIRGD
+2003 DSESKIRGD
-2012 GVITYQDQGE
+2012 GVITCQVLGE

-2043 VNYRGKETEGDSER
+2043 VNYREKATEGDSEQ

-2098 RRQMDDELDDLKR
+2098 RRQMDDEMDDLKR

-2119 LNEKLCKERAECE
+2119 LNEKLSKERAEYD
-2132 EKLRTNRKI
+2132 EKLRTNRNI
-2141 PNSKTGHLTRNRQY
+2141 PNTKTGHLTGNSQY
-2155 SLEEEKD
+2155 SLEEQKD
-2162 GRGEQN
+2162 ERGEKS

-2176 ISVITSKFEKEK
+2176 VSVITSKFQKEK

-2221 CYKLEIEKLSRIHE
+2221 CYKQEIEKLSRIHE
-2235 VEKLTILQRAS
+2235 VEKITILQRAS

-2261 ERLSLERKKL
+2261 ERLSLEGKKL
-2271 QSIIDDLRRKL
+2271 QSIIDDLRRKV

-2295 QKNEKAR
+2295 QKNEKVR

-2307 AATERILIQIQSREE
+2307 AATERILNQSKEE

-2359 RKGIQKQLVNN
+2359 RKEIQKTLVNN

-2433 NEKQELEDDLERMQ
+2433 NEKQELEEDLERMQ
-2447 SDMRRKLSKAR
+2447 NDMRRKLSKAR

-2469 KNLVATKEKNVLVS
+2469 KNLVATKDKNELVS
-2483 KLVSLDT
+2483 KMVSLNT
-2490 FIPYYI
+2490 FIPYHI

>member
-11 EGQILEGQ
+11 GGQILEGQ
-19 IEIQNEGYFQMT
+19 IEIQNEGYIQMT
-31 TDAMAANMDPQIQYI
+31 SDAMAANMDPQVQYI

-59 EMLIMQNEV
+59 EMLIMQTEV
-68 NGEEQ
+68 NGKEQ
-73 LNTQGGTYM
+73 LNIQGGTYM

-112 IGQGQQLIIGEN
+112 IGQGQQLITGEN
-124 SGQIVEGGFEMQGT
+124 SGQIVDGGFGIQGT
-138 SMEGDGMIMQGVSV
+138 SMEGDGMIIQGVAV
-152 DQIQM
+152 DQIQT

-191 LDMNGQQMQAQEM
+191 LDINGQQMQAQEM

-220 GEQLQGTEMS
+220 GEQPQGTEM

-253 TSEISIQE
+253 TNEISIQE

-276 MSNMSMTQM
+276 ISNMSMTQM

-290 GQEVQMQEMSL
+290 GQEIQMQEMSL

-309 IGKGAEFQTSEI
+309 IGEGAEFQTSEI
-321 SVQESGFVEGGE
+321 SVQESRFLEGGE

-359 IQEMPLEMQRQE
+359 IQEMPLEMLSQE
-371 IGTVEGGELLT
+371 TGTVEGGKLLT

-392 MGDEIQEQHFQ
+392 MGGEIQEQQFQ
-403 MSEISMSEMPLEQGM
+403 MNEISMSEMPLEQGIE
-418 QMQEMTMHEMPL
+418 MQEMTMHEMPL
-430 EVQSQEVGT
+430 EMQSQEVST

-463 QVQQLQMSESSMTE
+463 QVQQLQVSETSMTE

-491 MPLEMQSQEIAIVE
+491 MPLEMQSQEIAIVQ
-505 GAEFQN
+505 GTEFQN
-511 GEISVQEVGFVD
+511 GEISVQEVGFVE

-530 QLQMSETSMSEMPFE
+530 QLQMSETSMSEMPLE
-545 MNVQGVRMQEMTTQE
+545 MNVLGVQMQGMTTQE

-565 QLQEIGTVEGGELTS
+565 QLQEICNVEGGELTS
-580 EVTVQEV
+580 EV
-587 GFVEGGEIQEQQ
+587 
-599 LQISETSMSQMSLEM
+599 
-614 NGQGIQMKE
+614 
-623 LTIQQIP
+623 
-630 LEMQSQEISIVE
+630 
-642 GADIQSGEISVQE
+642 SVQE

-671 SETSMSQMSLE
+671 SETSMYQMPLE

-695 QQIPLEMQS
+695 QEMPLEMQS

-711 GADIQSGE
+711 GADFQFGE

-732 IQEQQFQISENSMSQ
+732 IQEQQFQISQNSMSQ
-747 MPIELKEQGAQ
+747 MPLEMKEQGVQ

-770 MNSQGI
+770 MKSQEI
-776 AIAEGAEFQNGETSV
+776 AIAEGAEFQNGEISV
-791 HEVAFVEGG
+791 QEVGFVEGG
-800 EIQEQQLQMSETSM
+800 EIQEQQLQMTENSM

-826 QMQEMPL
+826 QIQEMPL
-833 EMQSQEIAITEGG
+833 EMQSQEIAITEVG
-846 EIQNSEILNQEV
+846 EIH
-858 ESVEGGKVQEQQEIP
+858 EQQEMP
-873 LEVKIQEIRVSE
+873 LEVKSQEIRMSE
-885 GDTGQTDG
+885 GDTGYDTGQTDG
-893 LEIAEITYQEMPF
+893 LETVEITYQEIPF
-906 DSQETQMQ
+906 DSKETQMQ
-914 EMCIQKT
+914 EISIQKT

-928 DTSIKQ
+928 DTSLQQ
-934 TRVQEISVHEMS
+934 TGVQEISVHEMS
-946 AREIPAHEMTIQEM
+946 AQKIPAQEMTIQEM
-960 VMQEMPLK
+960 AMQETPLR

-977 EKMHEIATETP
+977 EKMHEIDTDTP

-997 GGDQAEKIG
+997 SGDQAEKIG
-1006 VKQFQAAE
+1006 VEPFQAAE
-1014 MDIKEMPLEEKIQN
+1014 MDIKEMPLEEKTQN
-1028 ITSNKEQSSVA
+1028 FTSPKEQSSVA

-1045 MPLDINQQHMQE
+1045 VPLDINQQHMQE
-1057 MSSQEMLL
+1057 MSPQEMLL
-1065 ESQHEALYISTAGMT
+1065 ESQHEALHISSAGMT
-1080 AQEIPLGSTSQKL
+1080 AQEIPLGNICQEL
-1093 PISKKA
+1093 PMSKKA
-1099 SQGSDANNGKVR
+1099 SQGSDANNGKAR
-1111 KKVETTNKTSETI
+1111 KKVETTNKTSATI

-1143 KNGIVTQGIVCDH
+1143 KNGIVTHRIVCDH

-1167 SRLEKDNEYLQGR
+1167 SRLEKDKEYLQER

-1231 DRTDGRCYVH
+1231 DPTDGRCYVH

-1259 TTADYEYYKS
+1259 TTSDYEYYKS

-1281 QRAYETEKRQKEDI
+1281 QRAYETEKREKEDI

-1305 KTYLEERYQEML
+1305 KAYLEERYQEML

-1334 ERLQKNL
+1334 EHLQKNL

-1346 TRIMTQTSDIDRMAL
+1346 TRIMTQTSDIDRVAL

-1450 DSSVEITHLKENYR
+1450 DSSVEITRLKENYR

-1479 RDDEITSIKKR
+1479 KDDEITSIKKR
-1490 HSEEIQGMQ
+1490 HSEEMQGMQ

-1520 SKIERLEEDRKRLK
+1520 SKIERLEEDRKRLR
-1534 EDLRTSSVNTK
+1534 EDLRASSVNTK

-1562 QRYEEERQSKMRL
+1562 QRYEEERQSKIRL
-1575 ASDMKCLLGDIM
+1575 ASDMKYLLGDIM

-1596 QEDFNHERMEIKGML
+1596 QEDFNRERMEIKGML

-1631 SLIEETKRRKET
+1631 SVMEETKRRKET

-1673 GNPELQIQLNN
+1673 GNTELQIQLNN

-1690 SLEIENKKLLYKIND
+1690 TLEIENKKLLYKIND
-1705 ILYSGGQGGG
+1705 ILYSGGQRGG

-1728 GKNKQSHLT
+1728 GKNKQPHLT
-1737 QNNTTNTSRERQVN
+1737 QNNTTDTSRERQVN
-1751 GNRQRELQSE
+1751 DNRQRELQSE
-1761 IEELQEKIDD
+1761 IGELQEKIDD

-1814 DHLSHTLDEVERR
+1814 DHLSRTLDEVERR

-1846 ESFRQEKMRLARNFE
+1846 ESFRQEKMRLARSFE

-1920 NDSHPYTLLGKERSQ
+1920 NDTHSYTLSGDERSQ

-1942 NLKLEVKRLE
+1942 NLKREVKRLE

-1967 NLEIQKERMSE
+1967 NLEIQKQRMSE
-1978 EFKREKQSLENFFQK
+1978 EFTREKQSLENFFQK

-2003 DSESNIRGD
+2003 DSESKIRGD

-2022 EGSPGRRS
+2022 EGSPGKRS
-2030 PIGRGLEAIDGGL
+2030 PIGRGLEAIDGGF
-2043 VNYRGKETEGDSER
+2043 VNYRGKATEGDSEH
-2057 TIQEMRRKYND
+2057 TIEKMRRKYND

-2098 RRQMDDELDDLKR
+2098 RRKMDDELDDLKR

-2119 LNEKLCKERAECE
+2119 LNEKLSKERAEYE
-2132 EKLRTNRKI
+2132 EKLRTNRNI
-2141 PNSKTGHLTRNRQY
+2141 PNTKTGHLTRNSQY

-2162 GRGEQN
+2162 GRGEQS

-2176 ISVITSKFEKEK
+2176 ISEITSKFEKEK
-2188 SSLQNDKRKLME
+2188 SSLQNDKLKLMA

-2221 CYKLEIEKLSRIHE
+2221 CYKQEIEKVSRIHE
-2235 VEKLTILQRAS
+2235 VEKITILQRAS

-2251 ETSRIKMDFE
+2251 ETSRIKMDLE
-2261 ERLSLERKKL
+2261 ERFSLEGKKL
-2271 QSIIDDLRRKL
+2271 QSIIDDLRRKV

-2295 QKNEKAR
+2295 QKNEKVR

-2307 AATERILIQIQSREE
+2307 TATERILNQSREE
-2322 LKITLEREYRKM
+2322 LKITLEHEYRKM

-2359 RKGIQKQLVNN
+2359 RKEIQKKLVNDGL
-2370 EFSGNCKLNSEQLAR
+2370 SGNCKLNSEQLAR

-2433 NEKQELEDDLERMQ
+2433 NEKQELEEDLERMQ

-2483 KLVSLDT
+2483 KMVSLNT
-2490 FIPYYI
+2490 FIPYHI